1 MNNKYKELYN
11 YLLDNKMTSLDEN
24 SFYDEYSQNDEKF
37 SKLYS
42 YLQTNKMTSLDPETF
57 KLEYFGTPI
66 IKKKS
71 QVEST
76 ESDSEVGSLEPSS
89 TTTTGQLE
97 PSIYILPN
105 NPGALYRKKGDSW
118 LKKIGENY
126 IPLSKGDVRARER
139 ILDKQAVL
147 ASDFQADWYSNQPKE
162 IPESQYATQEQ
173 VNKAYPD
180 LPKER
185 WKGAT
190 VTPIDQTIPTEKT
203 RAFEQEEAKDS
214 ILPEEK
220 IEPAT
225 YKEKLY
231 MLQEGKD
238 NENFYKNPVTEETYL
253 YWLDNNGKP
262 REGLDPIKSQEA
274 VDLAANIIGE
284 SQMKQLSKINKIDK
298 IDLNKRDVDKFLK
311 KELYGSNFG
320 FNQEGNELTINSYF
334 PGMNGDDEGLE
345 NSITIDLSKSNSSSI
360 AKEFLRY
367 NLFTKKENES
377 LENIKD
383 TESYIDAMINSNG
396 KIKMT
401 SDRVD
406 VISEW
411 ARTESMAIEN
421 DLKRNEVDVID
432 KDIKSYEEKTK
443 LFKKRVASGNMTQ
456 QEFDKENDDLSKL
469 YKDISI
475 KQKRAQEL
483 SNRAQKLISAEEL
496 IQTKGTPEEKG
507 NTIGALVKSFTSGM
521 SNLAL
526 TGLDYSLAAGNLI
539 MGDEKFSKLIDG
551 NYGAKKAK
559 GLTDAQIANAAQA
572 TVKDFAKEKYDLG
585 WENITGTNKEYIRS
599 KNRGMIPQALNAVAE
614 SFGTAA
620 TGGALGKVGSTAAF
634 FSMSYNAMEDQM
646 RGPDF
651 DHLNE
656 NEKKLISVPYGLVI
670 GQMEKWGFD
679 VAVGAGK
686 NPLFNKFANY
696 IVTKTFKNLPKNA
709 GLIELNSAIQKNIG
723 ASIAKGLIKI
733 TGAGVSEGN
742 VEFMQQEFEG
752 IQKFAVNEILK
763 NDNFNEEYFKDAPDL
778 SKAGGWSELMGQ
790 GVDAFKL
797 GFLAGGMTSAG
808 ASVKDN
814 ITDISSNN
822 KFDIYKSFVL
832 NTESRNGWIASIK
845 EDQKNG
851 KISPEEMNKKIDE
864 LNKSY
869 SVLTKIPASLTTQSQ
884 REAFSLLQERE
895 IIQNEIKD
903 KDPNLVVKETNR
915 IKEINES
922 LKTTSE
928 NATKEDNIKQQEGT
942 AEGGISEYQGT
953 GEGQQE
959 VGVSQGGQRET
970 TINEADSGDSTV
982 ASKVQQE
989 EQVAT
994 YRTEE
999 QAELLKAIPKIES
1012 YKVNGEID
1020 KTLMPK
1026 TVLAKYNKIYDKYDN
1041 LITPLLETTGEVAID
1056 KPIITTNTT
1065 AEVQRVKSLTPE
1077 SEDGATFNIDGT
1089 KYEGVGLVVPVDS
1102 MNTTTEELTPE
1113 MVADFVAERQKM
1125 IGDAGVVK
1133 AGIYKFPNSNQVSI
1147 DLSVVVPETSREQ
1160 ALEFARLAGQESLF
1174 DLETFENI
1182 KTGATGE
1189 NPMKFTPEQHREISK
1204 ALKEGRM
1211 PNVFGTTAETTKNL
1225 LTKENVKEVEIKQTT
1240 PKNKLIVK
1248 AAKMVLNAIPGVK
1261 IYIHNNGQEMA
1272 SAIEASKKQ
1281 LTKEEKTGL
1290 TESSGLYVDGNI
1302 HINLES
1308 ATIGTV
1314 YHEAFHALIEKNGI
1328 KSGSILLM
1336 AKGLKN
1342 IISDKGIKQ
1351 RLDDFVSQ
1359 YNEDEK
1365 AEEYISELGGIL
1377 SEAEQELTTTKLQQ
1391 FKTLINNIA
1400 KKLGLPVIFSAS
1412 ATAQDAADFINT
1424 MSKKLRTG
1432 EEIKDLSA
1440 EGKDGKIK
1448 RQVEKLFL
1456 GETPKFKSLD
1466 DVSKYIQSWVN
1477 ENKLF
1482 DKSIEEVSDQ
1492 VVIDKFSE
1500 HVLNEIR
1507 AWESIKGSE
1516 YVGFYNEDI
1525 PQRLNPELQKFAKQR
1540 YGREL
1545 TGEEVSLYHM
1555 VSAFASPS
1563 ADPHFDSSK
1572 GLEVFDKYMMTGN
1585 LSAYGTEQATIWDT
1599 DSKGKRYDTGKL
1611 KFDDKSNPVYKQVA
1625 KAYATTSLEKFN
1637 NIVNNFNG
1645 DVSKAVNWVLSN
1657 HSFDDASKMMG
1668 KPTTGAKANQLDE
1681 NEYFTKEN
1689 GGTGVFAITGA
1700 KLGSYI
1706 LNRIGNYSTVTKDMW
1721 YARTLARLAGES
1733 LTEKGKAIKSPWASN
1748 TKQGLRKRKLA
1759 DKAFEIVAKELGTS
1773 PADVQQ
1779 KIWDFEKRLYEKLGA
1794 VEKTSYASEGLKSK
1808 AKQILS
1814 QQPSK
1819 IKFQKNKTDK
1829 LTAPVAGNK
1838 LFNEPLKQAL
1848 DIAKSYM
1855 KSIGKEY
1862 IPVEKITKLD
1872 EGLSKRISDAYDQMK
1887 DDPTDPEVKAAYE
1900 AMAKETLDQYDA
1912 ITAKGYKVEI
1922 NNNEPYSSSEDMI
1935 NDLRDNNRMK
1945 IFSTESGFG
1954 EEPITEKQREENILL
1969 KDSGRKDANGETL
1982 LVNDVFRFVHD
1993 FFGHAKLGNSFGPIG
2008 EENAWRVHSEMYS
2021 PEAKKAMTS
2030 ETRGQNSWVNFSGVN
2045 DAAFKKREKARQL
2058 RKEGKIDQANQMV
2071 GEVYDEM
2078 KFADQKIGLLPS
2090 FAVEEGKQIKKQK
2103 VLTSDIG
2110 INRSEIPLDKSS
2122 ENISIGKMTS
2132 SNGNI
2137 LELSAK
2143 EINLSYPGKK
2153 KFVRRIEAI
2162 DKDGKK
2168 AIISFWR
2175 DKSDVLEK
2183 DNMII
2188 LHVEG
2193 VNGYGTDL
2201 INTLIS
2207 ESKEDGVKKIIADD
2221 VLSLNAAKYWEDKLG
2236 FSKDPDD
2243 RSIRV
2248 LDLDSSKKQLT
2259 QNWVATPV
2267 KSMKDSPIAKN
2278 SDNLRSVAID
2288 LAKGKINQGEYADA
2302 VKKYSPIGSIGT
2314 LFAPS
2319 TLSHMITALGKKAD
2333 KLMAPVVDELGKK
2346 IKRVGLR
2353 LDIPSYLHHNAWIVT
2368 VHDGRVK
2375 DGNVISYRNAAR
2387 LKNVEFTTDPR
2398 VALNIAAGFN
2408 TKTTFARMVGEM
2420 VDIPGETAEEQG
2432 LNGQAMVEEIMNDP
2446 SWVQVGMNPFR
2457 HSFFW
2462 NRANGAPVVSADEV
2476 IQVGGLVYAKN
2487 VIEASPNSDRFT
2499 VYGKYDEAKNKVVA
2513 SEGPLLDKSG
2523 SKIKFQKP
2531 AQERRMDDEA
2541 EAIFKK
2547 SLDRGVSWNVAVQ
2560 NVIDYIQISKWYE
2573 NASDIDREQKIRD
2586 FRQSKKQKLK
2596 KAPSVDKILGTPKP
2610 STVTVIEKTALKD
2623 QIKLEAR
2630 TAREAK
2636 GDLNQKRKLLSTA
2649 IKGLVKLGK
2658 LTARQ
2663 AGIIIERVGY
2673 VNLDNQVMV
2682 DRLADYAAR
2691 VFEKADYQERLSRAF
2706 LFRKGIR
2713 KLLKGDIQAEV
2724 VGMAKKFSKID
2735 PSMVDDIEKYL
2746 EMAEIVKNA
2755 IKPSRVN
2762 RKDLDVNMRES
2773 MNIDSVSEFTNDAI
2787 ENQEAIL
2794 KEELLAVHSE
2804 LVDAGVIDDKMSL
2817 KDIESIINS
2826 LKEEADDADYESDIL
2841 TFLSRRIDTMS
2852 AIIKDI
2858 LIFKINP
2865 MTGEDVALTEKNID
2879 LISRMLNIDINNVS
2893 IKEAIF
2899 IAEAMDNFIN
2909 NNITSSVE
2917 AVIEKQEGATELENL
2932 IADKVVASPLRK
2944 YFSTYA
2950 GQFFS
2955 EQVASMPIL
2964 FEKLFVGAKKGL
2976 MVAKKMGWT
2985 ALINGV
2991 NKAEKMFNT
3000 TVDVYFK
3007 QYKNTKPNGK
3017 SFNDAENVYERGML
3031 AFLSRNV
3038 SGTVTQQAEE
3048 LKRRVEV
3055 LKESVKSLLEGSSKE
3070 QKMGELYQK
3079 IYDKL
3084 NVESGD
3090 IDVIHAN
3097 ADKINRSAVGWWIN
3111 QWGTTYSDLSD
3122 ISLSVYNT
3130 MLSSDTSYSTDRYKL
3145 LDKANLEEII
3155 EPKNIGAFGRDIEFL
3170 DKNKT
3175 GVLMESN
3182 RPSASKVSKANRYI
3196 SLDFDIN
3203 NSSAYKAALIDV
3215 NTAAAIRRIDGFINS
3230 KNFNK
3235 LIPTKE
3241 DRDIFRKRI
3250 SEYIQAAKNKRVEPS
3265 DTMRLLDQLT
3275 NFLGGVGVAKALG
3288 GIDQVVKQTLPIAL
3302 STFVNSG
3309 RFDLVM
3315 PGSSASVWIDSLG
3328 MAISNRGQESQ
3339 STIESVDRRLE
3350 KASGLI
3356 DKSTK
3361 AFVDVQ
3367 QFWLKYFL
3375 SKPDVFIAKSSF
3387 ISYYK
3392 QYLSNNNQS
3401 TDIDWATHNVNQD
3414 AADYA
3419 MIMVDRQQNVSDT
3432 KMAGKIFSSQD
3443 STKKIMRK
3451 IFLPFASFSLNQK
3464 SRMVSDIKVLGM
3476 NSGASKQDKA
3486 IAARSLASLPF
3497 EMALYQSMSLAIR
3510 LGYLAIAKGII
3521 GAVADDDDEEK
3532 EKLLGMEISKELKN
3546 ATKYPLRSMITDF
3559 LSPAPVL
3566 DNLVVG
3572 GANALLRQSEDKEMI
3587 DDAVDK
3593 KNLMLEVLGK
3603 DKMNEDQKEKF
3614 IKKFKKDHEYQ
3625 LFNDEQKSY
3634 GTIGIGIDL
3643 SKEIMDNAKTAYTGQ
3658 YTDDYMGK
3666 ESERFLLPKDQDNI
3680 KNAVIFETLFALGL
3694 LPRDVNTVTKNI
3706 IKLSKKNS
3714 LTEKQYEKYEAV
3726 GKETGAKVTGW
3737 KMDLTK
3743 SKSKLETTV
3752 SEIEWIEK
3760 HGGLNEKQGK
3770 EYVKLSSVVDEVSYR
3785 DLQRIQSGKTA
3796 DQIINSYSKK

>member
-1 MNNKYKELYN
+1 MNAKYKNLYQEIVSR
-11 YLLDNKMTSLDEN
+11 DMTDLDEDL
-24 SFYDEYSQNDEKF
+24 FYNEYSTNDEKF
-37 SKLYS
+37 ANLYS
-42 YLQTNKMTSLDPETF
+42 YALDNNLTSLDPKTF
-57 KLEYFGTPI
+57 QSEYFGVNTVEKKNPDVTELPSEDGLSERFTDQTTKDPVRDSWNRPESDEWFGFNPDTKKYTEGPNKGLTGSDVYSNSGAYI
-66 IKKKS
+66 LESNPEVLYKKNGQHWLKQVGGRYVPLTKGDIKAREKILNEQAVKASQFQIDWIKNNPKQVEIKYESVSDAKMEEKFPGITKITEEETKRWQEENKKKPIDTRKPTS
-71 QVEST
+71 ETVELAI
-76 ESDSEVGSLEPSS
+76 V
-89 TTTTGQLE
+89 
-97 PSIYILPN
+97 
-105 NPGALYRKKGDSW
+105 
-118 LKKIGENY
+118 GENIY
-126 IPLSKGDVRARER
+126 
-139 ILDKQAVL
+139 
-147 ASDFQADWYSNQPKE
+147 
-162 IPESQYATQEQ
+162 
-173 VNKAYPD
+173 D
-180 LPKER
+180 L
-185 WKGAT
+185 
-190 VTPIDQTIPTEKT
+190 
-203 RAFEQEEAKDS
+203 QEEKS
-214 ILPEEK
+214 K
-220 IEPAT
+220 
-225 YKEKLY
+225 KE
-231 MLQEGKD
+231 
-238 NENFYKNPVTEETYL
+238 FYKSPVTSESFI
-253 YWLDNNGKP
+253 YWLDAAGKP
-262 REGLDPIKSQEA
+262 RQGLDPVKSQQA
-274 VDLAANIIGE
+274 LDFAKRLIGE
-284 SQMKQLSKINKIDK
+284 PELAQLSKIDKLGKIN
-298 IDLNKRDVDKFLK
+298 LNVPSADKFLN
-311 KELYGSNFG
+311 KEFYNSNFS
-320 FNQEGNELTINSYF
+320 FEQDGNELIINSYL
-334 PGMNGDDEGLE
+334 PGAKYDEDFGAGDVE
-345 NSITIDLSKSNSSSI
+345 NTISIDLSSKNSGTIIKQFLKDNLFYKVDVDRFNEAAKNPEKYIDFILSSSSKLKMTDDRKNI
-360 AKEFLRY
+360 LRDWQQQESAK
-367 NLFTKKENES
+367 
-377 LENIKD
+377 
-383 TESYIDAMINSNG
+383 IDAD
-396 KIKMT
+396 IK
-401 SDRVD
+401 R
-406 VISEW
+406 
-411 ARTESMAIEN
+411 N
-421 DLKRNEVDVID
+421 DLSNLD
-432 KDIKSYEEKTK
+432 KEIKLYESAVL
-443 LFKKRVASGNMTQ
+443 LFNKKVASGNKDITLGKKNLEDQAKILESKQKEYSKSVDEFNKLSQSSRMTQ
-456 QEFDKENDDLSKL
+456 AEFDLGKKNLEDQAKILESKQKEYSKSVDEFNKLSQSSRMTQAEFDKENDNISNQ
-469 YKDISI
+469 YKKILKKQEISSGLLERI
-475 KQKRAQEL
+475 TRLEEAQNLLEITYPIE
-483 SNRAQKLISAEEL
+483 A
-496 IQTKGTPEEKG
+496 KGSILGSQLRTFVQSVVATPLK
-507 NTIGALVKSFTSGM
+507 
-521 SNLAL
+521 
-526 TGLDYSLAAGNLI
+526 TGLDISLAAGNLM
-539 MGDEKFSKLIDG
+539 MGDEKFAKFIDG
-551 NYGAKKAK
+551 NYDVKKLR
-559 GLTDAQIANAAQA
+559 GLTDKEIANSAQA
-572 TVKDFAKEKYDLG
+572 KVKELNIGLTDLALG
-585 WENITGTNKEYIRS
+585 QVTGTNKEYYQDPNNS
-599 KNRGMIPQALNAVAE
+599 MIFQALNAVIE
-614 SFGTAA
+614 SVGTAQ
-620 TGGALGKVGSTAAF
+620 TGGGSKLLTTAAF
-634 FSMSYNAMEDQM
+634 FSLSYNAMEDQM

-651 DHLNE
+651 DHLSE

-778 SKAGGWSELMGQ
+778 SKAGGWSELMDQ

-797 GFLAGGMTSAG
+797 GFLAGGMTTGGSM
-808 ASVKDN
+808 VKNN
-814 ITDISSNN
+814 IVDIRSNN
-822 KFDIYKSFVL
+822 KFDIYKSLVL
-832 NTESRNGWIASIK
+832 NKEAREGWIASIQK
-845 EDQKNG
+845 EKDNG
-851 KISPEEMNKKIDE
+851 TISFEEMNKKIDE
-864 LNKSY
+864 INRSY
-869 SVLTKIPASLTTQSQ
+869 STLIKIPASLTTQSQ

-895 IIQNEIKD
+895 NIENEIKD
-903 KDPNLVVKETNR
+903 KEPNLVVKETNR
-915 IKEINES
+915 IKEINEA

-928 NATKEDNIKQQEGT
+928 NATKEDNIVQQEGS
-942 AEGGISEYQGT
+942 ISEYQGT
-953 GEGQQE
+953 NIVQENNPRKPGYKNTIVKKEESTTKSGVTEYKTYAVDENGNEKLMHSGGIRTTVGELAAASQNSSLFYAEDENGDLTILKLDPNTE
-959 VGVSQGGQRET
+959 VLIQRTSEGNDSRGNYEQRTSVRLIDGVFEHGANSSDFLT
-970 TINEADSGDSTV
+970 TKDIFSTPIYKTNTTTTNEKVPEVSSKTQTDSTV

-994 YRTEE
+994 LRAEE

-1041 LITPLLETTGEVAID
+1041 LISPLLETTGEVAID
-1056 KPIITTNTT
+1056 KPVITTNTT

-1113 MVADFVAERQKM
+1113 MVADFVAERQEM

-1182 KTGATGE
+1182 KTGATGQ
-1189 NPMKFTPEQHREISK
+1189 NPMKFTSEQHREISK
-1204 ALKEGRM
+1204 ALKEGRI
-1211 PNVFGTTAETTKNL
+1211 PNVFGATAETTNNL
-1225 LTKENVKEVEIKQTT
+1225 LTKENVKEFASKQKTT
-1240 PKNKLIVK
+1240 AHKLIVK

-1261 IYIHNNGQEMA
+1261 IYMHNNGQEMA

-1290 TESSGLYVDGNI
+1290 KESSGLYVDGDI

-1432 EEIKDLSA
+1432 ENILA
-1440 EGKDGKIK
+1440 DGFQTNIISDKIK
-1448 RQVEKLFL
+1448 SQIPVKVNKNQKLTFVKQSDIIDIKSLVDDIVSKNETVWFWVADQLGRGVYFDSVINGNHYLDAGPSYALDPENRSKNIIWASGANPKTLNNNIDRSDYIFIISGSPQSSKLFNKKVS
-1456 GETPKFKSLD
+1456 GIVRSRIEDKVDFNEFK
-1466 DVSKYIQSWVN
+1466 
-1477 ENKLF
+1477 
-1482 DKSIEEVSDQ
+1482 KSILNSKPTKQILNIIKKHNSYDELFNGSDRKAVLISINEQ
-1492 VVIDKFSE
+1492 KSKNTKLNKVLESYDAFID
-1500 HVLNEIR
+1500 LNELR
-1507 AWESIKGSE
+1507 D
-1516 YVGFYNEDI
+1516 GFYKENDFK
-1525 PQRLNPELQKFAKQR
+1525 LGDVMLVLKPEKI
-1540 YGREL
+1540 G
-1545 TGEEVSLYHM
+1545 
-1555 VSAFASPS
+1555 
-1563 ADPHFDSSK
+1563 
-1572 GLEVFDKYMMTGN
+1572 
-1585 LSAYGTEQATIWDT
+1585 
-1599 DSKGKRYDTGKL
+1599 
-1611 KFDDKSNPVYKQVA
+1611 DKSNHSTYETDIIGSVIGVPDLVI
-1625 KAYATTSLEKFN
+1625 N
-1637 NIVNNFNG
+1637 
-1645 DVSKAVNWVLSN
+1645 
-1657 HSFDDASKMMG
+1657 SFDLM
-1668 KPTTGAKANQLDE
+1668 TDE
-1681 NEYFTKEN
+1681 VKNKYKNNLER
-1689 GGTGVFAITGA
+1689 V
-1700 KLGSYI
+1700 
-1706 LNRIGNYSTVTKDMW
+1706 
-1721 YARTLARLAGES
+1721 
-1733 LTEKGKAIKSPWASN
+1733 
-1748 TKQGLRKRKLA
+1748 QQQQ
-1759 DKAFEIVAKELGTS
+1759 IVAPYGMGVKN
-1773 PADVQQ
+1773 
-1779 KIWDFEKRLYEKLGA
+1779 I
-1794 VEKTSYASEGLKSK
+1794 
-1808 AKQILS
+1808 
-1814 QQPSK
+1814 SK

-1862 IPVEKITKLD
+1862 SPVEKITKLD
-1872 EGLSKRISDAYDQMK
+1872 EGLSKRISDAYDKMK
-1887 DDPTDPEVKAAYE
+1887 DDPTNPEVKAAYE
-1900 AMAKETLDQYDA
+1900 VMAKETLDQYDA
-1912 ITAKGYKVEI
+1912 ITAKGYKLEI

-1954 EEPITEKQREENILL
+1954 EEPITDKQREENILL

-2090 FAVEEGKQIKKQK
+2090 FAVEEG
-2103 VLTSDIG
+2103 
-2110 INRSEIPLDKSS
+2110 
-2122 ENISIGKMTS
+2122 
-2132 SNGNI
+2132 
-2137 LELSAK
+2137 
-2143 EINLSYPGKK
+2143 
-2153 KFVRRIEAI
+2153 
-2162 DKDGKK
+2162 
-2168 AIISFWR
+2168 
-2175 DKSDVLEK
+2175 
-2183 DNMII
+2183 
-2188 LHVEG
+2188 
-2193 VNGYGTDL
+2193 
-2201 INTLIS
+2201 
-2207 ESKEDGVKKIIADD
+2207 
-2221 VLSLNAAKYWEDKLG
+2221 
-2236 FSKDPDD
+2236 
-2243 RSIRV
+2243 
-2248 LDLDSSKKQLT
+2248 
-2259 QNWVATPV
+2259 
-2267 KSMKDSPIAKN
+2267 
-2278 SDNLRSVAID
+2278 
-2288 LAKGKINQGEYADA
+2288 
-2302 VKKYSPIGSIGT
+2302 
-2314 LFAPS
+2314 AP
-2319 TLSHMITALGKKAD
+2319 
-2333 KLMAPVVDELGKK
+2333 
-2346 IKRVGLR
+2346 
-2353 LDIPSYLHHNAWIVT
+2353 
-2368 VHDGRVK
+2368 
-2375 DGNVISYRNAAR
+2375 
-2387 LKNVEFTTDPR
+2387 
-2398 VALNIAAGFN
+2398 
-2408 TKTTFARMVGEM
+2408 
-2420 VDIPGETAEEQG
+2420 
-2432 LNGQAMVEEIMNDP
+2432 
-2446 SWVQVGMNPFR
+2446 
-2457 HSFFW
+2457 
-2462 NRANGAPVVSADEV
+2462 
-2476 IQVGGLVYAKN
+2476 
-2487 VIEASPNSDRFT
+2487 
-2499 VYGKYDEAKNKVVA
+2499 
-2513 SEGPLLDKSG
+2513 
-2523 SKIKFQKP
+2523 SKIKFQKTR
-2531 AQERRMDDEA
+2531 QETRMDNEA

-2547 SLDRGVSWNVAVQ
+2547 SLDRGVAWNTAIQ

-2573 NASDIDREQKIRD
+2573 EASDIDREQKIRN

-2610 STVTVIEKTALKD
+2610 SMVTVKEKTALKD

-2630 TAREAK
+2630 AAREAK
-2636 GDLNQKRKLLSTA
+2636 VDLNQKRKLLSTA

-2658 LTARQ
+2658 LTTRQ

-2673 VNLDNQVMV
+2673 VNLDDQVMV
-2682 DRLADYAAR
+2682 NRLADYAAR

-2706 LFRKGIR
+2706 SFKKGIR

-2755 IKPSRVN
+2755 IKPSRIN
-2762 RKDLDVNMRES
+2762 RKDGDVKMRES

-2817 KDIESIINS
+2817 SDIESIINS
-2826 LKEEADDADYESDIL
+2826 LKEKEDGADYEGDIL
-2841 TFLSRRIDTMS
+2841 TFLSNRIDTMS
-2852 AIIKDI
+2852 EIIKDI
-2858 LIFKINP
+2858 LTYKINP

-2893 IKEAIF
+2893 IKETIF

-2917 AVIEKQEGATELENL
+2917 AVIEKHEGATELENL

-2944 YFSTYA
+2944 YFSNKI
-2950 GQFFS
+2950 GQYMS
-2955 EQVASMPIL
+2955 EQIASMPIL
-2964 FEKLFVGAKKGL
+2964 FEKLFVGAKNAL

-3007 QYKNTKPNGK
+3007 QYSKTKPNGK

-3055 LKESVKSLLEGSSKE
+3055 LKESVKNLLEGSTKE
-3070 QKMGELYQK
+3070 QKMGEIYQK

-3090 IDVIHAN
+3090 IDIISAN
-3097 ADKINRSAVGWWIN
+3097 VDKINKSAVNWWIN
-3111 QWGTTYSDLSD
+3111 QWGTTYNDLSD

-3196 SLDFDIN
+3196 SLDFDVN

-3241 DRDIFRKRI
+3241 DRDIFRRRI
-3250 SEYIQAAKNKRVEPS
+3250 SEYIQAAKNKRVGPS
-3265 DTMRLLDQLT
+3265 DTMHYLDQLT
-3275 NFLGGVGVAKALG
+3275 NFLGGIGVGKALG
-3288 GIDQVVKQTLPIAL
+3288 GIDQIVKQTLPIAL
-3302 STFVNSG
+3302 STFTNSG
-3309 RFDLVM
+3309 RLDILT
-3315 PGSSASVWIDSLG
+3315 PASNAWIDSLG

-3339 STIESVDRRLE
+3339 STIESIDRRLD
-3350 KASGLI
+3350 KANSGAKVVSNFI
-3356 DKSTK
+3356 
-3361 AFVDVQ
+3361 VDAQ
-3367 QFWLKYFL
+3367 QMWLKWCL

-3392 QYLSNNNQS
+3392 QYLSKNNQS

-3419 MIMVDRQQNVSDT
+3419 MLMVDRQQNVSDA
-3432 KMAGKIFSSQD
+3432 KMAGKVFNSQN
-3443 STKKIMRK
+3443 STTKIMRK
-3451 IFLPFASFSLNQK
+3451 LLLPFASFSLNQK
-3464 SRMVSDIKVLGM
+3464 SRMVSDIKVLGI
-3476 NSGASKQDKA
+3476 NSGASKQDKI
-3486 IAARSLASLPF
+3486 IAARSLLSLPL
-3497 EMALYQSMSLAIR
+3497 EMVLYQSIGLAIR

-3521 GAVADDDDEEK
+3521 GAVLDDDDEEK
-3532 EKLLGMEISKELKN
+3532 EKLLGMEISKEMKN
-3546 ATKYPLRSMITDF
+3546 ATKYPLRSMVTDF
-3559 LSPAPVL
+3559 LSPIPIA
-3566 DNLVVG
+3566 DNTVVG
-3572 GANALLRQSEDKEMI
+3572 GANYLLSQLSVDQDMI
-3587 DDAVDK
+3587 DEAVSK
-3593 KNLMLEVLGK
+3593 KNLMLEVSGK
-3603 DKMNEDQKEKF
+3603 EKMNDKEKQNF
-3614 IKKFKKDHEYQ
+3614 IEKYKQDREYQ
-3625 LFNDEQKSY
+3625 LFNDEKKSY
-3634 GTIGIGIDL
+3634 GTIGIGYDTY
-3643 SKEIMDNAKTAYTGQ
+3643 KELMGNINTAYTGK
-3658 YTDDYMGK
+3658 YTQDYMGNK
-3666 ESERFLLPKDQDNI
+3666 SERFLLPKDQDNI
-3680 KNAVIFETLFALGL
+3680 KNAVIFEALFALGIV
-3694 LPRDVNTVTKNI
+3694 PRDVNTVTNNI

-3714 LTEKQYEKYEAV
+3714 LTETQYEKYKAV
-3726 GKETGAKVTGW
+3726 GKETGGKVTGW
-3737 KMDLTK
+3737 KMDLVK
-3743 SKSKLETTV
+3743 SKSKTESTLE
-3752 SEIEWIEK
+3752 ELEWIK
-3760 HGGLNEKQGK
+3760 GYGGLTEKQGQ
-3770 EYVKLSSVVDEVSYR
+3770 EYIKLSKLVDEVSYMQLM
-3785 DLQRIQSGKTA
+3785 DLQSGMTA
-3796 DQIINSYSKK
+3796 DKIIKSY

>member
-24 SFYDEYSQNDEKF
+24 SFYNEYSQNDNKF
-37 SKLYS
+37 SELYS

-76 ESDSEVGSLEPSS
+76 ESDLEDGSLERLS
-89 TTTTGQLE
+89 TTTTRQLE
-97 PSIYILPN
+97 PSIYILPS

-162 IPESQYATQEQ
+162 IPESEYATQEQ

-180 LPKER
+180 LPKES

-225 YKEKLY
+225 YEGKLY
-231 MLQEGKD
+231 MLEEGKD

-284 SQMKQLSKINKIDK
+284 SQMNQLSKINKIDK

-421 DLKRNEVDVID
+421 DIKRNEVDVID

-496 IQTKGTPEEKG
+496 IQKKVTPEEKG
-507 NTIGALVKSFTSGM
+507 STLGALVKSFTSGM

-551 NYGAKKAK
+551 NYGEKKAK

-585 WENITGTNKEYIRS
+585 WENITETNKEYIRS
-599 KNRGMIPQALNAVAE
+599 ENRGMIPQALNAVAE

-778 SKAGGWSELMGQ
+778 SKAGGWSALLDQ

-797 GFLAGGMTSAG
+797 GFLAGGMTSTG

-845 EDQKNG
+845 EDEKNG

-915 IKEINES
+915 IKEINEA

-953 GEGQQE
+953 GEGQQKD
-959 VGVSQGGQRET
+959 GVSEGGQREA
-970 TINEADSGDSTV
+970 TINETDRSDSTV

-989 EQVAT
+989 VAT
-994 YRTEE
+994 
-999 QAELLKAIPKIES
+999 
-1012 YKVNGEID
+1012 
-1020 KTLMPK
+1020 
-1026 TVLAKYNKIYDKYDN
+1026 
-1041 LITPLLETTGEVAID
+1041 EVVID

-1211 PNVFGTTAETTKNL
+1211 PNVFGATTETTKNL
-1225 LTKENVKEVEIKQTT
+1225 LTKENVNEVTSKQTT

-1272 SAIEASKKQ
+1272 SAIESSKKQ

-1290 TESSGLYVDGNI
+1290 TESSGLYVDGDI

-1314 YHEAFHALIEKNGI
+1314 YHEAFHALIEKNGM

-1342 IISDKGIKQ
+1342 IISDKGVKQ

-1432 EEIKDLSA
+1432 EKIKDLSA
-1440 EGKDGKIK
+1440 EGEDSKIK
-1448 RQVEKLFL
+1448 KQAV
-1456 GETPKFKSLD
+1456 
-1466 DVSKYIQSWVN
+1466 
-1477 ENKLF
+1477 
-1482 DKSIEEVSDQ
+1482 
-1492 VVIDKFSE
+1492 
-1500 HVLNEIR
+1500 
-1507 AWESIKGSE
+1507 
-1516 YVGFYNEDI
+1516 DI
-1525 PQRLNPELQKFAKQR
+1525 
-1540 YGREL
+1540 
-1545 TGEEVSLYHM
+1545 M
-1555 VSAFASPS
+1555 
-1563 ADPHFDSSK
+1563 
-1572 GLEVFDKYMMTGN
+1572 
-1585 LSAYGTEQATIWDT
+1585 
-1599 DSKGKRYDTGKL
+1599 KGKE
-1611 KFDDKSNPVYKQVA
+1611 
-1625 KAYATTSLEKFN
+1625 SLEKFGLKKGK
-1637 NIVNNFNG
+1637 NITR
-1645 DVSKAVNWVLSN
+1645 K
-1657 HSFDDASKMMG
+1657 
-1668 KPTTGAKANQLDE
+1668 
-1681 NEYFTKEN
+1681 
-1689 GGTGVFAITGA
+1689 I
-1700 KLGSYI
+1700 
-1706 LNRIGNYSTVTKDMW
+1706 
-1721 YARTLARLAGES
+1721 GES
-1733 LTEKGKAIKSPWASN
+1733 LEARQRSKYGTISQKDNSPEARKKISNWMVDEVKYFIELMGDKSGKGWYGKLYQKSLDRMSKIFPEMKTDQNARDLFTMLVAITSDGQKVMSNFKLASFAYDYYNKNGVMPKTLPGQRVASFEANLKRINDLLNKYNGDIAAIKKDLMEVKSISEINKERKIEGLKPLETSWPVSFKAPFAASVFGPKLGMFYSNLSGNEAYPTLDRWWSRTFNRYRGTLIPSINKGFNKKGEAIGLDRFKKLLEIPGMSNEEALLAVKSYRDSYASKGYKNGTEIEKAAN
-1748 TKQGLRKRKLA
+1748 TIYKT
-1759 DKAFEIVAKELGTS
+1759 AFENLNDAPFGKNDRQFMYDTVSDAVNKLNKEGYDLS
-1773 PADVQQ
+1773 IADVQA
-1779 KIWDFEKRLYEKLGA
+1779 ILWYFEKNLYKTLGVQAKIEGISYEDAANYTYENWKSAGEKFNYDIKA
-1794 VEKTSYASEGLKSK
+1794 EEEGSSV
-1808 AKQILS
+1808 QNEDIED
-1814 QQPSK
+1814 QPSK

-1872 EGLSKRISDAYDQMK
+1872 EDRAKNISDAFDEMK
-1887 DDPTDPEVKAAYE
+1887 DDPTIPEVKAAYE

-1912 ITAKGYKVEI
+1912 ITAKGYKLEI

-1954 EEPITEKQREENILL
+1954 EKPITDKQREEDIRL
-1969 KDSGRKDANGETL
+1969 KDSGRKDVNGETL

-2021 PEAKKAMTS
+2021 PEAKKAMTT

-2058 RKEGKIDQANQMV
+2058 REEGKIDQANQMV

-2090 FAVEEGKQIKKQK
+2090 FAVEEGA
-2103 VLTSDIG
+2103 
-2110 INRSEIPLDKSS
+2110 P
-2122 ENISIGKMTS
+2122 
-2132 SNGNI
+2132 
-2137 LELSAK
+2137 
-2143 EINLSYPGKK
+2143 
-2153 KFVRRIEAI
+2153 
-2162 DKDGKK
+2162 
-2168 AIISFWR
+2168 
-2175 DKSDVLEK
+2175 
-2183 DNMII
+2183 
-2188 LHVEG
+2188 
-2193 VNGYGTDL
+2193 
-2201 INTLIS
+2201 
-2207 ESKEDGVKKIIADD
+2207 SKI
-2221 VLSLNAAKYWEDKLG
+2221 
-2236 FSKDPDD
+2236 
-2243 RSIRV
+2243 
-2248 LDLDSSKKQLT
+2248 KKQLT
-2259 QNWVATPV
+2259 TDKYAKPGAKLALDELGETNDQREAWRKNNKVNQKQKRNPIVEQAV
-2267 KSMKDSPIAKN
+2267 KDYYN
-2278 SDNLRSVAID
+2278 E
-2288 LAKGKINQGEYADA
+2288 KINQEQYLDIVAKNQPIKPFKTVPALPSLEDITNSLDISKVATGIIGLTKNLENGEKVA
-2302 VKKYSPIGSIGT
+2302 S
-2314 LFAPS
+2314 
-2319 TLSHMITALGKKAD
+2319 
-2333 KLMAPVVDELGKK
+2333 
-2346 IKRVGLR
+2346 R
-2353 LDIPSYLHHNAWIVT
+2353 LDIPAYEDYDTWVVSL
-2368 VHDGRVK
+2368 HDGNKEGKSIAYGQTAV
-2375 DGNVISYRNAAR
+2375 
-2387 LKNVEFTTDPR
+2387 LKNVDFKTFPGSAIRIAMGTQNKSTIGRMFGDWVNEDPEL
-2398 VALNIAAGFN
+2398 VH
-2408 TKTTFARMVGEM
+2408 ARAKEL
-2420 VDIPGETAEEQG
+2420 I
-2432 LNGQAMVEEIMNDP
+2432 NDP
-2446 SWVQVGMNPFR
+2446 AWTQVGMNPFR
-2457 HSFFW
+2457 YSWFYDKSD
-2462 NRANGAPVVSADEV
+2462 GMPVASADEV
-2476 IQVGGLVYAKN
+2476 IQVGALVLAKN
-2487 VIEASPNSDRFT
+2487 AKKVLPSDPIFET
-2499 VYGKYDEAKNKVVA
+2499 KSAK
-2513 SEGPLLDKSG
+2513 GG
-2523 SKIKFQKP
+2523 KIKFQ
-2531 AQERRMDDEA
+2531 
-2541 EAIFKK
+2541 
-2547 SLDRGVSWNVAVQ
+2547 
-2560 NVIDYIQISKWYE
+2560 
-2573 NASDIDREQKIRD
+2573 
-2586 FRQSKKQKLK
+2586 K

-2610 STVTVIEKTALKD
+2610 STVTVKEKTALKD

-2630 TAREAK
+2630 AAREAK

-2658 LTARQ
+2658 LTTRQ
-2663 AGIIIERVGY
+2663 AAIIIDRIGY

-2682 DRLADYAAR
+2682 GRLADYAAR

-2706 LFRKGIR
+2706 SFRKGIR

-2787 ENQEAIL
+2787 ENQERIL

-2817 KDIESIINS
+2817 SEIESTISS
-2826 LKEEADDADYESDIL
+2826 LKEKEDNANYKADIL
-2841 TFLSRRIDTMS
+2841 TFLSKRIDTMS

-2917 AVIEKQEGATELENL
+2917 AVIEKHEGATELENL

-2944 YFSTYA
+2944 YFVPKA
-2950 GQFFS
+2950 GQYSGEAFS
-2955 EQVASMPIL
+2955 TMTIL
-2964 FEKLFVGAKKGL
+2964 FEKLFVGTTKAL
-2976 MVAKKMGWT
+2976 MIAKKMGWT
-2985 ALINGV
+2985 ALVNGA
-2991 NKAEKMFNT
+2991 NKAEKLWNT
-3000 TVDVYFK
+3000 AIDTYFR
-3007 QYKNTKPNGK
+3007 QYSKTNPNGK

-3048 LKRRVEV
+3048 FKRRIEV
-3055 LKESVKSLLEGSSKE
+3055 LKESIKSLLEGSTKE
-3070 QKMGELYQK
+3070 QKMGKIYQK
-3079 IYDKL
+3079 VYDKL

-3130 MLSSDTSYSTDRYKL
+3130 VLSSDTSYTTDRYKL
-3145 LDKANLEEII
+3145 LGKSTSEEII
-3155 EPKNIGAFGRDIEFL
+3155 DPKTGSFGRDIEFL
-3170 DKNKT
+3170 DKNKA
-3175 GVLMESN
+3175 GVMMPSTK
-3182 RPSASKVSKANRYI
+3182 PSASAVSNASRYI
-3196 SLDFDIN
+3196 SLDFDVN
-3203 NSSAYKAALIDV
+3203 NTSAYKGALIDI
-3215 NTAAAIRRIDGFINS
+3215 NTAAAIRKIDGFINS
-3230 KNFNK
+3230 DNLAK
-3235 LIPTKE
+3235 LIPVEK
-3241 DRDIFRKRI
+3241 DRKIFTGRI
-3250 SEYIQAAKNKRVEPS
+3250 KDYILAIKNKRVSEIDS
-3265 DTMRLLDQLT
+3265 SEYLDQLA
-3275 NFLGGVGVAKALG
+3275 NFLGGIGVGKALG
-3288 GIDQVVKQTLPIAL
+3288 SMDQVVKQTLPIAL
-3302 STFVNSG
+3302 STLANSG
-3309 RFDLVM
+3309 RLDVVT
-3315 PGSSASVWIDSLG
+3315 PASAAWINSLG
-3328 MAISNRGQESQ
+3328 MELSNRGQESQ
-3339 STIESVDRRLE
+3339 STIESVDRRLDQAVSGV
-3350 KASGLI
+3350 KIASRAI
-3356 DKSTK
+3356 
-3361 AFVDVQ
+3361 VDLQ
-3367 QFWLKYFL
+3367 QAWLKFSL
-3375 SKPDVFIAKSSF
+3375 SKPDVWIAYSSF

-3392 QYLSNNNQS
+3392 QYLSDNNQS

-3419 MIMVDRQQNVSDT
+3419 MWMVNRQQNVSDT
-3432 KMAGKIFSSQD
+3432 KTQGKIFT
-3443 STKKIMRK
+3443 STNSYTKVGRK
-3451 IFLPFASFSLNQK
+3451 MLLPFASFSLNQK
-3464 SRMVSDIKVLGM
+3464 SRMISDIKTLGFY
-3476 NSGASKQDKA
+3476 SGASKQDRA
-3486 IAARSLASLPF
+3486 IAARSLFSLPF
-3497 EMALYQSMSLAIR
+3497 EMALYQGIGLTIR
-3510 LGYLAIAKGII
+3510 LSWLALAGYIV
-3521 GAVADDDDEEK
+3521 GAVSGDDDDEEK
-3532 EKLLGMEISKELKN
+3532 ERLLGIEMSKEMKN
-3546 ATKYPLRSMITDF
+3546 ATKYPLRSLITDF
-3559 LSPAPVL
+3559 LSPVPPA
-3566 DNLVVG
+3566 DQFVVG
-3572 GANALLRQSEDKEMI
+3572 AANYLLRQLPLDKEML
-3587 DDAVDK
+3587 DDAIDK

-3603 DKMNEDQKEKF
+3603 DKMDEDQKEKF
-3614 IKKFKKDHEYQ
+3614 IKKYKEDHEYQ
-3625 LFNDEQKSY
+3625 LRNDEFKTW
-3634 GTIGIGIDL
+3634 GTIGIGYDVYSEIIDN
-3643 SKEIMDNAKTAYTGQ
+3643 SITASTGQ
-3658 YTDDYMGK
+3658 YTQDYMGNK
-3666 ESERFLLPKDQDNI
+3666 SQRFLLPKDQENI
-3680 KNAVIFETLFALGL
+3680 GKANIVEWLYGVGL
-3694 LPRDVNTVTKNI
+3694 LPRDLSTLAKNV

-3714 LTEKQYEKYEAV
+3714 LTENQYEKYKAV

-3752 SEIEWIEK
+3752 SEIEWIEE
-3760 HGGLNEKQGK
+3760 HGGLTEKQGK
-3770 EYVKLSSVVDEVSYR
+3770 EYVKLSKAVDEVSYR
-3785 DLQRIQSGKTA
+3785 ELQKIQSGKTA
-3796 DQIINSYSKK
+3796 DQIINAYSKK

>member
-11 YLLDNKMTSLDEN
+11 YLLGNNMTSLDEN
-24 SFYDEYSQNDEKF
+24 SFYNEYSQNDEKF

-76 ESDSEVGSLEPSS
+76 ESGLEDGSLEPSS

-162 IPESQYATQEQ
+162 IPESEYATQEQ

-284 SQMKQLSKINKIDK
+284 SQMNQLSKINKIDK

-367 NLFTKKENES
+367 NLFTKREKEG

-411 ARTESMAIEN
+411 ARTEAMAVEN
-421 DLKRNEVDVID
+421 DIKRNEVDVID

-456 QEFDKENDDLSKL
+456 EEFDKENDDLSKL

-483 SNRAQKLISAEEL
+483 SKRAQKLISAEEL

-507 NTIGALVKSFTSGM
+507 STVGALVKSFTSGM

-551 NYGAKKAK
+551 NYGAKKVK

-599 KNRGMIPQALNAVAE
+599 ENRGMIPQALNAVAE

-733 TGAGVSEGN
+733 AGGGVSEGN

-763 NDNFNEEYFKDAPDL
+763 NDNFNEEYFKDAEDL
-778 SKAGGWSELMGQ
+778 TKAGGWSALLGQ
-790 GVDAFKL
+790 GWDAFKL
-797 GFLAGGMTSAG
+797 GALAGGMTSAG
-808 ASVKDN
+808 ASVKNN
-814 ITDISSNN
+814 IVNILSNN
-822 KFDIYKSFVL
+822 KFDIYKSLVL

-851 KISPEEMNKKIDE
+851 KISPEEMNKQIDE

-884 REAFSLLQERE
+884 REAFSLIQERE

-928 NATKEDNIKQQEGT
+928 NATKENNIKQQEGT

-953 GEGQQE
+953 GEGQQKD
-959 VGVSQGGQRET
+959 GVSEGGQREAT
-970 TINEADSGDSTV
+970 VNEADSGDSTV

-989 EQVAT
+989 EQVAA
-994 YRTEE
+994 YREQE
-999 QAELLKAIPKIES
+999 QAELLKAIPKIEK
-1012 YKVNGEID
+1012 YKVDGKID

-1026 TVLAKYNKIYDKYDN
+1026 TVLAKYNSIYNKYDK
-1041 LITPLLETTGEVAID
+1041 LISPLLETTGEVAID
-1056 KPIITTNTT
+1056 KPVITTNTT
-1065 AEVQRVKSLTPE
+1065 AEVERVKSLSFE
-1077 SEDGATFNIDGT
+1077 AEDGATFNIDGT
-1089 KYEGVGLVVPVDS
+1089 KYEGVGLVVAVDS

-1174 DLETFENI
+1174 DLATFENI

-1211 PNVFGTTAETTKNL
+1211 PNVFGATTETTNNL
-1225 LTKENVKEVEIKQTT
+1225 LTKENVREFASKQKTT
-1240 PKNKLIVK
+1240 AHKLIVK
-1248 AAKMVLNAIPGVK
+1248 AAKMVLNAIPGIK
-1261 IYIHNNGQEMA
+1261 IYIHNNGQEMV
-1272 SAIEASKKQ
+1272 SAVDSLKKQSSKQQ
-1281 LTKEEKTGL
+1281 LTKEEKTGIA
-1290 TESSGLYVDGNI
+1290 ESSGIYVDGAI
-1302 HINLES
+1302 HIDLES
-1308 ATIGTV
+1308 ATIKTV
-1314 YHEAFHALIEKNGI
+1314 YHEAFHALTEKMGM
-1328 KSGSILLM
+1328 SSEATLLM

-1342 IISDKGIKQ
+1342 IISNKDLKQ
-1351 RLDDFVSQ
+1351 ELENFISQ
-1359 YNEDEK
+1359 YETVKEKFKEEIEKENKKRIASGKAAMNEKETDEYVVYLNDLLK
-1365 AEEYISELGGIL
+1365 SDEFLAELTGIL

-1432 EEIKDLSA
+1432 KEIDINDPGDGGEVGTFNIPKVKFRKAKSVSEDSRDFIRKFVEDLDIRELNGEKFITNMYDFTNAGKTDLGNGFEINMLGGKNYVPLMMSLNNKKIGEVSNLAAFNTKAQAETFVRNAEMSGAKIFAPHSGTLSNSWQFQQHTFAELSSLVLDNEILTKDKLIDVFNDAIKTNKSNQKEFNQFA
-1440 EGKDGKIK
+1440 EKYGENIK
-1448 RQVEKLFL
+1448 NFDS
-1456 GETPKFKSLD
+1456 FKSDPKKIIELLD
-1466 DVSKYIQSWVN
+1466 IKNNYSPNLRKALNNAISA
-1477 ENKLF
+1477 NKEF
-1482 DKSIEEVSDQ
+1482 QKAIG
-1492 VVIDKFSE
+1492 
-1500 HVLNEIR
+1500 
-1507 AWESIKGSE
+1507 IKNKQE
-1516 YVGFYNEDI
+1516 FYNRIMDPLNQGMTGGEIMNIVKFDPNTFEIVQTKESDI
-1525 PQRLNPELQKFAKQR
+1525 DNHPSFGWTLLAKINGIYQPTELYKSSDITETYTK
-1540 YGREL
+1540 YNKG
-1545 TGEEVSLYHM
+1545 GEEVSRKSEEPKFEQKN
-1555 VSAFASPS
+1555 VSSS
-1563 ADPHFDSSK
+1563 AGAIPK
-1572 GLEVFDKYMMTGN
+1572 
-1585 LSAYGTEQATIWDT
+1585 
-1599 DSKGKRYDTGKL
+1599 
-1611 KFDDKSNPVYKQVA
+1611 VA
-1625 KAYATTSLEKFN
+1625 EF
-1637 NIVNNFNG
+1637 
-1645 DVSKAVNWVLSN
+1645 
-1657 HSFDDASKMMG
+1657 
-1668 KPTTGAKANQLDE
+1668 
-1681 NEYFTKEN
+1681 KE
-1689 GGTGVFAITGA
+1689 T
-1700 KLGSYI
+1700 
-1706 LNRIGNYSTVTKDMW
+1706 
-1721 YARTLARLAGES
+1721 
-1733 LTEKGKAIKSPWASN
+1733 
-1748 TKQGLRKRKLA
+1748 
-1759 DKAFEIVAKELGTS
+1759 
-1773 PADVQQ
+1773 
-1779 KIWDFEKRLYEKLGA
+1779 
-1794 VEKTSYASEGLKSK
+1794 
-1808 AKQILS
+1808 
-1814 QQPSK
+1814 PSK
-1819 IKFQKNKTDK
+1819 IKFQKSSGVGYRSGDLINKAETKGKFEGGNRSTGHFGTGFYFFGTKKKADEYSNRETSSIDLSGYNLANGTIK
-1829 LTAPVAGNK
+1829 LH
-1838 LFNEPLKQAL
+1838 
-1848 DIAKSYM
+1848 D
-1855 KSIGKEY
+1855 
-1862 IPVEKITKLD
+1862 
-1872 EGLSKRISDAYDQMK
+1872 
-1887 DDPTDPEVKAAYE
+1887 
-1900 AMAKETLDQYDA
+1900 
-1912 ITAKGYKVEI
+1912 
-1922 NNNEPYSSSEDMI
+1922 
-1935 NDLRDNNRMK
+1935 
-1945 IFSTESGFG
+1945 
-1954 EEPITEKQREENILL
+1954 LL
-1969 KDSGRKDANGETL
+1969 KD
-1982 LVNDVFRFVHD
+1982 VNTY
-1993 FFGHAKLGNSFGPIG
+1993 AIG
-2008 EENAWRVHSEMYS
+2008 TQKENDSLKYS
-2021 PEAKKAMTS
+2021 IENIIRYFNK
-2030 ETRGQNSWVNFSGVN
+2030 
-2045 DAAFKKREKARQL
+2045 
-2058 RKEGKIDQANQMV
+2058 
-2071 GEVYDEM
+2071 
-2078 KFADQKIGLLPS
+2078 
-2090 FAVEEGKQIKKQK
+2090 
-2103 VLTSDIG
+2103 
-2110 INRSEIPLDKSS
+2110 
-2122 ENISIGKMTS
+2122 NISI
-2132 SNGNI
+2132 NNI
-2137 LELSAK
+2137 KDLNDQNNNIKSIVDK
-2143 EINLSYPGKK
+2143 INNST
-2153 KFVRRIEAI
+2153 I
-2162 DKDGKK
+2162 DSPSTVVMK
-2168 AIISFWR
+2168 ALGF
-2175 DKSDVLEK
+2175 
-2183 DNMII
+2183 
-2188 LHVEG
+2188 
-2193 VNGYGTDL
+2193 
-2201 INTLIS
+2201 
-2207 ESKEDGVKKIIADD
+2207 DGVDSRGTELDNAQYGSVIYSLKKSEEGAP
-2221 VLSLNAAKYWEDKLG
+2221 
-2236 FSKDPDD
+2236 SK
-2243 RSIRV
+2243 I
-2248 LDLDSSKKQLT
+2248 KKQLT

-2267 KSMKDSPIAKN
+2267 KSMMNSPIAKN

-2319 TLSHMITALGKKAD
+2319 TLSHMITALGKKAG

-2353 LDIPSYLHHNAWIVT
+2353 LDIPSYLHNNAWIVT

-2375 DGNVISYRNAAR
+2375 NGNVISYRNAAR
-2387 LKNVEFTTDPR
+2387 LKNVEFTTDPK

-2408 TKTTFARMVGEM
+2408 SKGTFARMEGEM

-2432 LNGQAMVEEIMNDP
+2432 LNAQAMIEEIMNDP

-2462 NRANGAPVVSADEV
+2462 NRANGAPVISADEV

-2487 VIEASPNSDRFT
+2487 AIEASPNSDRFT
-2499 VYGKYDEAKNKVVA
+2499 VYGKYDEATNKVVK
-2513 SEGPLLDKSG
+2513 SDEPLLDKSG
-2523 SKIKFQKP
+2523 SKIKFQKTTTK
-2531 AQERRMDDEA
+2531 Q
-2541 EAIFKK
+2541 EAIQKAKDKYELSVEKRGNSHQQGVTASLGDLQK
-2547 SLDRGVSWNVAVQ
+2547 SDWYVNADDTAREDAV
-2560 NVIDYIQISKWYE
+2560 
-2573 NASDIDREQKIRD
+2573 REIKA
-2586 FRQSKKQKLK
+2586 FFGEKLK
-2596 KAPSVDKILGTPKP
+2596 KAPSVSKILGKPKP
-2610 STVTVIEKTALKD
+2610 ETQTKTVNALRKEFFTAWNKS
-2623 QIKLEAR
+2623 
-2630 TAREAK
+2630 AREAK
-2636 GDLNQKRKLLSTA
+2636 GDLNQKRKMLAAT
-2649 IKGLVKLGK
+2649 IKGLVKLGR
-2658 LTARQ
+2658 LTVKQ
-2663 AGIIIERVGY
+2663 AATIINRVSV

-2682 DRLADYAAR
+2682 GRLADYAAK

-2706 LFRKGIR
+2706 SFRKGIR

-2787 ENQEAIL
+2787 ENQERIL
-2794 KEELLAVHSE
+2794 KEELLAVHNE

-2817 KDIESIINS
+2817 SDIESIINS
-2826 LKEEADDADYESDIL
+2826 LKEEADNADYEADIL
-2841 TFLSRRIDTMS
+2841 TFLSKRIDTMS
-2852 AIIKDI
+2852 AIIKDM

-2865 MTGEDVALTEKNID
+2865 MTGEEVALTEKNID
-2879 LISRMLNIDINNVS
+2879 VISRMLNIDINNVS

-2917 AVIEKQEGATELENL
+2917 AVIEKKEGETELENL
-2932 IADKVVASPLRK
+2932 IDDKVVASPLRK
-2944 YFSTYA
+2944 YFSPYL
-2950 GQFFS
+2950 GQFMS

-3007 QYKNTKPNGK
+3007 QYSKTKPNGK

-3070 QKMGELYQK
+3070 QKMGEIYQK
-3079 IYDKL
+3079 VYDKL

-3090 IDVIHAN
+3090 IDIIHAN

-3196 SLDFDIN
+3196 SLDFDVN

-3250 SEYIQAAKNKRVEPS
+3250 AEYIQAAKNKRVEQS
-3265 DTMRLLDQLT
+3265 DKMRLLDQLT
-3275 NFLGGVGVAKALG
+3275 NFLGGIGVSKALG

-3315 PGSSASVWIDSLG
+3315 PGSSASIWIDSLG

-3350 KASGLI
+3350 KASGII
-3356 DKSTK
+3356 DKSTN

-3419 MIMVDRQQNVSDT
+3419 MTMVDRQQNISDT
-3432 KMAGKIFSSQD
+3432 KMAGKIFSSQN
-3443 STKKIMRK
+3443 SSIKIMRK

-3476 NSGASKQDKA
+3476 NSGASKQDRKIA
-3486 IAARSLASLPF
+3486 IRSLASLPF

-3532 EKLLGMEISKELKN
+3532 ERLLGIEISKELKN

-3559 LSPAPVL
+3559 FSPAPIL
-3566 DNLVVG
+3566 DHLVVG
-3572 GANALLRQSEDKEMI
+3572 GANALLSQLEDKEMI
-3587 DDAVDK
+3587 NDAVDK
-3593 KNLMLEVLGK
+3593 KNMMLEVLGK
-3603 DKMNEDQKEKF
+3603 DKMDEDQKEKF

-3625 LFNDEQKSY
+3625 LFNDEKKSY
-3634 GTIGIGIDL
+3634 GTIGIGTDL
-3643 SKEIMDNAKTAYTGQ
+3643 YYEVIDNAKTAYTGK
-3658 YTDDYMGK
+3658 YTQDYMGN
-3666 ESERFLLPKDQDNI
+3666 ESERYLLPKDRENI
-3680 KNAVIFETLFALGL
+3680 QNAVIFETLFALGI

-3714 LTEKQYEKYEAV
+3714 LTETQYEKYKAI
-3726 GKETGAKVTGW
+3726 GKETGGKVTGW
-3737 KMDLTK
+3737 KMDLAK
-3743 SKSKLETTV
+3743 SKSKTESTLE
-3752 SEIEWIEK
+3752 ELEWIKEY
-3760 HGGLNEKQGK
+3760 GGLTEKQGQ
-3770 EYVKLSSVVDEVSYR
+3770 EYVKLSKLVDEVSYMQLM
-3785 DLQRIQSGKTA
+3785 DLQSGKTA
-3796 DQIINSYSKK
+3796 DKIIKSY

>member
-24 SFYDEYSQNDEKF
+24 SFYNEYSQNDNKF
-37 SKLYS
+37 SELYS

-76 ESDSEVGSLEPSS
+76 ESDLEDGSLERLS
-89 TTTTGQLE
+89 TTTTRQLE
-97 PSIYILPN
+97 PSIYILPS

-147 ASDFQADWYSNQPKE
+147 ASDFQSDWYSNQPKE
-162 IPESQYATQEQ
+162 IPESQYVTQEQ

-180 LPKER
+180 LPKES

-214 ILPEEK
+214 ILPETK

-225 YKEKLY
+225 FEGKLY
-231 MLQEGKD
+231 MLEEGKD

-262 REGLDPIKSQEA
+262 KERLDPIKSQEA
-274 VDLAANIIGE
+274 VDMAANIIGE

-334 PGMNGDDEGLE
+334 PGMNGDNEGLE

-367 NLFTKKENES
+367 NLFTKREKES

-421 DLKRNEVDVID
+421 DIKRNEVDVID

-496 IQTKGTPEEKG
+496 IQKKVTPEEKG
-507 NTIGALVKSFTSGM
+507 STLGALVKSFTSGM

-551 NYGAKKAK
+551 NYGEKKAK

-585 WENITGTNKEYIRS
+585 WENITETNKEYIRS
-599 KNRGMIPQALNAVAE
+599 ENRGMIPQALNAVAE

-778 SKAGGWSELMGQ
+778 SKAGGWSTLLDQ

-797 GFLAGGMTSAG
+797 GFLAGGMTSTG

-845 EDQKNG
+845 EDEKNG

-970 TINEADSGDSTV
+970 TINEADSSDSTIP
-982 ASKVQQE
+982 SKVQQE
-989 EQVAT
+989 VAT
-994 YRTEE
+994 
-999 QAELLKAIPKIES
+999 
-1012 YKVNGEID
+1012 
-1020 KTLMPK
+1020 
-1026 TVLAKYNKIYDKYDN
+1026 
-1041 LITPLLETTGEVAID
+1041 EVVID

-1102 MNTTTEELTPE
+1102 MNTTTEELTSE

-1225 LTKENVKEVEIKQTT
+1225 LTKENVNEVTSKQTT

-1290 TESSGLYVDGNI
+1290 TESSGLYVDGDI

-1314 YHEAFHALIEKNGI
+1314 YHEAFHALIEKNGM

-1342 IISDKGIKQ
+1342 IISDKGVKQ

-1611 KFDDKSNPVYKQVA
+1611 KFDDKGNPVYKQVA

-1814 QQPSK
+1814 QQSSK

-1829 LTAPVAGNK
+1829 
-1838 LFNEPLKQAL
+1838 
-1848 DIAKSYM
+1848 
-1855 KSIGKEY
+1855 
-1862 IPVEKITKLD
+1862 
-1872 EGLSKRISDAYDQMK
+1872 
-1887 DDPTDPEVKAAYE
+1887 
-1900 AMAKETLDQYDA
+1900 
-1912 ITAKGYKVEI
+1912 
-1922 NNNEPYSSSEDMI
+1922 
-1935 NDLRDNNRMK
+1935 
-1945 IFSTESGFG
+1945 
-1954 EEPITEKQREENILL
+1954 
-1969 KDSGRKDANGETL
+1969 
-1982 LVNDVFRFVHD
+1982 
-1993 FFGHAKLGNSFGPIG
+1993 
-2008 EENAWRVHSEMYS
+2008 
-2021 PEAKKAMTS
+2021 
-2030 ETRGQNSWVNFSGVN
+2030 
-2045 DAAFKKREKARQL
+2045 
-2058 RKEGKIDQANQMV
+2058 
-2071 GEVYDEM
+2071 
-2078 KFADQKIGLLPS
+2078 
-2090 FAVEEGKQIKKQK
+2090 
-2103 VLTSDIG
+2103 
-2110 INRSEIPLDKSS
+2110 
-2122 ENISIGKMTS
+2122 
-2132 SNGNI
+2132 
-2137 LELSAK
+2137 
-2143 EINLSYPGKK
+2143 
-2153 KFVRRIEAI
+2153 
-2162 DKDGKK
+2162 
-2168 AIISFWR
+2168 
-2175 DKSDVLEK
+2175 
-2183 DNMII
+2183 
-2188 LHVEG
+2188 
-2193 VNGYGTDL
+2193 
-2201 INTLIS
+2201 
-2207 ESKEDGVKKIIADD
+2207 
-2221 VLSLNAAKYWEDKLG
+2221 
-2236 FSKDPDD
+2236 
-2243 RSIRV
+2243 
-2248 LDLDSSKKQLT
+2248 LT

-2319 TLSHMITALGKKAD
+2319 TLSHMIKALGKKAG

-2353 LDIPSYLHHNAWIVT
+2353 LDIPSYLHNNAWIVT

-2375 DGNVISYRNAAR
+2375 NGNVISYRNAAR
-2387 LKNVEFTTDPR
+2387 LKNVDFTTDPR

-2408 TKTTFARMVGEM
+2408 SKGTFARMEGEM

-2432 LNGQAMVEEIMNDP
+2432 LNAQAMVEEIMNDP

-2499 VYGKYDEAKNKVVA
+2499 VYGKYDETTNKVVK
-2513 SEGPLLDKSG
+2513 SDEPLLDKSG
-2523 SKIKFQKP
+2523 SKIKFQKTTTK
-2531 AQERRMDDEA
+2531 Q
-2541 EAIFKK
+2541 EAIQKAKDKYELSVEKRGNSHQQGVTASLGDLQK
-2547 SLDRGVSWNVAVQ
+2547 SDWYVNADDTAREDAV
-2560 NVIDYIQISKWYE
+2560 
-2573 NASDIDREQKIRD
+2573 REIKA
-2586 FRQSKKQKLK
+2586 FFGEKLK
-2596 KAPSVDKILGTPKP
+2596 KAPSVAKIMGTPKS
-2610 STVTVIEKTALKD
+2610 STVTVTEKTALKD

-2630 TAREAK
+2630 AAREAK
-2636 GDLNQKRKLLSTA
+2636 GDLNQKRKMLAAT
-2649 IKGLVKLGK
+2649 IKGLVKLGR
-2658 LTARQ
+2658 LTVKQ
-2663 AGIIIERVGY
+2663 AATIINRVSV

-2682 DRLADYAAR
+2682 NRLADYAAR

-2706 LFRKGIR
+2706 SFRKGIR

-2817 KDIESIINS
+2817 SDIESIINS
-2826 LKEEADDADYESDIL
+2826 LKEEADGADYEADIL

-2858 LIFKINP
+2858 LTYKINP

-2917 AVIEKQEGATELENL
+2917 AVIEKHEGAAELENL
-2932 IADKVVASPLRK
+2932 IADKVVSSPLRK
-2944 YFSTYA
+2944 YFSNKA
-2950 GQFFS
+2950 GQYMS
-2955 EQVASMPIL
+2955 EQIASMPIL

-3038 SGTVTQQAEE
+3038 SGTVAQQAEE

-3055 LKESVKSLLEGSSKE
+3055 LKESVKNLLEGSTKE
-3070 QKMGELYQK
+3070 QKMGEIYQK

-3090 IDVIHAN
+3090 IDIISAN
-3097 ADKINRSAVGWWIN
+3097 VDKINRSAVDWWIN
-3111 QWGTTYSDLSD
+3111 QWGTTYNDLSD

-3196 SLDFDIN
+3196 SLDFDVN

-3241 DRDIFRKRI
+3241 DRDIFRRRI
-3250 SEYIQAAKNKRVEPS
+3250 SEYIQAAKNKRVGPS
-3265 DTMRLLDQLT
+3265 DTMHYLDQLT
-3275 NFLGGVGVAKALG
+3275 NFLGGIGVGKALG

-3302 STFVNSG
+3302 STFTNSG
-3309 RFDLVM
+3309 RLDILT
-3315 PGSSASVWIDSLG
+3315 PASNAWIDSLG

-3339 STIESVDRRLE
+3339 STIESIDRRLD
-3350 KASGLI
+3350 KANSGAKVVSNFI
-3356 DKSTK
+3356 
-3361 AFVDVQ
+3361 VDAQ
-3367 QFWLKYFL
+3367 QIWLKWCL

-3419 MIMVDRQQNVSDT
+3419 MLMVDRQQNVSDA
-3432 KMAGKIFSSQD
+3432 KMAGKVFNSQN
-3443 STKKIMRK
+3443 STTKIMRK
-3451 IFLPFASFSLNQK
+3451 LFLPFASFTLNQK
-3464 SRMVSDIKVLGM
+3464 SRMVSDIKVLGI
-3476 NSGASKQDKA
+3476 NSGASKQDRA
-3486 IAARSLASLPF
+3486 IAFRSLASLPL
-3497 EMALYQSMSLAIR
+3497 EMALYQSIGLAIR

-3521 GAVADDDDEEK
+3521 GAVVDDDDEEK
-3532 EKLLGMEISKELKN
+3532 EKILGMEISKEMKN
-3546 ATKYPLRSMITDF
+3546 ATKYPLRSMVTDF
-3559 LSPAPVL
+3559 LSPIPIA
-3566 DNLVVG
+3566 DNTVVG
-3572 GANALLRQSEDKEMI
+3572 GANYLLSQLSVDQDMI
-3587 DDAVDK
+3587 DEAVSK
-3593 KNLMLEVLGK
+3593 KNLMLEVSGK
-3603 DKMNEDQKEKF
+3603 EKMNDKEKQNF
-3614 IKKFKKDHEYQ
+3614 IEKYKQDREYQ
-3625 LFNDEQKSY
+3625 LFNDEKKSY
-3634 GTIGIGIDL
+3634 GTIGIGYDTY
-3643 SKEIMDNAKTAYTGQ
+3643 KELMGNINTAYTGK
-3658 YTDDYMGK
+3658 YTQDYMGN

-3680 KNAVIFETLFALGL
+3680 KNAVIFETLFALGI
-3694 LPRDVNTVTKNI
+3694 LPRDVNTISKNI

-3714 LTEKQYEKYEAV
+3714 LTETQYEKYKAV
-3726 GKETGAKVTGW
+3726 GKETGGKVTGW
-3737 KMDLTK
+3737 KMDLVK
-3743 SKSKLETTV
+3743 SKSKTESTLE
-3752 SEIEWIEK
+3752 ELEWIKEY
-3760 HGGLNEKQGK
+3760 GGLTEKQGQ
-3770 EYVKLSSVVDEVSYR
+3770 EYVKLSKVIGKISYMKLI
-3785 DLQRIQSGKTA
+3785 DLQSGKTA
-3796 DQIINSYSKK
+3796 DQIIKYYSKK

>member
-1 MNNKYKELYN
+1 
-11 YLLDNKMTSLDEN
+11 
-24 SFYDEYSQNDEKF
+24 
-37 SKLYS
+37 
-42 YLQTNKMTSLDPETF
+42 
-57 KLEYFGTPI
+57 
-66 IKKKS
+66 
-71 QVEST
+71 
-76 ESDSEVGSLEPSS
+76 
-89 TTTTGQLE
+89 
-97 PSIYILPN
+97 
-105 NPGALYRKKGDSW
+105 
-118 LKKIGENY
+118 
-126 IPLSKGDVRARER
+126 
-139 ILDKQAVL
+139 
-147 ASDFQADWYSNQPKE
+147 
-162 IPESQYATQEQ
+162 
-173 VNKAYPD
+173 
-180 LPKER
+180 
-185 WKGAT
+185 
-190 VTPIDQTIPTEKT
+190 
-203 RAFEQEEAKDS
+203 
-214 ILPEEK
+214 
-220 IEPAT
+220 
-225 YKEKLY
+225 
-231 MLQEGKD
+231 
-238 NENFYKNPVTEETYL
+238 
-253 YWLDNNGKP
+253 
-262 REGLDPIKSQEA
+262 
-274 VDLAANIIGE
+274 
-284 SQMKQLSKINKIDK
+284 
-298 IDLNKRDVDKFLK
+298 
-311 KELYGSNFG
+311 
-320 FNQEGNELTINSYF
+320 
-334 PGMNGDDEGLE
+334 
-345 NSITIDLSKSNSSSI
+345 
-360 AKEFLRY
+360 
-367 NLFTKKENES
+367 
-377 LENIKD
+377 
-383 TESYIDAMINSNG
+383 
-396 KIKMT
+396 
-401 SDRVD
+401 
-406 VISEW
+406 
-411 ARTESMAIEN
+411 
-421 DLKRNEVDVID
+421 
-432 KDIKSYEEKTK
+432 
-443 LFKKRVASGNMTQ
+443 
-456 QEFDKENDDLSKL
+456 
-469 YKDISI
+469 
-475 KQKRAQEL
+475 
-483 SNRAQKLISAEEL
+483 
-496 IQTKGTPEEKG
+496 
-507 NTIGALVKSFTSGM
+507 
-521 SNLAL
+521 
-526 TGLDYSLAAGNLI
+526 
-539 MGDEKFSKLIDG
+539 
-551 NYGAKKAK
+551 
-559 GLTDAQIANAAQA
+559 
-572 TVKDFAKEKYDLG
+572 
-585 WENITGTNKEYIRS
+585 
-599 KNRGMIPQALNAVAE
+599 
-614 SFGTAA
+614 
-620 TGGALGKVGSTAAF
+620 
-634 FSMSYNAMEDQM
+634 
-646 RGPDF
+646 
-651 DHLNE
+651 
-656 NEKKLISVPYGLVI
+656 
-670 GQMEKWGFD
+670 MEKWGFE
-679 VAVGAGK
+679 VAAGAGK

-696 IVTKTFKNLPKNA
+696 IVTKTFKSLPKNA
-709 GLIELNSAIQKNIG
+709 GLIELNSAIQKNVG

-733 TGAGVSEGN
+733 TGASVSEGN
-742 VEFMQQEFEG
+742 VELLQQEFEG

-763 NDNFNEEYFKDAPDL
+763 NDNFNEEYFKDAEDL
-778 SKAGGWSELMGQ
+778 TKAGGWSALLGQ

-814 ITDISSNN
+814 IVDISSNN
-822 KFDIYKSFVL
+822 KFDIYKNFVL

-915 IKEINES
+915 IKEINEA

-959 VGVSQGGQRET
+959 VGVSEGGQREA
-970 TINEADSGDSTV
+970 TINEADRSDSTV

-989 EQVAT
+989 EQVAA
-994 YRTEE
+994 YRAEE
-999 QAELLKAIPKIES
+999 QSELLKAIPKIEK
-1012 YKVNGEID
+1012 YKVDGKID

-1026 TVLAKYNKIYDKYDN
+1026 TVLAKYNSIYNKYDN
-1041 LITPLLETTGEVAID
+1041 LISPLLETTGEIVID
-1056 KPIITTNTT
+1056 KPVITTNTT
-1065 AEVQRVKSLTPE
+1065 AEVSRVKSLTPE

-1174 DLETFENI
+1174 DLATFENI

-1189 NPMKFTPEQHREISK
+1189 NPMSFSPEQHREISK

-1211 PNVFGTTAETTKNL
+1211 PNVFGATAETTNNL
-1225 LTKENVKEVEIKQTT
+1225 LTKENIKEVEIKQTT

-1261 IYIHNNGQEMA
+1261 IYMHNNGQEMA

-1290 TESSGLYVDGNI
+1290 TESSGLYVDGDI

-1314 YHEAFHALIEKNGI
+1314 YHEAFHALIEKNGM

-1432 EEIKDLSA
+1432 EEIENIVTDGIQLNVVNPTGIKKQIEFKNDYKLSFVKKEDIINIEELIKNISESGQKVWFWMADQLGRGYVFDEVSGEEHYLDAGPSFALDPKNRSKRIIWASGKTAKDIQKLINNSDYIFLVSGNPETA
-1440 EGKDGKIK
+1440 
-1448 RQVEKLFL
+1448 KLF
-1456 GETPKFKSLD
+1456 
-1466 DVSKYIQSWVN
+1466 
-1477 ENKLF
+1477 NK
-1482 DKSIEEVSDQ
+1482 
-1492 VVIDKFSE
+1492 
-1500 HVLNEIR
+1500 
-1507 AWESIKGSE
+1507 A
-1516 YVGFYNEDI
+1516 
-1525 PQRLNPELQKFAKQR
+1525 
-1540 YGREL
+1540 
-1545 TGEEVSLYHM
+1545 
-1555 VSAFASPS
+1555 
-1563 ADPHFDSSK
+1563 
-1572 GLEVFDKYMMTGN
+1572 VFDLYTK
-1585 LSAYGTEQATIWDT
+1585 
-1599 DSKGKRYDTGKL
+1599 KL
-1611 KFDDKSNPVYKQVA
+1611 
-1625 KAYATTSLEKFN
+1625 
-1637 NIVNNFNG
+1637 G
-1645 DVSKAVNWVLSN
+1645 DYNSFKKEVLSN
-1657 HSFDDASKMMG
+1657 KPRKEISEVLNAHDSWETLREDSSVDNTKTG
-1668 KPTTGAKANQLDE
+1668 KI
-1681 NEYFTKEN
+1681 
-1689 GGTGVFAITGA
+1689 GTGRKKFLMVLNDVVNKPNATLNKILKDKNAIIDIN
-1700 KLGSYI
+1700 SI
-1706 LNRIGNYSTVTKDMW
+1706 RDDF
-1721 YARTLARLAGES
+1721 YADNGFKQNDIMLVL
-1733 LTEKGKAIKSPWASN
+1733 KA
-1748 TKQGLRKRKLA
+1748 
-1759 DKAFEIVAKELGTS
+1759 
-1773 PADVQQ
+1773 
-1779 KIWDFEKRLYEKLGA
+1779 EKLG
-1794 VEKTSYASEGLKSK
+1794 GKSDHSTYENDLIGDVVGVPDK
-1808 AKQILS
+1808 KINAYDILS
-1814 QQPSK
+1814 DEDKARYKDASNSDRNKQQSITAPYGSGIRNVQPSK
-1819 IKFQKNKTDK
+1819 IKFRKNKTDK

-1862 IPVEKITKLD
+1862 TPVEKITNLD
-1872 EGLSKRISDAYDQMK
+1872 EGLSKRISDAYDKMK

-1900 AMAKETLDQYDA
+1900 VMAKETLDQYDA
-1912 ITAKGYKVEI
+1912 ITAKGYKLEI

-1954 EEPITEKQREENILL
+1954 ETPITEKQREEDIRL

-2078 KFADQKIGLLPS
+2078 KFAEQKIGLLPS
-2090 FAVEEGKQIKKQK
+2090 FAVEEGA
-2103 VLTSDIG
+2103 
-2110 INRSEIPLDKSS
+2110 P
-2122 ENISIGKMTS
+2122 
-2132 SNGNI
+2132 
-2137 LELSAK
+2137 
-2143 EINLSYPGKK
+2143 
-2153 KFVRRIEAI
+2153 
-2162 DKDGKK
+2162 
-2168 AIISFWR
+2168 
-2175 DKSDVLEK
+2175 
-2183 DNMII
+2183 
-2188 LHVEG
+2188 
-2193 VNGYGTDL
+2193 
-2201 INTLIS
+2201 
-2207 ESKEDGVKKIIADD
+2207 SKI
-2221 VLSLNAAKYWEDKLG
+2221 
-2236 FSKDPDD
+2236 
-2243 RSIRV
+2243 
-2248 LDLDSSKKQLT
+2248 KKQLT

-2267 KSMKDSPIAKN
+2267 KSMMNSPIAKN

-2288 LAKGKINQGEYADA
+2288 LAKGKINQGEYVDA

-2319 TLSHMITALGKKAD
+2319 TLSHMITALGKKAS

-2375 DGNVISYRNAAR
+2375 NGNVISYRNAAR
-2387 LKNVEFTTDPR
+2387 LKNVEFTTDPK

-2408 TKTTFARMVGEM
+2408 SKGTFARMEGEM

-2432 LNGQAMVEEIMNDP
+2432 LNAQAMIEEIMNDP

-2462 NRANGAPVVSADEV
+2462 NRANGAPVISADEV

-2487 VIEASPNSDRFT
+2487 AIEASPNSDRFT
-2499 VYGKYDEAKNKVVA
+2499 VYGKYDEATNKVVK
-2513 SEGPLLDKSG
+2513 SDEPLLDKSG
-2523 SKIKFQKP
+2523 SKIKFQK
-2531 AQERRMDDEA
+2531 
-2541 EAIFKK
+2541 
-2547 SLDRGVSWNVAVQ
+2547 
-2560 NVIDYIQISKWYE
+2560 
-2573 NASDIDREQKIRD
+2573 
-2586 FRQSKKQKLK
+2586 
-2596 KAPSVDKILGTPKP
+2596 KAPSVDKILGAPKP
-2610 STVTVIEKTALKD
+2610 STVTVTEKTALKD
-2623 QIKLEAR
+2623 QIRLEAR
-2630 TAREAK
+2630 AAREAK
-2636 GDLNQKRKLLSTA
+2636 GDLNQKRKILSTA

-2663 AGIIIERVGY
+2663 AAIIIDRVGY

-2706 LFRKGIR
+2706 AFRKGIR

-2755 IKPSRVN
+2755 IKPSRIN

-2787 ENQEAIL
+2787 ENQERIL

-2817 KDIESIINS
+2817 SDIESIINS
-2826 LKEEADDADYESDIL
+2826 LKEEADDADYEADIL

-2858 LIFKINP
+2858 LTYKINP
-2865 MTGEDVALTEKNID
+2865 MTGEEVALTEKNID

-2917 AVIEKQEGATELENL
+2917 AVIEKHEGAIELENL

-2944 YFSTYA
+2944 YFSNKV
-2950 GQFFS
+2950 GQYMS
-2955 EQVASMPIL
+2955 EQIASMPIL

-3000 TVDVYFK
+3000 TVDVYFN
-3007 QYKNTKPNGK
+3007 QYAKTKPNGK

-3055 LKESVKSLLEGSSKE
+3055 LKESIKSLLEGSTKE

-3250 SEYIQAAKNKRVEPS
+3250 AEYIQAAKNKRVGPS
-3265 DTMRLLDQLT
+3265 DTMHYLDQLT
-3275 NFLGGVGVAKALG
+3275 NFLGGIGVGKALG
-3288 GIDQVVKQTLPIAL
+3288 GIDQIVKQTLPIAL
-3302 STFVNSG
+3302 STFTNSG
-3309 RFDLVM
+3309 RLDILT
-3315 PGSSASVWIDSLG
+3315 PASNAWIDSLG

-3339 STIESVDRRLE
+3339 STIESIDRRLD
-3350 KASGLI
+3350 KANSGAKVVSNFI
-3356 DKSTK
+3356 
-3361 AFVDVQ
+3361 VDAQ
-3367 QFWLKYFL
+3367 QIWLKWCL

-3419 MIMVDRQQNVSDT
+3419 MLMVDRQQNVSDA
-3432 KMAGKIFSSQD
+3432 KMAGKVFNSQN
-3443 STKKIMRK
+3443 STTKIMRK
-3451 IFLPFASFSLNQK
+3451 LFLPFASFSLNQK
-3464 SRMVSDIKVLGM
+3464 SRMVSDIKVLGI
-3476 NSGASKQDKA
+3476 NSGASKQDKI
-3486 IAARSLASLPF
+3486 IAARSLLSLPL
-3497 EMALYQSMSLAIR
+3497 EMLLYQSIGLSIR

-3532 EKLLGMEISKELKN
+3532 EKLLGVEISKEMKN
-3546 ATKYPLRSMITDF
+3546 ATKYPLRSMATDF
-3559 LSPAPVL
+3559 LSPIAIA
-3566 DNLVVG
+3566 DNTVVG
-3572 GANALLRQSEDKEMI
+3572 GVNYLLSQLSVDQDMI
-3587 DDAVDK
+3587 DEAVSK
-3593 KNLMLEVLGK
+3593 KNLMLEVSGK
-3603 DKMNEDQKEKF
+3603 EKMNDKEKQSF
-3614 IKKFKKDHEYQ
+3614 IEKYKQDREYQ
-3625 LFNDEQKSY
+3625 LFNDEKKSY
-3634 GTIGIGIDL
+3634 GTIGIGYDTYKELIDN
-3643 SKEIMDNAKTAYTGQ
+3643 MNTAYTGK
-3658 YTDDYMGK
+3658 YTQDYMGN
-3666 ESERFLLPKDQDNI
+3666 ESERYLLPKDQDNI
-3680 KNAVIFETLFALGL
+3680 KNAVIFETLFALGIV
-3694 LPRDVNTVTKNI
+3694 PRDVNTVTKNI

-3714 LTEKQYEKYEAV
+3714 ITETQYEKYKAV
-3726 GKETGAKVTGW
+3726 GKETGTKVTGW
-3737 KMDLTK
+3737 KMDLSK

-3770 EYVKLSSVVDEVSYR
+3770 EYVKLSAAFDEVSYR

>member
-1 MNNKYKELYN
+1 MNAKYKNLYQEIVSR
-11 YLLDNKMTSLDEN
+11 DMTDLDEDL
-24 SFYDEYSQNDEKF
+24 FYNEYSKNDEKF
-37 SKLYS
+37 GELYS
-42 YLQTNKMTSLDPETF
+42 YLESNEMTDLDPETF
-57 KLEYFGTPI
+57 KSEYFGVNTVE
-66 IKKKS
+66 KKNPD
-71 QVEST
+71 VT
-76 ESDSEVGSLEPSS
+76 ELPSEDGLSGRLTDQTTKDPVRDSRGRPEGDEWFGFDPDKKRYTEGPNKGLTSSDVYSNSG
-89 TTTTGQLE
+89 T
-97 PSIYILPN
+97 YILES
-105 NPGALYRKKGDSW
+105 NPGVLYKKNGQNW
-118 LKKIGENY
+118 LKQVGGRYVPLTKGNIQEREKILNE
-126 IPLSKGDVRARER
+126 
-139 ILDKQAVL
+139 QAVK
-147 ASDFQADWYSNQPKE
+147 ASQFQIDRIKNTPKE
-162 IPESQYATQEQ
+162 VKIEYGSVSDPEILT
-173 VNKAYPD
+173 K
-180 LPKER
+180 KR
-185 WKGAT
+185 WEGAT
-190 VTPIDQTIPTEKT
+190 VSPINQLTPTDKQIEREK
-203 RAFEQEEAKDS
+203 EEASDLKM
-214 ILPEEK
+214 PETK

-225 YKEKLY
+225 FEGKLY
-231 MLQEGKD
+231 ILEEGKD
-238 NENFYKNPVTEETYL
+238 NENFYKNPVTSETFT
-253 YWLDNNGKP
+253 YWLDATGKP
-262 REGLDPIKSQEA
+262 RQGLDPVKSQQA
-274 VDLAANIIGE
+274 VDFAKRLIGE
-284 SQMKQLSKINKIDK
+284 PELAQLSKIDKLSKIN
-298 IDLNKRDVDKFLK
+298 LNVPSADKFLN
-311 KELYGSNFG
+311 KEFYNSNFS
-320 FNQEGNELTINSYF
+320 FEQDGNELIINSYL
-334 PGMNGDDEGLE
+334 PGAKNNEDFGAGDVE
-345 NSITIDLSKSNSSSI
+345 NTISIDLSSKNSGATIKQFLKDNLFYKVDVDRFNEAAENPEKYIDFILSSSN
-360 AKEFLRY
+360 KL
-367 NLFTKKENES
+367 
-377 LENIKD
+377 
-383 TESYIDAMINSNG
+383 
-396 KIKMT
+396 KMT
-401 SDRVD
+401 DDRKNILRD
-406 VISEW
+406 W
-411 ARTESMAIEN
+411 QQQESAIIEADIQRN
-421 DLKRNEVDVID
+421 DLNNLD
-432 KDIKSYEEKTK
+432 KEIKLYENTV
-443 LFKKRVASGNMTQ
+443 LSFNKKVASGKMS
-456 QEFDKENDDLSKL
+456 QEDFDKENDNISSQ
-469 YKDISI
+469 YKKILKKQEISSGLLERTI
-475 KQKRAQEL
+475 RLEEAQNLLEITYPIE
-483 SNRAQKLISAEEL
+483 A
-496 IQTKGTPEEKG
+496 KGSILGSQLRTFVQGVIATPLK
-507 NTIGALVKSFTSGM
+507 
-521 SNLAL
+521 
-526 TGLDYSLAAGNLI
+526 TGLDISLAAGNLM
-539 MGDEKFSKLIDG
+539 MGDEKFAKFIDG
-551 NYGAKKAK
+551 NYDVKKSR
-559 GLTDAQIANAAQA
+559 GLTDKEIANSAQA
-572 TVKDFAKEKYDLG
+572 KVKELNIGLTDLALG
-585 WENITGTNKEYIRS
+585 QVTGTNKEYYQDPNNSLIF
-599 KNRGMIPQALNAVAE
+599 QALNAVTE
-614 SFGTAA
+614 SVGTAVS
-620 TGGALGKVGSTAAF
+620 GGGSKLLTTAAF
-634 FSMSYNAMEDQM
+634 FSLSYNAMEDQM

-651 DHLNE
+651 DHLSE

-670 GQMEKWGFD
+670 GQMEKFGFK
-679 VAVGAGK
+679 VAAGAGR
-686 NPLFNKFANY
+686 NPLFNKFANSV
-696 IVTKTFKNLPKNA
+696 ITTAFKSLPKNA
-709 GLIELNSAIQKNIG
+709 GLVELNSAIQKNIG
-723 ASIAKGLIKI
+723 ASIAKGLIKVV
-733 TGAGVSEGN
+733 GGGVSEGS
-742 VEFMQQEFEG
+742 VEFGQQIFEG
-752 IQKFAVNEILK
+752 VEKFAVNEILK

-778 SKAGGWSELMGQ
+778 TKAGGISSLIDQ
-790 GVDAFKL
+790 GWDAFKL
-797 GFLAGGMTSAG
+797 GFLAGGMTTGGSM
-808 ASVKDN
+808 VKNN
-814 ITDISSNN
+814 IVDIRSNN
-822 KFDIYKSFVL
+822 KFDIYKNLVL
-832 NTESRNGWIASIK
+832 HNQARAGWIASIK
-845 EDQKNG
+845 EDQKSG
-851 KISPEEMNKKIDE
+851 TISFEEMNNKIDE
-864 LNKSY
+864 INRSY
-869 SVLTKIPASLTTQSQ
+869 STLIKIPASLTTQSQ

-895 IIQNEIKD
+895 NIENEIKD
-903 KDPNLVVKETNR
+903 KEPNLVVKETNR
-915 IKEINES
+915 IKEINEA

-928 NATKEDNIKQQEGT
+928 NATKEDNIEQQEGT

-953 GEGQQE
+953 GEGQPE
-959 VGVSQGGQRET
+959 VGQVEGGQRET
-970 TINEADSGDSTV
+970 TINEADSSDSTV

-989 EQVAT
+989 ELDAVNNRIVKIEAAAARGELLEDSKPGELKKLKDRKKELESTPEAKIERRREEDLSAYNEEELNEVYLVGSDQTKGEFINAKYDAELAALGTTQKSDQVAT
-994 YRTEE
+994 LRAEE
-999 QAELLKAIPKIES
+999 QVELLKAIPKIEK
-1012 YKVNGEID
+1012 YKVDGKID

-1026 TVLAKYNKIYDKYDN
+1026 TVLAKYNKIYDKYDK
-1041 LITPLLETTGEVAID
+1041 LISPLLEPTGEVAID
-1056 KPIITTNTT
+1056 KPVITTNTT
-1065 AEVQRVKSLTPE
+1065 AEVQRVKSLSFE
-1077 SEDGATFNIDGT
+1077 AEDGATFNIDGT
-1089 KYEGVGLVVPVDS
+1089 KYEGVGLVVAVDS

-1174 DLETFENI
+1174 DLATFENI

-1211 PNVFGTTAETTKNL
+1211 PNVFGATTETTNNL
-1225 LTKENVKEVEIKQTT
+1225 LTKENVREFASKQKTMAH
-1240 PKNKLIVK
+1240 KLIVK
-1248 AAKMVLNAIPGVK
+1248 AAKMVLNAMPGVK
-1261 IYIHNNGQEMA
+1261 IYIHNNGQELV
-1272 SAIEASKKQ
+1272 SAVNSLKKQSSKQQ
-1281 LTKEEKTGL
+1281 LTKEEKTGIA
-1290 TESSGLYVDGNI
+1290 ESSGIYVDGAI

-1314 YHEAFHALIEKNGI
+1314 YHEAFHALTEKMGM
-1328 KSGSILLM
+1328 SSEATLLM

-1342 IISDKGIKQ
+1342 IISNKDLKQ
-1351 RLDDFVSQ
+1351 KLENFISQ
-1359 YNEDEK
+1359 YETAKEKFKEEIEKENKKRIASGKAAMNEKETDEYVVYLNDLLK
-1365 AEEYISELGGIL
+1365 SDEFLAELTGIL

-1432 EEIKDLSA
+1432 ENILA
-1440 EGKDGKIK
+1440 DGFQTNIISDKIK
-1448 RQVEKLFL
+1448 SQIPVKVNKNQKLTFVKQSDIIDIKSLVDDIVSKNETVWFWVADQLGRGVYFDSVINGNHYLDAGPSYALDPENRSKNIIWASGANPKTLNNNIDRSDYIFIISGSPQSSKLFNKKVS
-1456 GETPKFKSLD
+1456 GIVRSRIEDKVDFNEFK
-1466 DVSKYIQSWVN
+1466 
-1477 ENKLF
+1477 
-1482 DKSIEEVSDQ
+1482 KSILNSKPTKQILNIINKHNSYDDLFNGSDRKAVLISINEQ
-1492 VVIDKFSE
+1492 KSKNTKLNKVLESYDAFID
-1500 HVLNEIR
+1500 LNELR
-1507 AWESIKGSE
+1507 D
-1516 YVGFYNEDI
+1516 GFYKENDFK
-1525 PQRLNPELQKFAKQR
+1525 LGDVMLVLKPEKI
-1540 YGREL
+1540 G
-1545 TGEEVSLYHM
+1545 
-1555 VSAFASPS
+1555 
-1563 ADPHFDSSK
+1563 
-1572 GLEVFDKYMMTGN
+1572 
-1585 LSAYGTEQATIWDT
+1585 
-1599 DSKGKRYDTGKL
+1599 
-1611 KFDDKSNPVYKQVA
+1611 DKSNHSTYETDIIGSVIGVPDLVI
-1625 KAYATTSLEKFN
+1625 N
-1637 NIVNNFNG
+1637 
-1645 DVSKAVNWVLSN
+1645 
-1657 HSFDDASKMMG
+1657 SFDLM
-1668 KPTTGAKANQLDE
+1668 TDE
-1681 NEYFTKEN
+1681 VKNKYKNNLE
-1689 GGTGVFAITGA
+1689 
-1700 KLGSYI
+1700 
-1706 LNRIGNYSTVTKDMW
+1706 RI
-1721 YARTLARLAGES
+1721 
-1733 LTEKGKAIKSPWASN
+1733 
-1748 TKQGLRKRKLA
+1748 QQQQ
-1759 DKAFEIVAKELGTS
+1759 IVAPYGMGVKN
-1773 PADVQQ
+1773 
-1779 KIWDFEKRLYEKLGA
+1779 I
-1794 VEKTSYASEGLKSK
+1794 
-1808 AKQILS
+1808 
-1814 QQPSK
+1814 SK

-1862 IPVEKITKLD
+1862 SPVEKITKLD
-1872 EGLSKRISDAYDQMK
+1872 EGLSKRISDAYDKMK

-1900 AMAKETLDQYDA
+1900 VMAKETLDQYDA
-1912 ITAKGYKVEI
+1912 ITAKGYKLEI

-1954 EEPITEKQREENILL
+1954 EEPITDKQREENILL

-2090 FAVEEGKQIKKQK
+2090 FAVEEG
-2103 VLTSDIG
+2103 S
-2110 INRSEIPLDKSS
+2110 P
-2122 ENISIGKMTS
+2122 
-2132 SNGNI
+2132 
-2137 LELSAK
+2137 
-2143 EINLSYPGKK
+2143 
-2153 KFVRRIEAI
+2153 
-2162 DKDGKK
+2162 
-2168 AIISFWR
+2168 
-2175 DKSDVLEK
+2175 
-2183 DNMII
+2183 
-2188 LHVEG
+2188 
-2193 VNGYGTDL
+2193 
-2201 INTLIS
+2201 
-2207 ESKEDGVKKIIADD
+2207 SKI
-2221 VLSLNAAKYWEDKLG
+2221 
-2236 FSKDPDD
+2236 
-2243 RSIRV
+2243 
-2248 LDLDSSKKQLT
+2248 KKQLT

-2267 KSMKDSPIAKN
+2267 KSMNDSPIAKN

-2288 LAKGKINQGEYADA
+2288 LVKGKINQGEYADA

-2319 TLSHMITALGKKAD
+2319 TLSHMITALGKKAG

-2375 DGNVISYRNAAR
+2375 NGNVISYRNAAR

-2408 TKTTFARMVGEM
+2408 SKGTFARMEGEM

-2432 LNGQAMVEEIMNDP
+2432 LNAQAMVEEIMNDP

-2499 VYGKYDEAKNKVVA
+2499 VYGKYNEATNKVVA
-2513 SEGPLLDKSG
+2513 SDEPLLDKSG
-2523 SKIKFQKP
+2523 SSIKFQKTR
-2531 AQERRMDDEA
+2531 QETRMDSEA

-2547 SLDRGVSWNVAVQ
+2547 SLDRGVAWNTAIQ

-2573 NASDIDREQKIRD
+2573 EASDIDREQKIRD

-2610 STVTVIEKTALKD
+2610 SMVTVKEKTALKD

-2630 TAREAK
+2630 AAREAK
-2636 GDLNQKRKLLSTA
+2636 GDLNQKRKMLAAT
-2649 IKGLVKLGK
+2649 IKGLVKLGR
-2658 LTARQ
+2658 LTVKQ
-2663 AGIIIERVGY
+2663 AATIINRVSV

-2682 DRLADYAAR
+2682 NRLADYAAR

-2706 LFRKGIR
+2706 SFRKGIR

-2787 ENQEAIL
+2787 ENQERIL

-2817 KDIESIINS
+2817 SDIESIINS
-2826 LKEEADDADYESDIL
+2826 LKEEADDADYEADIL

-2858 LIFKINP
+2858 LMFKINP

-2879 LISRMLNIDINNVS
+2879 VMSRIINIDINNVS

-2917 AVIEKQEGATELENL
+2917 AVIEKQEGETELENL
-2932 IADKVVASPLRK
+2932 IDDKVVASPLRK
-2944 YFSTYA
+2944 YFSPKA
-2950 GQFFS
+2950 GQYMS
-2955 EQVASMPIL
+2955 EQIASMPIL
-2964 FEKLFVGAKKGL
+2964 FEKLFVGAKNGL

-3007 QYKNTKPNGK
+3007 QYSKIKPNGK

-3048 LKRRVEV
+3048 FKRRVEV
-3055 LKESVKSLLEGSSKE
+3055 LKESVKSLLEGSTKE
-3070 QKMGELYQK
+3070 QKMGEIYQK

-3090 IDVIHAN
+3090 IDVINAN
-3097 ADKINRSAVGWWIN
+3097 ADKINRSAVDWWIN
-3111 QWGTTYSDLSD
+3111 QWGTTYNDLSD

-3196 SLDFDIN
+3196 SLDFDVN

-3241 DRDIFRKRI
+3241 DRDIFRRRV
-3250 SEYIQAAKNKRVEPS
+3250 SEYIQAAKNKRVGPS
-3265 DTMRLLDQLT
+3265 DTMHYLDQLT
-3275 NFLGGVGVAKALG
+3275 NFLGGIGVGKALG
-3288 GIDQVVKQTLPIAL
+3288 GIDQIVKQTLPIAL
-3302 STFVNSG
+3302 STFTNSG
-3309 RFDLVM
+3309 RLDMLT
-3315 PGSSASVWIDSLG
+3315 PASNAWIDSLG

-3339 STIESVDRRLE
+3339 STIESIDRRLD
-3350 KASGLI
+3350 KANSGAKVVSNFI
-3356 DKSTK
+3356 
-3361 AFVDVQ
+3361 VDAQ
-3367 QFWLKYFL
+3367 QIWLKWCL

-3419 MIMVDRQQNVSDT
+3419 MLMVDRQQNVSDA
-3432 KMAGKIFSSQD
+3432 KMAGKVFNSQN
-3443 STKKIMRK
+3443 STTKIMRK
-3451 IFLPFASFSLNQK
+3451 LFLPFASFSLNQK
-3464 SRMVSDIKVLGM
+3464 SRMVSDIKVLGI
-3476 NSGASKQDKA
+3476 NSGASKQDKI
-3486 IAARSLASLPF
+3486 IAARSLLSLPL
-3497 EMALYQSMSLAIR
+3497 EMLLYQSIGLSIR

-3532 EKLLGMEISKELKN
+3532 EKLLGMEISKEMKN
-3546 ATKYPLRSMITDF
+3546 ATKYPLRSMVTDF
-3559 LSPAPVL
+3559 LSPIAIA
-3566 DNLVVG
+3566 DNTVVE
-3572 GANALLRQSEDKEMI
+3572 GANYLLSQLSVDQDMI
-3587 DDAVDK
+3587 DEAVSK
-3593 KNLMLEVLGK
+3593 KNLMLKASGK
-3603 DKMNEDQKEKF
+3603 EKMNDKEKQNF
-3614 IKKFKKDHEYQ
+3614 IEKYKQDREYQ
-3625 LFNDEQKSY
+3625 LFNDEKKSY
-3634 GTIGIGIDL
+3634 GTIGIGYDTYKELIDN
-3643 SKEIMDNAKTAYTGQ
+3643 MNTAYTGQ

-3666 ESERFLLPKDQDNI
+3666 KSERFLLPKDQENI
-3680 KNAVIFETLFALGL
+3680 KNAVIFEALFALGIV
-3694 LPRDVNTVTKNI
+3694 PRDVNTVTNNI

-3714 LTEKQYEKYEAV
+3714 LTETQYEKYKAV
-3726 GKETGAKVTGW
+3726 GKETGGKVTGW
-3737 KMDLTK
+3737 KMDLVK
-3743 SKSKLETTV
+3743 SKSKTESTLE
-3752 SEIEWIEK
+3752 ELEWIK
-3760 HGGLNEKQGK
+3760 GYGGLTEKQGQ
-3770 EYVKLSSVVDEVSYR
+3770 EYIKLSKLVDEVSYMQLM
-3785 DLQRIQSGKTA
+3785 DLQSGMTA
-3796 DQIINSYSKK
+3796 DKIIKSY

>member
-1 MNNKYKELYN
+1 MNAKYKNLYQELVSR
-11 YLLDNKMTSLDEN
+11 DMTDLDEN
-24 SFYDEYSQNDEKF
+24 SFYNEYSQNDNKF
-37 SKLYS
+37 SELYS
-42 YLQTNKMTSLDPETF
+42 YLDSNELTDLDPETF

-76 ESDSEVGSLEPSS
+76 DSSLEVGSSERLS
-89 TTTTGQLE
+89 TTTTRQLE
-97 PSIYILPN
+97 PSIYILPS

-147 ASDFQADWYSNQPKE
+147 ASDFQSDWYSNQPKE
-162 IPESQYATQEQ
+162 IPESQYVTQEQ

-180 LPKER
+180 LPKES

-214 ILPEEK
+214 ILPETK

-225 YKEKLY
+225 FEGKLY
-231 MLQEGKD
+231 MLEEGKD

-262 REGLDPIKSQEA
+262 KERLDPIKSQEA
-274 VDLAANIIGE
+274 VDMAANIIGE

-334 PGMNGDDEGLE
+334 PGMNGDNEGLE

-367 NLFTKKENES
+367 NLFTKREKES

-421 DLKRNEVDVID
+421 DIKRNEVDVID

-496 IQTKGTPEEKG
+496 IQKKVTPEEKG
-507 NTIGALVKSFTSGM
+507 STLGALVKSFTSGM

-551 NYGAKKAK
+551 NYGEKKAK

-585 WENITGTNKEYIRS
+585 WENITETNKEYIRS
-599 KNRGMIPQALNAVAE
+599 ENRGMIPQALNAVAE

-778 SKAGGWSELMGQ
+778 SKAGGWSTLLDQ

-797 GFLAGGMTSAG
+797 GFLAGGMTSTG

-845 EDQKNG
+845 EDEKNG

-970 TINEADSGDSTV
+970 TINEADSSDSTIP
-982 ASKVQQE
+982 SKVQQE
-989 EQVAT
+989 VAT
-994 YRTEE
+994 
-999 QAELLKAIPKIES
+999 
-1012 YKVNGEID
+1012 
-1020 KTLMPK
+1020 
-1026 TVLAKYNKIYDKYDN
+1026 
-1041 LITPLLETTGEVAID
+1041 EVVID

-1102 MNTTTEELTPE
+1102 MNTTTEELTSE

-1225 LTKENVKEVEIKQTT
+1225 LTKENVNEVTSKQTT

-1290 TESSGLYVDGNI
+1290 TESSGLYVDGDI

-1314 YHEAFHALIEKNGI
+1314 YHEAFHALIEKNGM

-1342 IISDKGIKQ
+1342 IISDKGVKQ

-1432 EEIKDLSA
+1432 ENILA
-1440 EGKDGKIK
+1440 DGFQTNIISDKIK
-1448 RQVEKLFL
+1448 SQIPVKVNKNQKLTFVKQSDIIDIKSLVDDIVSKNETVWFWVADQLGRGVYFDSVINGNHYLDAGPSYALDPENRSKNIIWASGANPKTLNNNIDRSDYIFIISGSPQSSKLFNKKVS
-1456 GETPKFKSLD
+1456 GIVRSRIEDKVDFNEFK
-1466 DVSKYIQSWVN
+1466 
-1477 ENKLF
+1477 
-1482 DKSIEEVSDQ
+1482 KSILNSKPTKQILNIIKKHNSYDELFNGSDRKAVLISINEQ
-1492 VVIDKFSE
+1492 KSKNTKLNKVLESYDAFID
-1500 HVLNEIR
+1500 LNELR
-1507 AWESIKGSE
+1507 D
-1516 YVGFYNEDI
+1516 GFYKENDFK
-1525 PQRLNPELQKFAKQR
+1525 LGDVMLVLKPEKI
-1540 YGREL
+1540 G
-1545 TGEEVSLYHM
+1545 
-1555 VSAFASPS
+1555 
-1563 ADPHFDSSK
+1563 
-1572 GLEVFDKYMMTGN
+1572 
-1585 LSAYGTEQATIWDT
+1585 
-1599 DSKGKRYDTGKL
+1599 
-1611 KFDDKSNPVYKQVA
+1611 DKSNHSTYETDIIGSVIGVPDLVI
-1625 KAYATTSLEKFN
+1625 N
-1637 NIVNNFNG
+1637 
-1645 DVSKAVNWVLSN
+1645 
-1657 HSFDDASKMMG
+1657 SFDLM
-1668 KPTTGAKANQLDE
+1668 TDE
-1681 NEYFTKEN
+1681 VKNKYKNNLER
-1689 GGTGVFAITGA
+1689 V
-1700 KLGSYI
+1700 
-1706 LNRIGNYSTVTKDMW
+1706 
-1721 YARTLARLAGES
+1721 
-1733 LTEKGKAIKSPWASN
+1733 
-1748 TKQGLRKRKLA
+1748 QQQQ
-1759 DKAFEIVAKELGTS
+1759 IVAPYGMGVKN
-1773 PADVQQ
+1773 
-1779 KIWDFEKRLYEKLGA
+1779 I
-1794 VEKTSYASEGLKSK
+1794 
-1808 AKQILS
+1808 
-1814 QQPSK
+1814 SK

-1872 EGLSKRISDAYDQMK
+1872 EGLSKRISDAYDKMK
-1887 DDPTDPEVKAAYE
+1887 DNPTNPEVKAAYE

-1912 ITAKGYKVEI
+1912 ITAKGYKLEI

-1954 EEPITEKQREENILL
+1954 EEPITDKQREENILL

-2090 FAVEEGKQIKKQK
+2090 FAVEEG
-2103 VLTSDIG
+2103 
-2110 INRSEIPLDKSS
+2110 
-2122 ENISIGKMTS
+2122 
-2132 SNGNI
+2132 
-2137 LELSAK
+2137 
-2143 EINLSYPGKK
+2143 
-2153 KFVRRIEAI
+2153 
-2162 DKDGKK
+2162 
-2168 AIISFWR
+2168 
-2175 DKSDVLEK
+2175 
-2183 DNMII
+2183 
-2188 LHVEG
+2188 
-2193 VNGYGTDL
+2193 
-2201 INTLIS
+2201 
-2207 ESKEDGVKKIIADD
+2207 
-2221 VLSLNAAKYWEDKLG
+2221 
-2236 FSKDPDD
+2236 
-2243 RSIRV
+2243 
-2248 LDLDSSKKQLT
+2248 
-2259 QNWVATPV
+2259 
-2267 KSMKDSPIAKN
+2267 
-2278 SDNLRSVAID
+2278 
-2288 LAKGKINQGEYADA
+2288 
-2302 VKKYSPIGSIGT
+2302 
-2314 LFAPS
+2314 AP
-2319 TLSHMITALGKKAD
+2319 
-2333 KLMAPVVDELGKK
+2333 
-2346 IKRVGLR
+2346 
-2353 LDIPSYLHHNAWIVT
+2353 
-2368 VHDGRVK
+2368 
-2375 DGNVISYRNAAR
+2375 
-2387 LKNVEFTTDPR
+2387 
-2398 VALNIAAGFN
+2398 
-2408 TKTTFARMVGEM
+2408 
-2420 VDIPGETAEEQG
+2420 
-2432 LNGQAMVEEIMNDP
+2432 
-2446 SWVQVGMNPFR
+2446 
-2457 HSFFW
+2457 
-2462 NRANGAPVVSADEV
+2462 
-2476 IQVGGLVYAKN
+2476 
-2487 VIEASPNSDRFT
+2487 
-2499 VYGKYDEAKNKVVA
+2499 
-2513 SEGPLLDKSG
+2513 
-2523 SKIKFQKP
+2523 SKIKFQ
-2531 AQERRMDDEA
+2531 
-2541 EAIFKK
+2541 
-2547 SLDRGVSWNVAVQ
+2547 
-2560 NVIDYIQISKWYE
+2560 
-2573 NASDIDREQKIRD
+2573 
-2586 FRQSKKQKLK
+2586 K

-2610 STVTVIEKTALKD
+2610 SMVTVKEKTALKD

-2630 TAREAK
+2630 AAREAK
-2636 GDLNQKRKLLSTA
+2636 GDLNQKRKMLADT
-2649 IKGLVKLGK
+2649 IKGLVKLGR
-2658 LTARQ
+2658 LTVKQ
-2663 AGIIIERVGY
+2663 AATIINRVSV

-2682 DRLADYAAR
+2682 GRLADYAAR

-2706 LFRKGIR
+2706 SFRKGIR

-2787 ENQEAIL
+2787 ENQERIL

-2804 LVDAGVIDDKMSL
+2804 LVDAGVIDKSMSL
-2817 KDIESIINS
+2817 SDIELTINS
-2826 LKEEADDADYESDIL
+2826 LKEKKDGADYEGDIL
-2841 TFLSRRIDTMS
+2841 TFLSKRIDTMS

-2858 LIFKINP
+2858 LTYKINP

-2944 YFSTYA
+2944 YFINKL
-2950 GQFFS
+2950 GQYMS
-2955 EQVASMPIL
+2955 EQIASMPIL
-2964 FEKLFVGAKKGL
+2964 FEKLFVGAKNGL

-3007 QYKNTKPNGK
+3007 QYSKTKPNGK

-3048 LKRRVEV
+3048 FKRRVEV
-3055 LKESVKSLLEGSSKE
+3055 LKESVKSLLEGSSRE

-3084 NVESGD
+3084 NVDSRD
-3090 IDVIHAN
+3090 IDIISAN
-3097 ADKINRSAVGWWIN
+3097 VDKINRSAVGWWIN
-3111 QWGTTYSDLSD
+3111 QWGTTYNDLSD

-3145 LDKANLEEII
+3145 LDKVKLEEII
-3155 EPKNIGAFGRDIEFL
+3155 EPKNVGAFGRDIEFL

-3175 GVLMESN
+3175 GVLIESN
-3182 RPSASKVSKANRYI
+3182 RPSASKVSKASRYV
-3196 SLDFDIN
+3196 SLDFDVN
-3203 NSSAYKAALIDV
+3203 NTSAYKGALIDI

-3230 KNFNK
+3230 DNLAK
-3235 LIPTKE
+3235 LIPTKK
-3241 DRDIFRKRI
+3241 DRDIFTGRI
-3250 SEYIQAAKNKRVEPS
+3250 AHYIQAAKNKRVGPS
-3265 DTMRLLDQLT
+3265 DTSDYLDQLT
-3275 NFLGGVGVAKALG
+3275 NFLGGIGVGKALG
-3288 GIDQVVKQTLPIAL
+3288 GIDQIVKQTLPIAL
-3302 STFVNSG
+3302 STFTNSG
-3309 RFDLVM
+3309 RLDILN
-3315 PGSSASVWIDSLG
+3315 PASNAWIDSLG

-3339 STIESVDRRLE
+3339 STIESIDRRLD
-3350 KASGLI
+3350 KANSGAKVVSNFI
-3356 DKSTK
+3356 
-3361 AFVDVQ
+3361 VDAQ
-3367 QFWLKYFL
+3367 QIWLKWCL

-3401 TDIDWATHNVNQD
+3401 TDIDWATHNVNQA

-3419 MIMVDRQQNVSDT
+3419 MLMVDRQQNVSDA
-3432 KMAGKIFSSQD
+3432 KMAGKAFSSQN
-3443 STKKIMRK
+3443 STTKVMRK

-3464 SRMVSDIKVLGM
+3464 SRMVSDIKVLGI
-3476 NSGASKQDKA
+3476 NSGASKQDKI
-3486 IAARSLASLPF
+3486 IAARSLLSLPL
-3497 EMALYQSMSLAIR
+3497 EMALYQSIGLAIR
-3510 LGYLAIAKGII
+3510 WGYLATAKGII
-3521 GAVADDDDEEK
+3521 GAVVDDDDEEK
-3532 EKLLGMEISKELKN
+3532 EKLLGMEISKEMKN
-3546 ATKYPLRSMITDF
+3546 ATKYPLRSMVTDF
-3559 LSPAPVL
+3559 LSPIPIA
-3566 DNLVVG
+3566 DHAVVG
-3572 GANALLRQSEDKEMI
+3572 GANYLLSQLSVDQDMI
-3587 DDAVDK
+3587 DEAVSK
-3593 KNLMLEVLGK
+3593 KNLMLEVSGK
-3603 DKMNEDQKEKF
+3603 EKMNDKEKQNF
-3614 IKKFKKDHEYQ
+3614 IEKYKQDREYQ
-3625 LFNDEQKSY
+3625 LFNDEKKSY
-3634 GTIGIGIDL
+3634 GTIGIGYDTY
-3643 SKEIMDNAKTAYTGQ
+3643 KELMGNINTAYTGK
-3658 YTDDYMGK
+3658 YTQDYMGNK
-3666 ESERFLLPKDQDNI
+3666 SERYLLPKDKDNI
-3680 KNAVIFETLFALGL
+3680 KNAVIFEALFALGIV
-3694 LPRDVNTVTKNI
+3694 PRDVNTVTNNI

-3726 GKETGAKVTGW
+3726 GKETGTKVTGW

-3752 SEIEWIEK
+3752 SEIEWIEE
-3760 HGGLNEKQGK
+3760 HGGLTEKQGK
-3770 EYVKLSSVVDEVSYR
+3770 EYVKLSKAVDEVSYR
-3785 DLQRIQSGKTA
+3785 ELQKIQSGKTA
-3796 DQIINSYSKK
+3796 DQIINAYSKK

>member
-1 MNNKYKELYN
+1 MNAKYKNLYQELVSRE
-11 YLLDNKMTSLDEN
+11 MTDLDEN
-24 SFYDEYSQNDEKF
+24 SFYNEYSQNDNKF
-37 SKLYS
+37 SELYS
-42 YLQTNKMTSLDPETF
+42 YLDSNELTDLDPETF
-57 KLEYFGTPI
+57 KLEYFETPI

-76 ESDSEVGSLEPSS
+76 ESNLEVGSSERLS
-89 TTTTGQLE
+89 TTTTRQLE
-97 PSIYILPN
+97 PSIYILPS
-105 NPGALYRKKGDSW
+105 NPGALYRKEGDSW

-126 IPLSKGDVRARER
+126 IPLSKGDVRAREK

-147 ASDFQADWYSNQPKE
+147 ASDFQADWYSNQAKE
-162 IPESQYATQEQ
+162 IPESEYATKEQ

-225 YKEKLY
+225 FEGKLY

-262 REGLDPIKSQEA
+262 KERLDPIKSQEA
-274 VDLAANIIGE
+274 VDMAANIIGE

-298 IDLNKRDVDKFLK
+298 IDFNKRDVDKFLK

-367 NLFTKKENES
+367 NLFTKREKEG

-411 ARTESMAIEN
+411 ARTEAMAVEN
-421 DLKRNEVDVID
+421 DIKRNEVDVID

-443 LFKKRVASGNMTQ
+443 LFKKRVASGKMTQ

-469 YKDISI
+469 YKDINI

-507 NTIGALVKSFTSGM
+507 STVGALVKSFASGM

-551 NYGAKKAK
+551 NYGEKKVK

-599 KNRGMIPQALNAVAE
+599 ENRGMIPQALNAVAE

-763 NDNFNEEYFKDAPDL
+763 NDNFNEEYFKAAPDL
-778 SKAGGWSELMGQ
+778 SKAGGWAELMGQ

-814 ITDISSNN
+814 IVDISSNN
-822 KFDIYKSFVL
+822 KFDIYKNFVL

-845 EDQKNG
+845 EDEKNG
-851 KISPEEMNKKIDE
+851 KISSEEMNKKIDE

-903 KDPNLVVKETNR
+903 KEPNLVVKETNR
-915 IKEINES
+915 IKEINEA

-953 GEGQQE
+953 GEGQPE
-959 VGVSQGGQRET
+959 VGVSEGGQRET
-970 TINEADSGDSTV
+970 TVNEADRSDSTV
-982 ASKVQQE
+982 ASKIQQE
-989 EQVAT
+989 EQVAA
-994 YRTEE
+994 YREQE
-999 QAELLKAIPKIES
+999 QAELLKAIPKIEK
-1012 YKVNGEID
+1012 YKVNGKID
-1020 KTLMPK
+1020 KTIMPK
-1026 TVLAKYNKIYDKYDN
+1026 TVLAKYNSIYNKYDN
-1041 LITPLLETTGEVAID
+1041 LISPLLEPTGEVVID
-1056 KPIITTNTT
+1056 KPVITTNTT
-1065 AEVQRVKSLTPE
+1065 AEVDRVKSLTPE

-1174 DLETFENI
+1174 DLATFENI

-1189 NPMKFTPEQHREISK
+1189 NPMSFTPEQHREISK

-1211 PNVFGTTAETTKNL
+1211 PNVFGATTETTNNL
-1225 LTKENVKEVEIKQTT
+1225 LTKENVREFASKQTT

-1261 IYIHNNGQEMA
+1261 IYMHNNGQEMA

-1290 TESSGLYVDGNI
+1290 TESSGLYVDGDI

-1314 YHEAFHALIEKNGI
+1314 YHEAFHALIEKNGM

-1432 EEIKDLSA
+1432 DEIEINDP
-1440 EGKDGKIK
+1440 GDG
-1448 RQVEKLFL
+1448 
-1456 GETPKFKSLD
+1456 GEVGTFNIPKVKFKKAKSVSEDSRDFIIEFVEDLDIRELNGEKFITNMYDFTNAGKTDLGNGFEINMLGGKNYVPLMMSL
-1466 DVSKYIQSWVN
+1466 N
-1477 ENKLF
+1477 NK
-1482 DKSIEEVSDQ
+1482 KIGEVSNLAAFNTKAQ
-1492 VVIDKFSE
+1492 AETFVRNAEMSGAKIFAPHSGTLSNSWQFQQHTFAE
-1500 HVLNEIR
+1500 LSSLVLDNEILTKDKLIDVFND
-1507 AWESIKGSE
+1507 AIKTNKSNQKEFNQFAEKYGENIKNFDSFKSDPKKIIE
-1516 YVGFYNEDI
+1516 LLDIKNNYSPNLRKALNNAISANKEFQKAIGIKNKQEFYNRIMDPLNQGMTGGEIMNIVKFDPNTFKIVQTKESDI
-1525 PQRLNPELQKFAKQR
+1525 DNHPSFGWTLLAKINGIYQPTELYKSSDITDTYTK
-1540 YGREL
+1540 YNKG
-1545 TGEEVSLYHM
+1545 GEEVSRKSEEPKFEQKN
-1555 VSAFASPS
+1555 VSSS
-1563 ADPHFDSSK
+1563 AGAIPK
-1572 GLEVFDKYMMTGN
+1572 
-1585 LSAYGTEQATIWDT
+1585 
-1599 DSKGKRYDTGKL
+1599 
-1611 KFDDKSNPVYKQVA
+1611 VA
-1625 KAYATTSLEKFN
+1625 EF
-1637 NIVNNFNG
+1637 
-1645 DVSKAVNWVLSN
+1645 
-1657 HSFDDASKMMG
+1657 
-1668 KPTTGAKANQLDE
+1668 
-1681 NEYFTKEN
+1681 KE
-1689 GGTGVFAITGA
+1689 
-1700 KLGSYI
+1700 S
-1706 LNRIGNYSTVTKDMW
+1706 
-1721 YARTLARLAGES
+1721 
-1733 LTEKGKAIKSPWASN
+1733 
-1748 TKQGLRKRKLA
+1748 
-1759 DKAFEIVAKELGTS
+1759 
-1773 PADVQQ
+1773 
-1779 KIWDFEKRLYEKLGA
+1779 
-1794 VEKTSYASEGLKSK
+1794 
-1808 AKQILS
+1808 
-1814 QQPSK
+1814 SK

-1862 IPVEKITKLD
+1862 TPVEKITKLD
-1872 EGLSKRISDAYDQMK
+1872 EDRAKNISDAYDKMK

-1900 AMAKETLDQYDA
+1900 VMAKETLDQYDA
-1912 ITAKGYKVEI
+1912 ITAKGYKLEI

-1954 EEPITEKQREENILL
+1954 EEPITDKQREENILL

-2090 FAVEEGKQIKKQK
+2090 FAVEEG
-2103 VLTSDIG
+2103 S
-2110 INRSEIPLDKSS
+2110 P
-2122 ENISIGKMTS
+2122 
-2132 SNGNI
+2132 
-2137 LELSAK
+2137 
-2143 EINLSYPGKK
+2143 
-2153 KFVRRIEAI
+2153 
-2162 DKDGKK
+2162 
-2168 AIISFWR
+2168 
-2175 DKSDVLEK
+2175 
-2183 DNMII
+2183 
-2188 LHVEG
+2188 
-2193 VNGYGTDL
+2193 
-2201 INTLIS
+2201 
-2207 ESKEDGVKKIIADD
+2207 SKI
-2221 VLSLNAAKYWEDKLG
+2221 
-2236 FSKDPDD
+2236 
-2243 RSIRV
+2243 
-2248 LDLDSSKKQLT
+2248 KKQLT

-2267 KSMKDSPIAKN
+2267 KSMMNSPIAKN

-2288 LAKGKINQGEYADA
+2288 LAKGKINQGEYVDA

-2319 TLSHMITALGKKAD
+2319 TLSHMITALGKKAS

-2375 DGNVISYRNAAR
+2375 NGNVISYRNAAR
-2387 LKNVEFTTDPR
+2387 LKNVEFTTDPK

-2408 TKTTFARMVGEM
+2408 SKGTFARMEGEM

-2432 LNGQAMVEEIMNDP
+2432 LNAQAMIEEIMNDP

-2462 NRANGAPVVSADEV
+2462 NRANGAPVISADEV

-2487 VIEASPNSDRFT
+2487 AIEASPNSDRFT
-2499 VYGKYDEAKNKVVA
+2499 VYGKYDEATNKVV
-2513 SEGPLLDKSG
+2513 K
-2523 SKIKFQKP
+2523 
-2531 AQERRMDDEA
+2531 
-2541 EAIFKK
+2541 
-2547 SLDRGVSWNVAVQ
+2547 
-2560 NVIDYIQISKWYE
+2560 
-2573 NASDIDREQKIRD
+2573 
-2586 FRQSKKQKLK
+2586 
-2596 KAPSVDKILGTPKP
+2596 
-2610 STVTVIEKTALKD
+2610 
-2623 QIKLEAR
+2623 
-2630 TAREAK
+2630 
-2636 GDLNQKRKLLSTA
+2636 
-2649 IKGLVKLGK
+2649 
-2658 LTARQ
+2658 
-2663 AGIIIERVGY
+2663 
-2673 VNLDNQVMV
+2673 
-2682 DRLADYAAR
+2682 
-2691 VFEKADYQERLSRAF
+2691 
-2706 LFRKGIR
+2706 
-2713 KLLKGDIQAEV
+2713 
-2724 VGMAKKFSKID
+2724 
-2735 PSMVDDIEKYL
+2735 
-2746 EMAEIVKNA
+2746 
-2755 IKPSRVN
+2755 
-2762 RKDLDVNMRES
+2762 
-2773 MNIDSVSEFTNDAI
+2773 
-2787 ENQEAIL
+2787 
-2794 KEELLAVHSE
+2794 
-2804 LVDAGVIDDKMSL
+2804 
-2817 KDIESIINS
+2817 
-2826 LKEEADDADYESDIL
+2826 
-2841 TFLSRRIDTMS
+2841 SRRPLQTVS
-2852 AIIKDI
+2852 R
-2858 LIFKINP
+2858 
-2865 MTGEDVALTEKNID
+2865 
-2879 LISRMLNIDINNVS
+2879 LISM
-2893 IKEAIF
+2893 
-2899 IAEAMDNFIN
+2899 M
-2909 NNITSSVE
+2909 
-2917 AVIEKQEGATELENL
+2917 
-2932 IADKVVASPLRK
+2932 
-2944 YFSTYA
+2944 Y
-2950 GQFFS
+2950 
-2955 EQVASMPIL
+2955 
-2964 FEKLFVGAKKGL
+2964 
-2976 MVAKKMGWT
+2976 
-2985 ALINGV
+2985 NG
-2991 NKAEKMFNT
+2991 
-3000 TVDVYFK
+3000 
-3007 QYKNTKPNGK
+3007 
-3017 SFNDAENVYERGML
+3017 
-3031 AFLSRNV
+3031 SR
-3038 SGTVTQQAEE
+3038 
-3048 LKRRVEV
+3048 
-3055 LKESVKSLLEGSSKE
+3055 
-3070 QKMGELYQK
+3070 
-3079 IYDKL
+3079 
-3084 NVESGD
+3084 
-3090 IDVIHAN
+3090 
-3097 ADKINRSAVGWWIN
+3097 
-3111 QWGTTYSDLSD
+3111 
-3122 ISLSVYNT
+3122 
-3130 MLSSDTSYSTDRYKL
+3130 
-3145 LDKANLEEII
+3145 
-3155 EPKNIGAFGRDIEFL
+3155 
-3170 DKNKT
+3170 
-3175 GVLMESN
+3175 
-3182 RPSASKVSKANRYI
+3182 
-3196 SLDFDIN
+3196 
-3203 NSSAYKAALIDV
+3203 
-3215 NTAAAIRRIDGFINS
+3215 
-3230 KNFNK
+3230 
-3235 LIPTKE
+3235 
-3241 DRDIFRKRI
+3241 
-3250 SEYIQAAKNKRVEPS
+3250 
-3265 DTMRLLDQLT
+3265 
-3275 NFLGGVGVAKALG
+3275 
-3288 GIDQVVKQTLPIAL
+3288 
-3302 STFVNSG
+3302 
-3309 RFDLVM
+3309 
-3315 PGSSASVWIDSLG
+3315 
-3328 MAISNRGQESQ
+3328 
-3339 STIESVDRRLE
+3339 
-3350 KASGLI
+3350 
-3356 DKSTK
+3356 
-3361 AFVDVQ
+3361 
-3367 QFWLKYFL
+3367 
-3375 SKPDVFIAKSSF
+3375 
-3387 ISYYK
+3387 
-3392 QYLSNNNQS
+3392 
-3401 TDIDWATHNVNQD
+3401 
-3414 AADYA
+3414 
-3419 MIMVDRQQNVSDT
+3419 
-3432 KMAGKIFSSQD
+3432 
-3443 STKKIMRK
+3443 
-3451 IFLPFASFSLNQK
+3451 
-3464 SRMVSDIKVLGM
+3464 
-3476 NSGASKQDKA
+3476 
-3486 IAARSLASLPF
+3486 
-3497 EMALYQSMSLAIR
+3497 
-3510 LGYLAIAKGII
+3510 
-3521 GAVADDDDEEK
+3521 
-3532 EKLLGMEISKELKN
+3532 
-3546 ATKYPLRSMITDF
+3546 
-3559 LSPAPVL
+3559 
-3566 DNLVVG
+3566 
-3572 GANALLRQSEDKEMI
+3572 
-3587 DDAVDK
+3587 
-3593 KNLMLEVLGK
+3593 
-3603 DKMNEDQKEKF
+3603 
-3614 IKKFKKDHEYQ
+3614 
-3625 LFNDEQKSY
+3625 
-3634 GTIGIGIDL
+3634 
-3643 SKEIMDNAKTAYTGQ
+3643 
-3658 YTDDYMGK
+3658 
-3666 ESERFLLPKDQDNI
+3666 
-3680 KNAVIFETLFALGL
+3680 
-3694 LPRDVNTVTKNI
+3694 
-3706 IKLSKKNS
+3706 
-3714 LTEKQYEKYEAV
+3714 
-3726 GKETGAKVTGW
+3726 
-3737 KMDLTK
+3737 
-3743 SKSKLETTV
+3743 
-3752 SEIEWIEK
+3752 
-3760 HGGLNEKQGK
+3760 
-3770 EYVKLSSVVDEVSYR
+3770 
-3785 DLQRIQSGKTA
+3785 
-3796 DQIINSYSKK
+3796 

>member
-1 MNNKYKELYN
+1 M
-11 YLLDNKMTSLDEN
+11 
-24 SFYDEYSQNDEKF
+24 EKF
-37 SKLYS
+37 
-42 YLQTNKMTSLDPETF
+42 
-57 KLEYFGTPI
+57 
-66 IKKKS
+66 
-71 QVEST
+71 
-76 ESDSEVGSLEPSS
+76 
-89 TTTTGQLE
+89 
-97 PSIYILPN
+97 
-105 NPGALYRKKGDSW
+105 
-118 LKKIGENY
+118 
-126 IPLSKGDVRARER
+126 
-139 ILDKQAVL
+139 
-147 ASDFQADWYSNQPKE
+147 
-162 IPESQYATQEQ
+162 
-173 VNKAYPD
+173 
-180 LPKER
+180 
-185 WKGAT
+185 
-190 VTPIDQTIPTEKT
+190 
-203 RAFEQEEAKDS
+203 
-214 ILPEEK
+214 
-220 IEPAT
+220 
-225 YKEKLY
+225 
-231 MLQEGKD
+231 
-238 NENFYKNPVTEETYL
+238 
-253 YWLDNNGKP
+253 
-262 REGLDPIKSQEA
+262 
-274 VDLAANIIGE
+274 
-284 SQMKQLSKINKIDK
+284 
-298 IDLNKRDVDKFLK
+298 
-311 KELYGSNFG
+311 
-320 FNQEGNELTINSYF
+320 
-334 PGMNGDDEGLE
+334 
-345 NSITIDLSKSNSSSI
+345 
-360 AKEFLRY
+360 
-367 NLFTKKENES
+367 
-377 LENIKD
+377 
-383 TESYIDAMINSNG
+383 
-396 KIKMT
+396 
-401 SDRVD
+401 
-406 VISEW
+406 
-411 ARTESMAIEN
+411 
-421 DLKRNEVDVID
+421 
-432 KDIKSYEEKTK
+432 
-443 LFKKRVASGNMTQ
+443 
-456 QEFDKENDDLSKL
+456 
-469 YKDISI
+469 
-475 KQKRAQEL
+475 
-483 SNRAQKLISAEEL
+483 
-496 IQTKGTPEEKG
+496 
-507 NTIGALVKSFTSGM
+507 
-521 SNLAL
+521 
-526 TGLDYSLAAGNLI
+526 
-539 MGDEKFSKLIDG
+539 
-551 NYGAKKAK
+551 
-559 GLTDAQIANAAQA
+559 
-572 TVKDFAKEKYDLG
+572 
-585 WENITGTNKEYIRS
+585 
-599 KNRGMIPQALNAVAE
+599 
-614 SFGTAA
+614 
-620 TGGALGKVGSTAAF
+620 
-634 FSMSYNAMEDQM
+634 
-646 RGPDF
+646 
-651 DHLNE
+651 
-656 NEKKLISVPYGLVI
+656 
-670 GQMEKWGFD
+670 GFD
-679 VAVGAGK
+679 VAAGAGK

-696 IVTKTFKNLPKNA
+696 IVTKSFKSLPKNA
-709 GLIELNSAIQKNIG
+709 GLVELNSAIQKNVG
-723 ASIAKGLIKI
+723 ASIAKGLIKVI
-733 TGAGVSEGN
+733 GGGVSEGS
-742 VEFMQQEFEG
+742 VEFGQQIFEG
-752 IQKFAVNEILK
+752 VEKFAVNEILK
-763 NDNFNEEYFKDAPDL
+763 NDNFNQEYFKDGQDL
-778 SKAGGWSELMGQ
+778 TKEGGWKTLIDQ
-790 GVDAFKL
+790 GWDAFKL
-797 GFLAGGMTSAG
+797 GFLAGGMTTGGSM
-808 ASVKDN
+808 VKN
-814 ITDISSNN
+814 KIVDIRSNN
-822 KFDIYKSFVL
+822 KFDIYKNLVL
-832 NTESRNGWIASIK
+832 NKEAREGWIASIK

-851 KISPEEMNKKIDE
+851 TISFEEMNKKTDE
-864 LNKSY
+864 INRSY
-869 SVLTKIPASLTTQSQ
+869 STLIKIPASLTTQSQ

-895 IIQNEIKD
+895 NIENEIKD
-903 KDPNLVVKETNR
+903 KEPNLVVKETNR
-915 IKEINES
+915 IKEINEA

-959 VGVSQGGQRET
+959 VGVSQGGQREA
-970 TINEADSGDSTV
+970 TINEADRSDSTV
-982 ASKVQQE
+982 ESKVQQE
-989 EQVAT
+989 VASKDDVERRREEDLSAYNEEELNEVYSAGSDQTVGEFINAKYDAELAALEQTPTTKSTDAKADVDYYESPYGTIAADYLFTGGKGVILSTDYLLQALTAVFPYSGKIIDNIRNKYANKLGDIKVDMNTDTYNSVMQEIRNAINNTYGNEKANEIFEKILKNATGFTLSREGNQVNSEAEKLNAELADLGTTQKSDQVAT
-994 YRTEE
+994 YRAEE
-999 QAELLKAIPKIES
+999 QAELLKAIPKIEK
-1012 YKVNGEID
+1012 YKVNGKID

-1026 TVLAKYNKIYDKYDN
+1026 TVLAKYNSIYNKYDK
-1041 LITPLLETTGEVAID
+1041 LISPLLETTGEVAID
-1056 KPIITTNTT
+1056 KPVITTNTT
-1065 AEVQRVKSLTPE
+1065 TEVERVKSLSFE
-1077 SEDGATFNIDGT
+1077 AEDGATFNIDGT
-1089 KYEGVGLVVPVDS
+1089 KYEGVGLVVAVDS

-1174 DLETFENI
+1174 DLATFENI

-1189 NPMKFTPEQHREISK
+1189 NPMSFSPEQHREISK

-1211 PNVFGTTAETTKNL
+1211 PNVFGTTAETTNNL
-1225 LTKENVKEVEIKQTT
+1225 LTKENVREFASKQKTT
-1240 PKNKLIVK
+1240 AHKLIVK
-1248 AAKMVLNAIPGVK
+1248 AAKMVLNAIPGIK
-1261 IYIHNNGQEMA
+1261 IYIHNNGQEMV

-1281 LTKEEKTGL
+1281 LTKEEKTGIA
-1290 TESSGLYVDGNI
+1290 ESSGIYVDGAI
-1302 HINLES
+1302 HIDLES
-1308 ATIGTV
+1308 ATIKTV
-1314 YHEAFHALIEKNGI
+1314 FHEAFHALTEKMGM
-1328 KSGSILLM
+1328 SSEATLLM

-1342 IISDKGIKQ
+1342 IISDKKIKAK
-1351 RLDDFVSQ
+1351 LIDFISQ
-1359 YNEDEK
+1359 YETAKEEFKKEIEKENKKRIASGKAAMNEKETDEYVVYLNDLLK
-1365 AEEYISELGGIL
+1365 SDEFLAELTGIL

-1412 ATAQDAADFINT
+1412 ANAQDAADFINA

-1611 KFDDKSNPVYKQVA
+1611 KFDDKGNPIYKQVA

-1862 IPVEKITKLD
+1862 TPVEKITKLD
-1872 EGLSKRISDAYDQMK
+1872 EGLSKRISDAYDKMK

-1900 AMAKETLDQYDA
+1900 VMAKETLDQYDA
-1912 ITAKGYKVEI
+1912 ITAKGYKLEI

-1954 EEPITEKQREENILL
+1954 DTPITDKQREENILL

-2030 ETRGQNSWVNFSGVN
+2030 ETRGQNSFVNFSGVN

-2090 FAVEEGKQIKKQK
+2090 FAVEEGA
-2103 VLTSDIG
+2103 
-2110 INRSEIPLDKSS
+2110 P
-2122 ENISIGKMTS
+2122 
-2132 SNGNI
+2132 
-2137 LELSAK
+2137 
-2143 EINLSYPGKK
+2143 
-2153 KFVRRIEAI
+2153 
-2162 DKDGKK
+2162 
-2168 AIISFWR
+2168 
-2175 DKSDVLEK
+2175 
-2183 DNMII
+2183 
-2188 LHVEG
+2188 
-2193 VNGYGTDL
+2193 
-2201 INTLIS
+2201 
-2207 ESKEDGVKKIIADD
+2207 SKI
-2221 VLSLNAAKYWEDKLG
+2221 
-2236 FSKDPDD
+2236 
-2243 RSIRV
+2243 
-2248 LDLDSSKKQLT
+2248 KKQLT
-2259 QNWVATPV
+2259 TDKKVNPGYEAALKELGETKEQREAWRKNNKVNQKQKRNPIVEQAV
-2267 KSMKDSPIAKN
+2267 KDYYN
-2278 SDNLRSVAID
+2278 E
-2288 LAKGKINQGEYADA
+2288 KINQEQYLEIVAKNQPIKPFKEVPTLPSLEDITNSLDISKVATGIIGLTKNLEDGEKVA
-2302 VKKYSPIGSIGT
+2302 S
-2314 LFAPS
+2314 
-2319 TLSHMITALGKKAD
+2319 
-2333 KLMAPVVDELGKK
+2333 
-2346 IKRVGLR
+2346 R
-2353 LDIPSYLHHNAWIVT
+2353 LDIPAYEDYDTWVVSL
-2368 VHDGRVK
+2368 HDGNKEGKSIAYGQTAV
-2375 DGNVISYRNAAR
+2375 
-2387 LKNVEFTTDPR
+2387 LKNVDFKTFPGSAIRIAMGTQNKSTIGRMFGDWVNEDPKA
-2398 VALNIAAGFN
+2398 VH
-2408 TKTTFARMVGEM
+2408 ARAKE
-2420 VDIPGETAEEQG
+2420 
-2432 LNGQAMVEEIMNDP
+2432 LMNDP
-2446 SWVQVGMNPFR
+2446 AWTQVGMNPFR
-2457 HSFFW
+2457 YSWFYDKSD
-2462 NRANGAPVVSADEV
+2462 GMPVASADEV
-2476 IQVGGLVYAKN
+2476 IQVGALVLAKN
-2487 VIEASPNSDRFT
+2487 AKKVLPSDPIFET
-2499 VYGKYDEAKNKVVA
+2499 KSAK
-2513 SEGPLLDKSG
+2513 G
-2523 SKIKFQKP
+2523 SKIKFQK
-2531 AQERRMDDEA
+2531 
-2541 EAIFKK
+2541 
-2547 SLDRGVSWNVAVQ
+2547 
-2560 NVIDYIQISKWYE
+2560 
-2573 NASDIDREQKIRD
+2573 
-2586 FRQSKKQKLK
+2586 
-2596 KAPSVDKILGTPKP
+2596 KAPSVAKIMGTPKP
-2610 STVTVIEKTALKD
+2610 STVTVTEKTALKD
-2623 QIKLEAR
+2623 QIRLEAR
-2630 TAREAK
+2630 AAREAK

-2649 IKGLVKLGK
+2649 IKGLVKLGR
-2658 LTARQ
+2658 LTAKQ
-2663 AGIIIERVGY
+2663 AATIINRVSV

-2682 DRLADYAAR
+2682 NRLADYAAR

-2706 LFRKGIR
+2706 SFRKGIR

-2755 IKPSRVN
+2755 IKPSRIN

-2817 KDIESIINS
+2817 SDIESIINS
-2826 LKEEADDADYESDIL
+2826 LKEEADDADYEADIL

-2858 LIFKINP
+2858 LTYNINP

-2879 LISRMLNIDINNVS
+2879 IISRMLNIDINNVS

-2917 AVIEKQEGATELENL
+2917 AVIEKQEGETELENL
-2932 IADKVVASPLRK
+2932 IANKVVASPLRK
-2944 YFSTYA
+2944 YFSNKV
-2950 GQFFS
+2950 GQYMS
-2955 EQVASMPIL
+2955 EQIASMPIL

-3007 QYKNTKPNGK
+3007 QYSKTKPNGK

-3038 SGTVTQQAEE
+3038 SGTATQQAEE

-3055 LKESVKSLLEGSSKE
+3055 LKESVKSLLEGSTKE
-3070 QKMGELYQK
+3070 QKMGEIYQK

-3090 IDVIHAN
+3090 IDVIRAN
-3097 ADKINRSAVGWWIN
+3097 VDKINKSAVGWWIN
-3111 QWGTTYSDLSD
+3111 QWGTTYNDLSD

-3196 SLDFDIN
+3196 SLDFDVN

-3250 SEYIQAAKNKRVEPS
+3250 AEYIQAAKNKRVGPS
-3265 DTMRLLDQLT
+3265 DTMHYLDQLT
-3275 NFLGGVGVAKALG
+3275 NFLGGIGVGKALG
-3288 GIDQVVKQTLPIAL
+3288 GIDQIVKQTLPIAL
-3302 STFVNSG
+3302 STFTNSG
-3309 RFDLVM
+3309 RLNILT
-3315 PGSSASVWIDSLG
+3315 PASNAWIDSLG

-3339 STIESVDRRLE
+3339 STIESIDRRLD
-3350 KASGLI
+3350 KANSGARVVSNFI
-3356 DKSTK
+3356 
-3361 AFVDVQ
+3361 VDAQ
-3367 QFWLKYFL
+3367 QVWLKWCL

-3419 MIMVDRQQNVSDT
+3419 MLMVDRQQNVSDA
-3432 KMAGKIFSSQD
+3432 KMAGKVFNSQN
-3443 STKKIMRK
+3443 STTKIMRK
-3451 IFLPFASFSLNQK
+3451 LFLPFASFSLNQK
-3464 SRMVSDIKVLGM
+3464 SRMVSDIKVLGI
-3476 NSGASKQDKA
+3476 NSGASKQDKI
-3486 IAARSLASLPF
+3486 IAARSLLSLPL
-3497 EMALYQSMSLAIR
+3497 EMALYQSIGLAIR

-3532 EKLLGMEISKELKN
+3532 EKLLGMEMSKEMKN
-3546 ATKYPLRSMITDF
+3546 ATKYPLRSMVTDF
-3559 LSPAPVL
+3559 LSPIPIA
-3566 DNLVVG
+3566 DNTVVG
-3572 GANALLRQSEDKEMI
+3572 GANLLLSQLSVDQDMI
-3587 DDAVDK
+3587 DEAVSK
-3593 KNLMLEVLGK
+3593 KNLMLKASGK
-3603 DKMNEDQKEKF
+3603 EKMNDEEKQKF
-3614 IKKFKKDHEYQ
+3614 IKKFKKDQEYQ
-3625 LFNDEQKSY
+3625 LFNDEKKSY
-3634 GTIGIGIDL
+3634 GTIGIGYDTYKELIDN
-3643 SKEIMDNAKTAYTGQ
+3643 MNTAYTGQ
-3658 YTDDYMGK
+3658 YTQDYMGN

-3680 KNAVIFETLFALGL
+3680 KNAVIFEALFALGIV
-3694 LPRDVNTVTKNI
+3694 PRDVNTVTKNI

-3714 LTEKQYEKYEAV
+3714 LTENQYEKYKAV
-3726 GKETGAKVTGW
+3726 GKETGSKVTGW

-3760 HGGLNEKQGK
+3760 HGGLTEEQGK
-3770 EYVKLSSVVDEVSYR
+3770 EYVKLSSAFDEVSYR

>member
-76 ESDSEVGSLEPSS
+76 ESDLEDGSLEPSS

-162 IPESQYATQEQ
+162 IPESEYATQEQ

-284 SQMKQLSKINKIDK
+284 SQMNQLSKINKIDK

-411 ARTESMAIEN
+411 ARTEAMAVEN
-421 DLKRNEVDVID
+421 DIKRNEVDVID

-483 SNRAQKLISAEEL
+483 SIRAQKLISAEEL
-496 IQTKGTPEEKG
+496 IQTKGTSEEKG
-507 NTIGALVKSFTSGM
+507 STIGALVKSFTSGM

-585 WENITGTNKEYIRS
+585 WGNITGTNKEYIRS
-599 KNRGMIPQALNAVAE
+599 ENRGMIPQALNAVAE

-651 DHLNE
+651 DHLSE

-763 NDNFNEEYFKDAPDL
+763 NDNFNEEYFKDAEDL
-778 SKAGGWSELMGQ
+778 TKAGGWTSLLGQ
-790 GVDAFKL
+790 GWDAFKL
-797 GFLAGGMTSAG
+797 GALAGGMTSAG
-808 ASVKDN
+808 ASVKNN
-814 ITDISSNN
+814 IVDILSNN
-822 KFDIYKSFVL
+822 KFDIYKSLVL

-851 KISPEEMNKKIDE
+851 KITPEEMNKKIDE

-928 NATKEDNIKQQEGT
+928 NATKEDNIVQQEGT

-994 YRTEE
+994 YRAEE

-1041 LITPLLETTGEVAID
+1041 LISPLLETTGEVAID
-1056 KPIITTNTT
+1056 KPVITTNTT
-1065 AEVQRVKSLTPE
+1065 AEVERVKSLTAE

-1113 MVADFVAERQKM
+1113 MVANFVAERQKM
-1125 IGDAGVVK
+1125 IGDAGIVK

-1248 AAKMVLNAIPGVK
+1248 AAKMVLNAMPGIK

-1290 TESSGLYVDGNI
+1290 TESSGLYVDGDI

-1314 YHEAFHALIEKNGI
+1314 YHEAFHALIEKNGM

-1400 KKLGLPVIFSAS
+1400 KKLRLPVIFSAS

-1432 EEIKDLSA
+1432 ENILA
-1440 EGKDGKIK
+1440 DGFQTNIISDKIK
-1448 RQVEKLFL
+1448 SQIPVKVNKNQKLTFVKQSDIIDIKSLVDDIVSKNETVWFWVADQLGRGVYFDSVINGNHYLDAGPSYALDPENRSKNIIWASGANPKTLNNNIDRSDYIFIISGSPQSSKLFNKKVS
-1456 GETPKFKSLD
+1456 GIVRSRIEDKVDFNEFK
-1466 DVSKYIQSWVN
+1466 
-1477 ENKLF
+1477 
-1482 DKSIEEVSDQ
+1482 KSILNSKPTKQILNIIKKHNSYDELFNGSDRKAVLISINEQ
-1492 VVIDKFSE
+1492 KSKNTKLNKVLESYDAFID
-1500 HVLNEIR
+1500 LNELR
-1507 AWESIKGSE
+1507 D
-1516 YVGFYNEDI
+1516 GFYKENDFK
-1525 PQRLNPELQKFAKQR
+1525 LGDVMLVLKPEKI
-1540 YGREL
+1540 G
-1545 TGEEVSLYHM
+1545 
-1555 VSAFASPS
+1555 
-1563 ADPHFDSSK
+1563 
-1572 GLEVFDKYMMTGN
+1572 
-1585 LSAYGTEQATIWDT
+1585 
-1599 DSKGKRYDTGKL
+1599 
-1611 KFDDKSNPVYKQVA
+1611 DKSNHSTYETDIIGSVIGVPDLVI
-1625 KAYATTSLEKFN
+1625 N
-1637 NIVNNFNG
+1637 
-1645 DVSKAVNWVLSN
+1645 
-1657 HSFDDASKMMG
+1657 SFDLM
-1668 KPTTGAKANQLDE
+1668 TDE
-1681 NEYFTKEN
+1681 VKNKYKNNLER
-1689 GGTGVFAITGA
+1689 V
-1700 KLGSYI
+1700 
-1706 LNRIGNYSTVTKDMW
+1706 
-1721 YARTLARLAGES
+1721 
-1733 LTEKGKAIKSPWASN
+1733 
-1748 TKQGLRKRKLA
+1748 QQQQ
-1759 DKAFEIVAKELGTS
+1759 IVAPYGMGVKN
-1773 PADVQQ
+1773 
-1779 KIWDFEKRLYEKLGA
+1779 I
-1794 VEKTSYASEGLKSK
+1794 
-1808 AKQILS
+1808 
-1814 QQPSK
+1814 SK

-1872 EGLSKRISDAYDQMK
+1872 EGLSKRISDAYDKMK
-1887 DDPTDPEVKAAYE
+1887 DDPTNPEVKAAYE

-1912 ITAKGYKVEI
+1912 ITAKGYKLEI

-2090 FAVEEGKQIKKQK
+2090 FAVEEGAPSKIKKQLK
-2103 VLTSDIG
+2103 
-2110 INRSEIPLDKSS
+2110 
-2122 ENISIGKMTS
+2122 
-2132 SNGNI
+2132 
-2137 LELSAK
+2137 
-2143 EINLSYPGKK
+2143 
-2153 KFVRRIEAI
+2153 
-2162 DKDGKK
+2162 
-2168 AIISFWR
+2168 
-2175 DKSDVLEK
+2175 
-2183 DNMII
+2183 
-2188 LHVEG
+2188 
-2193 VNGYGTDL
+2193 
-2201 INTLIS
+2201 
-2207 ESKEDGVKKIIADD
+2207 
-2221 VLSLNAAKYWEDKLG
+2221 
-2236 FSKDPDD
+2236 
-2243 RSIRV
+2243 
-2248 LDLDSSKKQLT
+2248 

-2267 KSMKDSPIAKN
+2267 KSMMNSPIAKN

-2319 TLSHMITALGKKAD
+2319 TLSHMITALGKKAG

-2375 DGNVISYRNAAR
+2375 NGNVISYRNAAR
-2387 LKNVEFTTDPR
+2387 LKNVDFTTDPR

-2408 TKTTFARMVGEM
+2408 SKGTFARMEGEM

-2432 LNGQAMVEEIMNDP
+2432 LNAQAMIEEIMNDP

-2499 VYGKYDEAKNKVVA
+2499 VYGKYNEATNKVVA
-2513 SEGPLLDKSG
+2513 SDEPLLDKSG
-2523 SKIKFQKP
+2523 SSIKFQ
-2531 AQERRMDDEA
+2531 
-2541 EAIFKK
+2541 
-2547 SLDRGVSWNVAVQ
+2547 
-2560 NVIDYIQISKWYE
+2560 
-2573 NASDIDREQKIRD
+2573 
-2586 FRQSKKQKLK
+2586 K
-2596 KAPSVDKILGTPKP
+2596 KAPSVDKILGIPKP
-2610 STVTVIEKTALKD
+2610 SMVTVKEKTALKD

-2630 TAREAK
+2630 AAREAK

-2658 LTARQ
+2658 LTTRQ
-2663 AGIIIERVGY
+2663 AAIIIDRVGY

-2682 DRLADYAAR
+2682 NRLADYAAR

-2706 LFRKGIR
+2706 AFRKGIR

-2755 IKPSRVN
+2755 IKPSKLNKKDKSLEAPGIIKTFSKYN
-2762 RKDLDVNMRES
+2762 RKDPDVNMRES

-2787 ENQEAIL
+2787 ENQERIL

-2804 LVDAGVIDDKMSL
+2804 LVDAGVIDKSMSL
-2817 KDIESIINS
+2817 NDIESIINS
-2826 LKEEADDADYESDIL
+2826 LKEKEDGADYEGDIL

-2858 LIFKINP
+2858 LMFKINP
-2865 MTGEDVALTEKNID
+2865 MTGEDVALTEKNKD
-2879 LISRMLNIDINNVS
+2879 LMSRMLNIDINNLS
-2893 IKEAIF
+2893 IKETIF

-2917 AVIEKQEGATELENL
+2917 AVIEKYEGTTELNNL
-2932 IADKVVASPLRK
+2932 LADKVVARPLRK
-2944 YFSTYA
+2944 YFVPKA
-2950 GQFFS
+2950 GQFS
-2955 EQVASMPIL
+2955 AEQISTMTIL
-2964 FEKLFVGAKKGL
+2964 FEKLFVGTTKAL
-2976 MVAKKMGWT
+2976 MIAKKMGWT
-2985 ALINGV
+2985 ALVNGA
-2991 NKAEKMFNT
+2991 NKAEKLWNT
-3000 TVDVYFK
+3000 AIDTYFR
-3007 QYKNTKPNGK
+3007 QYSKTNPNGK

-3038 SGTVTQQAEE
+3038 SGTVTQQTVEF
-3048 LKRRVEV
+3048 KRRVEV
-3055 LKESVKSLLEGSSKE
+3055 LKESTKNLLKSKSEKE
-3070 QKMGELYQK
+3070 QKMGKIYQK

-3130 MLSSDTSYSTDRYKL
+3130 VLSSDTSYTPDRLKL
-3145 LDKANLEEII
+3145 LAKATKKEII
-3155 EPKNIGAFGRDIEFL
+3155 EDKNIGAFGRDLEL
-3170 DKNKT
+3170 DKKKA
-3175 GVLMESN
+3175 GVLMEST
-3182 RPSASKVSKANRYI
+3182 RPSAEGLSKNNRYI
-3196 SLDFDIN
+3196 SLDFDVN
-3203 NSSAYKAALIDV
+3203 NSSAYKAALVDV
-3215 NTAAAIRRIDGFINS
+3215 NTAAAIRRIDGFINAE
-3230 KNFNK
+3230 NFEE
-3235 LIPTKE
+3235 LIPVEK
-3241 DRDIFRKRI
+3241 DRNIFRGRI
-3250 SEYIQAAKNKRVEPS
+3250 KDYILAIKNKRVSEIDS
-3265 DTMRLLDQLT
+3265 SEYLDQLA
-3275 NFLGGVGVAKALG
+3275 NFLGGIGVGKALG
-3288 GIDQVVKQTLPIAL
+3288 SMDQVVKQTLPIAL
-3302 STFVNSG
+3302 STLANSG
-3309 RFDLVM
+3309 RLDVVT
-3315 PGSSASVWIDSLG
+3315 PASAAWINSLG
-3328 MAISNRGQESQ
+3328 MELSNRGQESQ
-3339 STIESVDRRLE
+3339 STIESVDRRLDQAVSGV
-3350 KASGLI
+3350 KIASRAI
-3356 DKSTK
+3356 
-3361 AFVDVQ
+3361 VDLQ
-3367 QFWLKYFL
+3367 QAWLKFSL
-3375 SKPDVFIAKSSF
+3375 SKPDIWIAYSAF

-3392 QYLSNNNQS
+3392 QYLSDNNQS
-3401 TDIDWATHNVNQD
+3401 IDIDWATHNVNQD

-3419 MIMVDRQQNVSDT
+3419 MWMVNRQQNVSDT
-3432 KMAGKIFSSQD
+3432 KTQGKIFT
-3443 STKKIMRK
+3443 STNSYTKVGRK
-3451 IFLPFASFSLNQK
+3451 MLLPFASFSLNQK
-3464 SRMVSDIKVLGM
+3464 SRMISDIKTLGIY
-3476 NSGASKQDKA
+3476 SGASKQDRI
-3486 IAARSLASLPF
+3486 IAARSLFSLPF
-3497 EMALYQSMSLAIR
+3497 EMALYQGIGLTIR
-3510 LGYLAIAKGII
+3510 LSWLALAGYIV
-3521 GAVADDDDEEK
+3521 GAVSGDDDDEEK
-3532 EKLLGMEISKELKN
+3532 ERLLGIEMSKEMKN
-3546 ATKYPLRSMITDF
+3546 ATKYPLRSLITDF
-3559 LSPAPVL
+3559 LSPVPPA
-3566 DNLVVG
+3566 DQFVVG
-3572 GANALLRQSEDKEMI
+3572 AANYLLRQLPLDKEML
-3587 DDAVDK
+3587 DDAIDK

-3603 DKMNEDQKEKF
+3603 DKMDEDQKEKF
-3614 IKKFKKDHEYQ
+3614 IKKYKEDHEYQ
-3625 LFNDEQKSY
+3625 LRNDEFKTW
-3634 GTIGIGIDL
+3634 GTIGIGYDVYSEIIDN
-3643 SKEIMDNAKTAYTGQ
+3643 SITASTGQ
-3658 YTDDYMGK
+3658 YTQDYMGNK
-3666 ESERFLLPKDQDNI
+3666 SQRFLLQKDQENI
-3680 KNAVIFETLFALGL
+3680 GKANIVEWLYGVGL
-3694 LPRDVNTVTKNI
+3694 LPRDLSTLAKNV

-3726 GKETGAKVTGW
+3726 GKETGGKVTGW
-3737 KMDLTK
+3737 KMDLSK

-3770 EYVKLSSVVDEVSYR
+3770 EYVKLSAAFDEVSYR

>member
-1 MNNKYKELYN
+1 MNAKYKNLYQELVSR
-11 YLLDNKMTSLDEN
+11 DMTDLDEN
-24 SFYDEYSQNDEKF
+24 SFYNEYSQNDNKF
-37 SKLYS
+37 SELYS
-42 YLQTNKMTSLDPETF
+42 YLDSNELTDLDPETF

-76 ESDSEVGSLEPSS
+76 DSSLEVGSSERLS
-89 TTTTGQLE
+89 TTTTRQLE
-97 PSIYILPN
+97 PSIYILPS

-147 ASDFQADWYSNQPKE
+147 ASDFQSDWYSNQPKE
-162 IPESQYATQEQ
+162 IPESQYVTQEQ

-180 LPKER
+180 LPKES

-214 ILPEEK
+214 ILPETK

-225 YKEKLY
+225 FEGKLY
-231 MLQEGKD
+231 MLEEGKD

-262 REGLDPIKSQEA
+262 KERLDPIKSQEA
-274 VDLAANIIGE
+274 VDMAANIIGE

-334 PGMNGDDEGLE
+334 PGMNGDNEGLE

-367 NLFTKKENES
+367 NLFTKREKES

-421 DLKRNEVDVID
+421 DIKRNEVDVID

-496 IQTKGTPEEKG
+496 IQKKVTPEEKG
-507 NTIGALVKSFTSGM
+507 STLGALVKSFTSGM

-551 NYGAKKAK
+551 NYGEKKAK

-585 WENITGTNKEYIRS
+585 WENITETNKEYIRS
-599 KNRGMIPQALNAVAE
+599 ENRGMIPQALNAVAE

-778 SKAGGWSELMGQ
+778 SKAGGWSTLLDQ

-797 GFLAGGMTSAG
+797 GFLAGGMTSTG

-845 EDQKNG
+845 EDEKNG

-970 TINEADSGDSTV
+970 TINEADSSDSTIP
-982 ASKVQQE
+982 SKVQQE
-989 EQVAT
+989 VAT
-994 YRTEE
+994 
-999 QAELLKAIPKIES
+999 
-1012 YKVNGEID
+1012 
-1020 KTLMPK
+1020 
-1026 TVLAKYNKIYDKYDN
+1026 
-1041 LITPLLETTGEVAID
+1041 EVVID

-1102 MNTTTEELTPE
+1102 MNTTTEELTSE

-1225 LTKENVKEVEIKQTT
+1225 LTKENVNEVTSKQTT

-1248 AAKMVLNAIPGVK
+1248 AAKMVLNAIPGIK

-1272 SAIEASKKQ
+1272 SAIESSKKE

-1290 TESSGLYVDGNI
+1290 KESSGLYVDGDI

-1314 YHEAFHALIEKNGI
+1314 YHEAFHALIEKNGM

-1342 IISDKGIKQ
+1342 IISDKGVKQ

-1432 EEIKDLSA
+1432 ENILA
-1440 EGKDGKIK
+1440 DGFQTNIISDKIK
-1448 RQVEKLFL
+1448 SQIPVKVNKNQKLTFVKQSDIIDIKSLVDDIVSKNETVWFWVADQLGRGVYFDSVINGNHYLDAGPSYALDPENRSKNIIWASGANPKTLNNNIDRSDYIFIISGSPQSSKLFNKKVS
-1456 GETPKFKSLD
+1456 GIVRSRIEDKVDFNEFK
-1466 DVSKYIQSWVN
+1466 
-1477 ENKLF
+1477 
-1482 DKSIEEVSDQ
+1482 KSILNSKPTKQILNIIKKHNSYDELFNGSDRKAVLISINEQ
-1492 VVIDKFSE
+1492 KSKNTKLNKVLESYDAFID
-1500 HVLNEIR
+1500 LNELR
-1507 AWESIKGSE
+1507 D
-1516 YVGFYNEDI
+1516 GFYKENDFK
-1525 PQRLNPELQKFAKQR
+1525 LGDVMLVLKPEKI
-1540 YGREL
+1540 G
-1545 TGEEVSLYHM
+1545 
-1555 VSAFASPS
+1555 
-1563 ADPHFDSSK
+1563 
-1572 GLEVFDKYMMTGN
+1572 
-1585 LSAYGTEQATIWDT
+1585 
-1599 DSKGKRYDTGKL
+1599 
-1611 KFDDKSNPVYKQVA
+1611 DKSNHSTYETDIIGSVIGVPDLVI
-1625 KAYATTSLEKFN
+1625 N
-1637 NIVNNFNG
+1637 
-1645 DVSKAVNWVLSN
+1645 
-1657 HSFDDASKMMG
+1657 SFDLM
-1668 KPTTGAKANQLDE
+1668 TDE
-1681 NEYFTKEN
+1681 VKNKYKNNLER
-1689 GGTGVFAITGA
+1689 V
-1700 KLGSYI
+1700 
-1706 LNRIGNYSTVTKDMW
+1706 
-1721 YARTLARLAGES
+1721 
-1733 LTEKGKAIKSPWASN
+1733 
-1748 TKQGLRKRKLA
+1748 QQQQ
-1759 DKAFEIVAKELGTS
+1759 IVAPYGMGVKN
-1773 PADVQQ
+1773 
-1779 KIWDFEKRLYEKLGA
+1779 I
-1794 VEKTSYASEGLKSK
+1794 
-1808 AKQILS
+1808 
-1814 QQPSK
+1814 SK

-1872 EGLSKRISDAYDQMK
+1872 EGLSKRISDAYDKMK
-1887 DDPTDPEVKAAYE
+1887 DNPTNPEVKAAYE

-1912 ITAKGYKVEI
+1912 ITAKGYKLEI

-1954 EEPITEKQREENILL
+1954 EEPITDKQREENILL

-2090 FAVEEGKQIKKQK
+2090 FAVEEG
-2103 VLTSDIG
+2103 
-2110 INRSEIPLDKSS
+2110 
-2122 ENISIGKMTS
+2122 
-2132 SNGNI
+2132 
-2137 LELSAK
+2137 
-2143 EINLSYPGKK
+2143 
-2153 KFVRRIEAI
+2153 
-2162 DKDGKK
+2162 
-2168 AIISFWR
+2168 
-2175 DKSDVLEK
+2175 
-2183 DNMII
+2183 
-2188 LHVEG
+2188 
-2193 VNGYGTDL
+2193 
-2201 INTLIS
+2201 
-2207 ESKEDGVKKIIADD
+2207 
-2221 VLSLNAAKYWEDKLG
+2221 
-2236 FSKDPDD
+2236 
-2243 RSIRV
+2243 
-2248 LDLDSSKKQLT
+2248 
-2259 QNWVATPV
+2259 
-2267 KSMKDSPIAKN
+2267 
-2278 SDNLRSVAID
+2278 
-2288 LAKGKINQGEYADA
+2288 
-2302 VKKYSPIGSIGT
+2302 
-2314 LFAPS
+2314 AP
-2319 TLSHMITALGKKAD
+2319 
-2333 KLMAPVVDELGKK
+2333 
-2346 IKRVGLR
+2346 
-2353 LDIPSYLHHNAWIVT
+2353 
-2368 VHDGRVK
+2368 
-2375 DGNVISYRNAAR
+2375 
-2387 LKNVEFTTDPR
+2387 
-2398 VALNIAAGFN
+2398 
-2408 TKTTFARMVGEM
+2408 
-2420 VDIPGETAEEQG
+2420 
-2432 LNGQAMVEEIMNDP
+2432 
-2446 SWVQVGMNPFR
+2446 
-2457 HSFFW
+2457 
-2462 NRANGAPVVSADEV
+2462 
-2476 IQVGGLVYAKN
+2476 
-2487 VIEASPNSDRFT
+2487 
-2499 VYGKYDEAKNKVVA
+2499 
-2513 SEGPLLDKSG
+2513 
-2523 SKIKFQKP
+2523 SKIKFQ
-2531 AQERRMDDEA
+2531 
-2541 EAIFKK
+2541 
-2547 SLDRGVSWNVAVQ
+2547 
-2560 NVIDYIQISKWYE
+2560 
-2573 NASDIDREQKIRD
+2573 
-2586 FRQSKKQKLK
+2586 K

-2610 STVTVIEKTALKD
+2610 SMVTVKEKTALKD

-2630 TAREAK
+2630 AAREAK
-2636 GDLNQKRKLLSTA
+2636 GDLNQKRKMLADT
-2649 IKGLVKLGK
+2649 IKGLVKLGR
-2658 LTARQ
+2658 LTVKQ
-2663 AGIIIERVGY
+2663 AATIINRVSV

-2682 DRLADYAAR
+2682 GRLADYAAR

-2706 LFRKGIR
+2706 SFRKGIR

-2755 IKPSRVN
+2755 IRPSRVN
-2762 RKDLDVNMRES
+2762 RKDGDVNMRES

-2787 ENQEAIL
+2787 ENQERIL

-2804 LVDAGVIDDKMSL
+2804 LVDAGVIDKSMSL
-2817 KDIESIINS
+2817 SDIELTINS
-2826 LKEEADDADYESDIL
+2826 LKEKKDGADYEGDIL
-2841 TFLSRRIDTMS
+2841 TFLSKRIDTMS

-2858 LIFKINP
+2858 LTYKINP

-2944 YFSTYA
+2944 YFINKL
-2950 GQFFS
+2950 GQYMS
-2955 EQVASMPIL
+2955 EQIASMPIL
-2964 FEKLFVGAKKGL
+2964 FEKLFVGAKNGL

-3007 QYKNTKPNGK
+3007 QYSKTKPNGK

-3048 LKRRVEV
+3048 FKRRVEV
-3055 LKESVKSLLEGSSKE
+3055 LKESVKSLLEGSSRE

-3084 NVESGD
+3084 NVDSRD
-3090 IDVIHAN
+3090 IDIISAN
-3097 ADKINRSAVGWWIN
+3097 VDKINRSAVGWWIN
-3111 QWGTTYSDLSD
+3111 QWGTTYNDLSD

-3145 LDKANLEEII
+3145 LDKVKLEEII
-3155 EPKNIGAFGRDIEFL
+3155 EPKNVGAFGRDIEFL

-3175 GVLMESN
+3175 GVLIESN
-3182 RPSASKVSKANRYI
+3182 RPSASKVSKASRYV
-3196 SLDFDIN
+3196 SLDFDVN
-3203 NSSAYKAALIDV
+3203 NTSAYKGALIDI

-3230 KNFNK
+3230 DNLAK
-3235 LIPTKE
+3235 LIPTKK
-3241 DRDIFRKRI
+3241 DRDIFTGRI
-3250 SEYIQAAKNKRVEPS
+3250 AHYIQAAKNKRVGPS
-3265 DTMRLLDQLT
+3265 DTSDYLDQLT
-3275 NFLGGVGVAKALG
+3275 NFLGGIGVGKALG
-3288 GIDQVVKQTLPIAL
+3288 GIDQIVKQTLPIAL
-3302 STFVNSG
+3302 STFTNSG
-3309 RFDLVM
+3309 RLDILT
-3315 PGSSASVWIDSLG
+3315 PASNAWIDSLG

-3339 STIESVDRRLE
+3339 STIESIDRRLD
-3350 KASGLI
+3350 KANSGAKVVSNFI
-3356 DKSTK
+3356 
-3361 AFVDVQ
+3361 VDAQ
-3367 QFWLKYFL
+3367 QIWLKWCL

-3401 TDIDWATHNVNQD
+3401 TDIDWATHNVNQA

-3419 MIMVDRQQNVSDT
+3419 MLMVDRQQNVSDA
-3432 KMAGKIFSSQD
+3432 KMAGKAFSSQN
-3443 STKKIMRK
+3443 STTKVMRK

-3464 SRMVSDIKVLGM
+3464 SRMVSDIKVLGI
-3476 NSGASKQDKA
+3476 NSGASKQDKI
-3486 IAARSLASLPF
+3486 IAARSLLSLPL
-3497 EMALYQSMSLAIR
+3497 EMALYQSIGLAIR
-3510 LGYLAIAKGII
+3510 WGYLATAKGII
-3521 GAVADDDDEEK
+3521 GAVVDDDDEEK
-3532 EKLLGMEISKELKN
+3532 EKLLGMEISKEMKN
-3546 ATKYPLRSMITDF
+3546 ATKYPLRSMVTDF
-3559 LSPAPVL
+3559 LSPIPIA
-3566 DNLVVG
+3566 DHAVVG
-3572 GANALLRQSEDKEMI
+3572 GANYLLSQLSVDQDMI
-3587 DDAVDK
+3587 DEAVSK
-3593 KNLMLEVLGK
+3593 KNLMLEVSGK
-3603 DKMNEDQKEKF
+3603 EKMNDKEKQNF
-3614 IKKFKKDHEYQ
+3614 IEKYKQDREYQ
-3625 LFNDEQKSY
+3625 LFNDEKKSY
-3634 GTIGIGIDL
+3634 GTIGIGYDTY
-3643 SKEIMDNAKTAYTGQ
+3643 KELMGNINTAYTGK
-3658 YTDDYMGK
+3658 YTQDYMGNK
-3666 ESERFLLPKDQDNI
+3666 SERYLLPKDKDNI
-3680 KNAVIFETLFALGL
+3680 KNAVIFEALFALGIV
-3694 LPRDVNTVTKNI
+3694 PRDVNTVTNNI

-3726 GKETGAKVTGW
+3726 GKETGTKVTGW

-3752 SEIEWIEK
+3752 SEIEWIEE
-3760 HGGLNEKQGK
+3760 HGGLTEKQGK
-3770 EYVKLSSVVDEVSYR
+3770 EYVKLSKAVDEVSYR
-3785 DLQRIQSGKTA
+3785 ELQKIQSGKTA
-3796 DQIINSYSKK
+3796 DQIINAYSKK

>member
-1 MNNKYKELYN
+1 MNAKYKNLYQELVSR
-11 YLLDNKMTSLDEN
+11 DMTDLDEN
-24 SFYDEYSQNDEKF
+24 SFYNEYSQNDNKF
-37 SKLYS
+37 SELYS
-42 YLQTNKMTSLDPETF
+42 YLDSNKLTDLDPETF

-71 QVEST
+71 EVEST
-76 ESDSEVGSLEPSS
+76 ESNSEVGLSERLS
-89 TTTTGQLE
+89 TTTTRQLE

-284 SQMKQLSKINKIDK
+284 SQMNQLSKINKIDK

-421 DLKRNEVDVID
+421 DIKRNEVDVID

-496 IQTKGTPEEKG
+496 IQKKVTPEEKG
-507 NTIGALVKSFTSGM
+507 STLGALVKSFTSGM

-585 WENITGTNKEYIRS
+585 WENITETNKEYIRS
-599 KNRGMIPQALNAVAE
+599 ENRGMIPQALNAVAE

-742 VEFMQQEFEG
+742 IEFMQQEFEG

-778 SKAGGWSELMGQ
+778 SKAGGWSTLLDQ

-797 GFLAGGMTSAG
+797 GFLAGGMTSTG

-845 EDQKNG
+845 EDEKNG

-970 TINEADSGDSTV
+970 TINEADSGDSTIP
-982 ASKVQQE
+982 SKVQQE
-989 EQVAT
+989 VAT
-994 YRTEE
+994 
-999 QAELLKAIPKIES
+999 
-1012 YKVNGEID
+1012 
-1020 KTLMPK
+1020 
-1026 TVLAKYNKIYDKYDN
+1026 
-1041 LITPLLETTGEVAID
+1041 EVVID

-1211 PNVFGTTAETTKNL
+1211 PNVFGTTAEITNNL
-1225 LTKENVKEVEIKQTT
+1225 LTKENIKEVEIKQTT

-1261 IYIHNNGQEMA
+1261 IYMHNNGQEMA

-1290 TESSGLYVDGNI
+1290 TESSGLYVDGDI

-1314 YHEAFHALIEKNGI
+1314 YHEAFHALIEKNGM

-1342 IISDKGIKQ
+1342 IISDKGVKQ

-1432 EEIKDLSA
+1432 EEIDINDP
-1440 EGKDGKIK
+1440 GDGGEVGTFNIPKIK
-1448 RQVEKLFL
+1448 FRKAKSVSEDSRDFIRKFVEDLDIRELNGEKFITNMYDFTNAGKTDLGNGFEINMLGGKNYVPLMMSLNNKKIGEVSNLAAFNTKAQAETFVRNAEMSGAKIFAPHSGTLSNSWQFQQHTFAELSSLVLDNEILTKDKLIDVFNDAIKTNKSNQK
-1456 GETPKFKSLD
+1456 EFNQFAEKYAKKYKEDIKNFDSFKSDPKKIIELLD
-1466 DVSKYIQSWVN
+1466 IKNNYSPKLRKALNNAISA
-1477 ENKLF
+1477 NKEF
-1482 DKSIEEVSDQ
+1482 QKAIG
-1492 VVIDKFSE
+1492 
-1500 HVLNEIR
+1500 
-1507 AWESIKGSE
+1507 IKNKQE
-1516 YVGFYNEDI
+1516 FYNRIMDPLNQGMTGGEIMNIVKFDPNTFEIIQTKQSDI
-1525 PQRLNPELQKFAKQR
+1525 DNHPSFGWTLLAKINGVYQPTELYKSSDITESYTK
-1540 YGREL
+1540 YNKG
-1545 TGEEVSLYHM
+1545 GEEVSRKAEEPKFEQKN
-1555 VSAFASPS
+1555 VSSS
-1563 ADPHFDSSK
+1563 AGAIPK
-1572 GLEVFDKYMMTGN
+1572 
-1585 LSAYGTEQATIWDT
+1585 
-1599 DSKGKRYDTGKL
+1599 
-1611 KFDDKSNPVYKQVA
+1611 VA
-1625 KAYATTSLEKFN
+1625 EF
-1637 NIVNNFNG
+1637 
-1645 DVSKAVNWVLSN
+1645 
-1657 HSFDDASKMMG
+1657 
-1668 KPTTGAKANQLDE
+1668 
-1681 NEYFTKEN
+1681 
-1689 GGTGVFAITGA
+1689 
-1700 KLGSYI
+1700 
-1706 LNRIGNYSTVTKDMW
+1706 
-1721 YARTLARLAGES
+1721 
-1733 LTEKGKAIKSPWASN
+1733 
-1748 TKQGLRKRKLA
+1748 
-1759 DKAFEIVAKELGTS
+1759 KEL
-1773 PADVQQ
+1773 
-1779 KIWDFEKRLYEKLGA
+1779 
-1794 VEKTSYASEGLKSK
+1794 
-1808 AKQILS
+1808 
-1814 QQPSK
+1814 SK

-1855 KSIGKEY
+1855 KSIGEEY
-1862 IPVEKITKLD
+1862 SPVEKITKLD
-1872 EGLSKRISDAYDQMK
+1872 EDLSKRISDAYDKMK

-1900 AMAKETLDQYDA
+1900 AMVKETLDQYDA
-1912 ITAKGYKVEI
+1912 ITAKGYKLEI

-1954 EEPITEKQREENILL
+1954 EEPITDKQREENILL

-2021 PEAKKAMTS
+2021 PEAKKAMTT

-2078 KFADQKIGLLPS
+2078 KFADQKIGLLPN
-2090 FAVEEGKQIKKQK
+2090 FAVEEGA
-2103 VLTSDIG
+2103 
-2110 INRSEIPLDKSS
+2110 P
-2122 ENISIGKMTS
+2122 
-2132 SNGNI
+2132 
-2137 LELSAK
+2137 
-2143 EINLSYPGKK
+2143 
-2153 KFVRRIEAI
+2153 
-2162 DKDGKK
+2162 
-2168 AIISFWR
+2168 
-2175 DKSDVLEK
+2175 
-2183 DNMII
+2183 
-2188 LHVEG
+2188 
-2193 VNGYGTDL
+2193 
-2201 INTLIS
+2201 
-2207 ESKEDGVKKIIADD
+2207 SKI
-2221 VLSLNAAKYWEDKLG
+2221 
-2236 FSKDPDD
+2236 
-2243 RSIRV
+2243 
-2248 LDLDSSKKQLT
+2248 KKQLT
-2259 QNWVATPV
+2259 TDKKVNPGYEAALKELGETKEQREAWRKNNKVNQKQKRNPIVEQAV
-2267 KSMKDSPIAKN
+2267 KDYYN
-2278 SDNLRSVAID
+2278 E
-2288 LAKGKINQGEYADA
+2288 KINQEQYLDIVAKNQPIKPFKTVPALPSLEDITNSLDISKVATGIIGLTKNLENGEKVA
-2302 VKKYSPIGSIGT
+2302 S
-2314 LFAPS
+2314 
-2319 TLSHMITALGKKAD
+2319 
-2333 KLMAPVVDELGKK
+2333 
-2346 IKRVGLR
+2346 R
-2353 LDIPSYLHHNAWIVT
+2353 LDIPAYEDYDTWVVSL
-2368 VHDGRVK
+2368 HDGNKEGKSIAYGQTAV
-2375 DGNVISYRNAAR
+2375 
-2387 LKNVEFTTDPR
+2387 LKNVDFKTFPGSAIRIAMGTQNKSTIGRMFGDWVNEDPEL
-2398 VALNIAAGFN
+2398 VH
-2408 TKTTFARMVGEM
+2408 ARAKEL
-2420 VDIPGETAEEQG
+2420 I
-2432 LNGQAMVEEIMNDP
+2432 NDP
-2446 SWVQVGMNPFR
+2446 AWTQVGMNPFR
-2457 HSFFW
+2457 YSWFYDKSD
-2462 NRANGAPVVSADEV
+2462 GMPVASADEV
-2476 IQVGGLVYAKN
+2476 IQVGALVLAKN
-2487 VIEASPNSDRFT
+2487 AKKVLPSDPIFET
-2499 VYGKYDEAKNKVVA
+2499 KSAK
-2513 SEGPLLDKSG
+2513 GG
-2523 SKIKFQKP
+2523 KIKFQKTTTK
-2531 AQERRMDDEA
+2531 Q
-2541 EAIFKK
+2541 EAIQKAKDKYELSVEKRGNSHQQGVTASLGDLQK
-2547 SLDRGVSWNVAVQ
+2547 SDWYVKADDTAREDAV
-2560 NVIDYIQISKWYE
+2560 
-2573 NASDIDREQKIRD
+2573 REIKA
-2586 FRQSKKQKLK
+2586 FFGEKLK
-2596 KAPSVDKILGTPKP
+2596 KAPSVAKILGKPKP
-2610 STVTVIEKTALKD
+2610 ETQTKTVDALRKEFFTAWNKS
-2623 QIKLEAR
+2623 
-2630 TAREAK
+2630 AREAK
-2636 GDLNQKRKLLSTA
+2636 GDLNQKRKMLADT
-2649 IKGLVKLGK
+2649 IKGLVKLGR
-2658 LTARQ
+2658 LTVKQ
-2663 AGIIIERVGY
+2663 AATIINRVSV

-2682 DRLADYAAR
+2682 GRLADYAAR

-2706 LFRKGIR
+2706 SFRKGIR

-2787 ENQEAIL
+2787 ENQERIL

-2804 LVDAGVIDDKMSL
+2804 LVDAGVIDKSMSL
-2817 KDIESIINS
+2817 SDIESIINS
-2826 LKEEADDADYESDIL
+2826 LKEKKDGADYEGDIL
-2841 TFLSRRIDTMS
+2841 TFLSKRIDTMS

-2858 LIFKINP
+2858 LTYKINP

-2944 YFSTYA
+2944 YFINKL
-2950 GQFFS
+2950 GQYMS
-2955 EQVASMPIL
+2955 EQIASMPIL
-2964 FEKLFVGAKKGL
+2964 FEKLFVGAKNGL
-2976 MVAKKMGWT
+2976 MVAKKMGWA

-3007 QYKNTKPNGK
+3007 QYSKTKPNGK

-3048 LKRRVEV
+3048 FKRRVEV
-3055 LKESVKSLLEGSSKE
+3055 LKESVKSLLEGSSRE

-3084 NVESGD
+3084 NVDSRD
-3090 IDVIHAN
+3090 IDIISAN
-3097 ADKINRSAVGWWIN
+3097 VDKINRSAVGWWIN
-3111 QWGTTYSDLSD
+3111 QWGTTYNDLAD

-3145 LDKANLEEII
+3145 LDKVKLEEII
-3155 EPKNIGAFGRDIEFL
+3155 EPKNVGAFGRDIEFL

-3175 GVLMESN
+3175 GVLIESN
-3182 RPSASKVSKANRYI
+3182 RPSASKVSKASRYV
-3196 SLDFDIN
+3196 SLDFDVN
-3203 NSSAYKAALIDV
+3203 NTSAYKGALIDI

-3230 KNFNK
+3230 DNLAK

-3241 DRDIFRKRI
+3241 DRDIFTGRI
-3250 SEYIQAAKNKRVEPS
+3250 ADYIQAAKNKRVGPS
-3265 DTMRLLDQLT
+3265 DTSGYLDQLT
-3275 NFLGGVGVAKALG
+3275 NFLGGIGVGKALG
-3288 GIDQVVKQTLPIAL
+3288 GIDQIVKQTLPIAL
-3302 STFVNSG
+3302 STFTNSG
-3309 RFDLVM
+3309 RLDILN
-3315 PGSSASVWIDSLG
+3315 PASNAWIDSLG

-3339 STIESVDRRLE
+3339 STIESIDRRLD
-3350 KASGLI
+3350 KANSGAKVVSNFI
-3356 DKSTK
+3356 
-3361 AFVDVQ
+3361 VDAQ
-3367 QFWLKYFL
+3367 QIWLKWCL

-3419 MIMVDRQQNVSDT
+3419 MLMVDRQQNVSDA
-3432 KMAGKIFSSQD
+3432 KMAGKAFSSQN
-3443 STKKIMRK
+3443 STTKVMRK

-3464 SRMVSDIKVLGM
+3464 SRMVSDIKVLGI
-3476 NSGASKQDKA
+3476 NSGASKQDKI
-3486 IAARSLASLPF
+3486 IAARSLLSLPL
-3497 EMALYQSMSLAIR
+3497 EMLLYQSIGLAIR

-3532 EKLLGMEISKELKN
+3532 EKLLGMEVSKEMKN
-3546 ATKYPLRSMITDF
+3546 ATKYPLKSMVTDF
-3559 LSPAPVL
+3559 LSPIAIA
-3566 DNLVVG
+3566 DHAVVG
-3572 GANALLRQSEDKEMI
+3572 GANYLLSQLSVDQDMI
-3587 DDAVDK
+3587 DEAVSK

-3603 DKMNEDQKEKF
+3603 DKMDEDQKEKF

-3625 LFNDEQKSY
+3625 LFNDEKKSY
-3634 GTIGIGIDL
+3634 GTIGIGADTYKELIDN
-3643 SKEIMDNAKTAYTGQ
+3643 MNTAYTGK
-3658 YTDDYMGK
+3658 YTQDYMGN

-3680 KNAVIFETLFALGL
+3680 KNAVIFETLFALGI
-3694 LPRDVNTVTKNI
+3694 LPRDVNTISKNI

-3714 LTEKQYEKYEAV
+3714 ITETQYEKYKAV

-3770 EYVKLSSVVDEVSYR
+3770 EYVKLSKAVDEVSYR
-3785 DLQRIQSGKTA
+3785 ELQKIQSGKTA
-3796 DQIINSYSKK
+3796 DQIINAYSKK

>member
-1 MNNKYKELYN
+1 MNAKYKNLYQEIVSR
-11 YLLDNKMTSLDEN
+11 DMTDLDEDL
-24 SFYDEYSQNDEKF
+24 FYNEYSTNDEKF
-37 SKLYS
+37 ANLYS
-42 YLQTNKMTSLDPETF
+42 YALDNNLTSLDPKTF
-57 KLEYFGTPI
+57 QSEYFGVNTVEKKNPDVTELPSEDGLSERFTDQTTKDPVRDSWNRPESDEWFGFNPDTKKYTEGPNKGLTGSDVYSNSGAYI
-66 IKKKS
+66 LESNPEVLYKKNGQHWLKQVGGRYVPLTKGDIKAREKILNEQAVKASQFQIDWIKNNPKQVEIKYESVSDAKMEEKFPGITKITEEETKRWQEENKKKPIDTRKPTS
-71 QVEST
+71 ETVELAI
-76 ESDSEVGSLEPSS
+76 V
-89 TTTTGQLE
+89 
-97 PSIYILPN
+97 
-105 NPGALYRKKGDSW
+105 
-118 LKKIGENY
+118 GENIY
-126 IPLSKGDVRARER
+126 
-139 ILDKQAVL
+139 
-147 ASDFQADWYSNQPKE
+147 
-162 IPESQYATQEQ
+162 
-173 VNKAYPD
+173 D
-180 LPKER
+180 L
-185 WKGAT
+185 
-190 VTPIDQTIPTEKT
+190 
-203 RAFEQEEAKDS
+203 QEEKS
-214 ILPEEK
+214 K
-220 IEPAT
+220 
-225 YKEKLY
+225 KE
-231 MLQEGKD
+231 
-238 NENFYKNPVTEETYL
+238 FYKSPVTSESFI
-253 YWLDNNGKP
+253 YWLDAAGKP
-262 REGLDPIKSQEA
+262 RQGLDPVKSQQA
-274 VDLAANIIGE
+274 LDFAKRLIGE
-284 SQMKQLSKINKIDK
+284 PELAQLSKIDKLGKIN
-298 IDLNKRDVDKFLK
+298 LNVPSADKFLN
-311 KELYGSNFG
+311 KEFYNSNFS
-320 FNQEGNELTINSYF
+320 FEQDGNELIINSYL
-334 PGMNGDDEGLE
+334 PGAKYDEDFGAGDVE
-345 NSITIDLSKSNSSSI
+345 NTISIDLSSKNSGTIIKQFLKDNLFYKVDVDRFNEAAKNPEKYIDFILSSSSKLKMTDDRKNI
-360 AKEFLRY
+360 LRDWQQQESAK
-367 NLFTKKENES
+367 
-377 LENIKD
+377 
-383 TESYIDAMINSNG
+383 IDAD
-396 KIKMT
+396 IK
-401 SDRVD
+401 R
-406 VISEW
+406 
-411 ARTESMAIEN
+411 N
-421 DLKRNEVDVID
+421 DLSNLD
-432 KDIKSYEEKTK
+432 KEIKLYESAVL
-443 LFKKRVASGNMTQ
+443 LFNKKVASGNKDITLGKKNLEDQAKILESKQKEYSKSVDEFNKLSQSSRMTQ
-456 QEFDKENDDLSKL
+456 AEFDLGKKNLEDQAKILESKQKEYSKSVDEFNKLSQSSRMTQAEFDKENDNISNQ
-469 YKDISI
+469 YKKILKKQEISSGLLERI
-475 KQKRAQEL
+475 TRLEEAQNLLEITYPIE
-483 SNRAQKLISAEEL
+483 A
-496 IQTKGTPEEKG
+496 KGSILGSQLRTFVQSVVATPLK
-507 NTIGALVKSFTSGM
+507 
-521 SNLAL
+521 
-526 TGLDYSLAAGNLI
+526 TGLDISLAAGNLM
-539 MGDEKFSKLIDG
+539 MGDEKFAKFIDG
-551 NYGAKKAK
+551 NYDVKKLR
-559 GLTDAQIANAAQA
+559 GLTDKEIANSAQA
-572 TVKDFAKEKYDLG
+572 KVKELNIGLTDLALG
-585 WENITGTNKEYIRS
+585 QVTGTNKEYYQDPNNS
-599 KNRGMIPQALNAVAE
+599 MIFQALNAVIE
-614 SFGTAA
+614 SVGTAQ
-620 TGGALGKVGSTAAF
+620 TGGGSKLLTTAAF
-634 FSMSYNAMEDQM
+634 FSLSYNAMEDQM

-651 DHLNE
+651 DHLSE

-778 SKAGGWSELMGQ
+778 SKAGGWSELMDQ

-797 GFLAGGMTSAG
+797 GFLAGGMTTGGSM
-808 ASVKDN
+808 VKNN
-814 ITDISSNN
+814 IVDIRSNN
-822 KFDIYKSFVL
+822 KFDIYKSLVL
-832 NTESRNGWIASIK
+832 NKEAREGWIASIQK
-845 EDQKNG
+845 EKDNG
-851 KISPEEMNKKIDE
+851 TISFEEMNKKIDE
-864 LNKSY
+864 INRSY
-869 SVLTKIPASLTTQSQ
+869 STLIKIPASLTTQSQ

-895 IIQNEIKD
+895 NIENEIKD
-903 KDPNLVVKETNR
+903 KEPNLVVKETNR
-915 IKEINES
+915 IKEINEA

-928 NATKEDNIKQQEGT
+928 NATKEDNIVQQEGS
-942 AEGGISEYQGT
+942 ISEYQGT
-953 GEGQQE
+953 NIVQENNPRKPGYKNTIVKKEESTTKSGVTEYKTYAVDENGNEKLMHSGGIRTTVGELAAASQNSSLFYAEDENGDLTILKLDPNTE
-959 VGVSQGGQRET
+959 VLIQRTSEGNDSRGNYEQRTSVRLIDGVFEHGANSSDFLT
-970 TINEADSGDSTV
+970 TKDIFSTPIYKTNTTTTNEKVPEVSSKTQTDSTV

-994 YRTEE
+994 LRAEE

-1041 LITPLLETTGEVAID
+1041 LISPLLETTGEVAID
-1056 KPIITTNTT
+1056 KPVITTNTT

-1113 MVADFVAERQKM
+1113 MVADFVAERQEM

-1182 KTGATGE
+1182 KTGATGQ
-1189 NPMKFTPEQHREISK
+1189 NPMKFTSEQHREISK
-1204 ALKEGRM
+1204 ALKEGRI
-1211 PNVFGTTAETTKNL
+1211 PNVFGATAETTNNL
-1225 LTKENVKEVEIKQTT
+1225 LTKENVKEFASKQKTT
-1240 PKNKLIVK
+1240 AHKLIVK

-1261 IYIHNNGQEMA
+1261 IYMHNNGQEMA
-1272 SAIEASKKQ
+1272 SAIEVSKKE

-1290 TESSGLYVDGNI
+1290 KESSGLYVDGDI

-1314 YHEAFHALIEKNGI
+1314 YHEAFHALIEKNGM

-1365 AEEYISELGGIL
+1365 AGEYISELGGIL

-1432 EEIKDLSA
+1432 ENILA
-1440 EGKDGKIK
+1440 DGFQTNIISDKIK
-1448 RQVEKLFL
+1448 SQIPVKVNKNQKLTSVKQSDIIDIKSLVDDIVSKNETVWFWVADQLGRGVYFDSVINGNHYLDAGPSYALDPENRSKNIIWASGANPKTLNNNIDRSDYIFIISGSPQSSKLFNKKVS
-1456 GETPKFKSLD
+1456 GIVRSRIEDKVDFNEFK
-1466 DVSKYIQSWVN
+1466 
-1477 ENKLF
+1477 
-1482 DKSIEEVSDQ
+1482 KSILNSKPTKQILNIIKKHNSYDELFNGSDRKAVLISINEQ
-1492 VVIDKFSE
+1492 KSKNTKLNKVLESYDAFID
-1500 HVLNEIR
+1500 LNELR
-1507 AWESIKGSE
+1507 D
-1516 YVGFYNEDI
+1516 GFYKENDFK
-1525 PQRLNPELQKFAKQR
+1525 LGDVMLVLKPEKI
-1540 YGREL
+1540 G
-1545 TGEEVSLYHM
+1545 
-1555 VSAFASPS
+1555 
-1563 ADPHFDSSK
+1563 
-1572 GLEVFDKYMMTGN
+1572 
-1585 LSAYGTEQATIWDT
+1585 
-1599 DSKGKRYDTGKL
+1599 
-1611 KFDDKSNPVYKQVA
+1611 DKSNHSTYETDIIGSVIGVPDLVI
-1625 KAYATTSLEKFN
+1625 N
-1637 NIVNNFNG
+1637 
-1645 DVSKAVNWVLSN
+1645 
-1657 HSFDDASKMMG
+1657 SFDLM
-1668 KPTTGAKANQLDE
+1668 TDE
-1681 NEYFTKEN
+1681 VKNKYKNNLER
-1689 GGTGVFAITGA
+1689 V
-1700 KLGSYI
+1700 
-1706 LNRIGNYSTVTKDMW
+1706 
-1721 YARTLARLAGES
+1721 
-1733 LTEKGKAIKSPWASN
+1733 
-1748 TKQGLRKRKLA
+1748 QQQQ
-1759 DKAFEIVAKELGTS
+1759 IVAPYGMGVKN
-1773 PADVQQ
+1773 
-1779 KIWDFEKRLYEKLGA
+1779 I
-1794 VEKTSYASEGLKSK
+1794 
-1808 AKQILS
+1808 
-1814 QQPSK
+1814 SK

-1862 IPVEKITKLD
+1862 SPVEKITKLD
-1872 EGLSKRISDAYDQMK
+1872 EGLSKRISDAYDKMK
-1887 DDPTDPEVKAAYE
+1887 DDPTNPEVKAAYE
-1900 AMAKETLDQYDA
+1900 VMAKETLDQYDA
-1912 ITAKGYKVEI
+1912 ITAKGYKLEI

-1954 EEPITEKQREENILL
+1954 EEPITDKQREENILL

-2090 FAVEEGKQIKKQK
+2090 FAVEEG
-2103 VLTSDIG
+2103 
-2110 INRSEIPLDKSS
+2110 
-2122 ENISIGKMTS
+2122 
-2132 SNGNI
+2132 
-2137 LELSAK
+2137 
-2143 EINLSYPGKK
+2143 
-2153 KFVRRIEAI
+2153 
-2162 DKDGKK
+2162 
-2168 AIISFWR
+2168 
-2175 DKSDVLEK
+2175 
-2183 DNMII
+2183 
-2188 LHVEG
+2188 
-2193 VNGYGTDL
+2193 
-2201 INTLIS
+2201 
-2207 ESKEDGVKKIIADD
+2207 
-2221 VLSLNAAKYWEDKLG
+2221 
-2236 FSKDPDD
+2236 
-2243 RSIRV
+2243 
-2248 LDLDSSKKQLT
+2248 
-2259 QNWVATPV
+2259 AT
-2267 KSMKDSPIAKN
+2267 
-2278 SDNLRSVAID
+2278 
-2288 LAKGKINQGEYADA
+2288 
-2302 VKKYSPIGSIGT
+2302 
-2314 LFAPS
+2314 
-2319 TLSHMITALGKKAD
+2319 
-2333 KLMAPVVDELGKK
+2333 
-2346 IKRVGLR
+2346 
-2353 LDIPSYLHHNAWIVT
+2353 
-2368 VHDGRVK
+2368 
-2375 DGNVISYRNAAR
+2375 
-2387 LKNVEFTTDPR
+2387 
-2398 VALNIAAGFN
+2398 
-2408 TKTTFARMVGEM
+2408 
-2420 VDIPGETAEEQG
+2420 
-2432 LNGQAMVEEIMNDP
+2432 
-2446 SWVQVGMNPFR
+2446 
-2457 HSFFW
+2457 
-2462 NRANGAPVVSADEV
+2462 
-2476 IQVGGLVYAKN
+2476 
-2487 VIEASPNSDRFT
+2487 
-2499 VYGKYDEAKNKVVA
+2499 
-2513 SEGPLLDKSG
+2513 
-2523 SKIKFQKP
+2523 SKIKFQKSSGVGYRSGDLTNKAETKGKFEGGDRSTGHFGTGFYFFGTKKKADEYSNRETNSIDLNGYNLANGTIKLHNLLKDVNKYAIGTQKENDSLKYSIENIIRYFNKNISINNIKDLNDQNNKIKSIIDKINNNNIDSP
-2531 AQERRMDDEA
+2531 STVVMKALGFDGVDSRGTDLDNAQYGSVLYSLKKSEEGATSKIKFQKTRQETRMDNEA
-2541 EAIFKK
+2541 EDIFKK
-2547 SLDRGVSWNVAVQ
+2547 SLDRGVAWNTAIQ
-2560 NVIDYIQISKWYE
+2560 NVIGYIQKSKWYE
-2573 NASDIDREQKIRD
+2573 EASDIDREQKIRD

-2610 STVTVIEKTALKD
+2610 STVTVKEKTALKD

-2630 TAREAK
+2630 AAREAK
-2636 GDLNQKRKLLSTA
+2636 VDLNEKRKLLSTA

-2658 LTARQ
+2658 LTTRQ
-2663 AGIIIERVGY
+2663 AATIINRVSV

-2682 DRLADYAAR
+2682 NRLADYAAR

-2706 LFRKGIR
+2706 SFRKGIR

-2817 KDIESIINS
+2817 SDIESIINS
-2826 LKEEADDADYESDIL
+2826 LKEKEDGADYEGDIL

-2858 LIFKINP
+2858 LTYKINP

-2917 AVIEKQEGATELENL
+2917 AVIEKHEGATELENL

-2944 YFSTYA
+2944 YFSNKI
-2950 GQFFS
+2950 GQYMS
-2955 EQVASMPIL
+2955 EQIASMPIL
-2964 FEKLFVGAKKGL
+2964 FEKLFVGAKNAL

-3007 QYKNTKPNGK
+3007 QYSKTKPNGK

-3055 LKESVKSLLEGSSKE
+3055 LKESVKNLLEGSTKE
-3070 QKMGELYQK
+3070 QKMGEIYQK

-3090 IDVIHAN
+3090 IDIISAN
-3097 ADKINRSAVGWWIN
+3097 VDKINKSAVNWWIN
-3111 QWGTTYSDLSD
+3111 QWGTTYNDLSD

-3196 SLDFDIN
+3196 SLDFDVN

-3241 DRDIFRKRI
+3241 DRDIFRRRI
-3250 SEYIQAAKNKRVEPS
+3250 SEYIQAAKNKRVGPS
-3265 DTMRLLDQLT
+3265 DTMHYLDQLT
-3275 NFLGGVGVAKALG
+3275 NFLGGIGVGKALG
-3288 GIDQVVKQTLPIAL
+3288 GIDQIVKQTLPIAL
-3302 STFVNSG
+3302 STFTNSG
-3309 RFDLVM
+3309 RLDILT
-3315 PGSSASVWIDSLG
+3315 PASNAWIDSLG

-3339 STIESVDRRLE
+3339 STIESIDRRLD
-3350 KASGLI
+3350 KANSGAKVVSNFI
-3356 DKSTK
+3356 
-3361 AFVDVQ
+3361 VDAQ
-3367 QFWLKYFL
+3367 QIWLKWCL

-3392 QYLSNNNQS
+3392 QYLSKNNQS

-3419 MIMVDRQQNVSDT
+3419 MLMVDRQQNVSDA
-3432 KMAGKIFSSQD
+3432 KMAGKVFNSQN
-3443 STKKIMRK
+3443 STTKIMRK
-3451 IFLPFASFSLNQK
+3451 LFLPFASFSLNQK
-3464 SRMVSDIKVLGM
+3464 SRMVSDIKVLGI
-3476 NSGASKQDKA
+3476 NSGASKQDKI
-3486 IAARSLASLPF
+3486 IAARSLLSLPL
-3497 EMALYQSMSLAIR
+3497 EMVLYQSIGLAIR

-3521 GAVADDDDEEK
+3521 GAVLDDDDEEK
-3532 EKLLGMEISKELKN
+3532 EKLLGMEISKEMKN
-3546 ATKYPLRSMITDF
+3546 ATKYSLRSMVTDF
-3559 LSPAPVL
+3559 LSPIPIA
-3566 DNLVVG
+3566 DNIVVE
-3572 GANALLRQSEDKEMI
+3572 GANYLLSQLSVDQDMI
-3587 DDAVDK
+3587 DEAVSK
-3593 KNLMLEVLGK
+3593 KNLMLEVSGK
-3603 DKMNEDQKEKF
+3603 EKMNDKEKQNF
-3614 IKKFKKDHEYQ
+3614 IEKYKQDREYQ
-3625 LFNDEQKSY
+3625 LFNDEKKSY
-3634 GTIGIGIDL
+3634 GTIGIGYDTY
-3643 SKEIMDNAKTAYTGQ
+3643 KELMGNINTAYTGK
-3658 YTDDYMGK
+3658 YTQDYMGNK
-3666 ESERFLLPKDQDNI
+3666 SERFLLPKDQDNI
-3680 KNAVIFETLFALGL
+3680 KNAVIFEALFALGIV
-3694 LPRDVNTVTKNI
+3694 PRDVNTVTNNI

-3714 LTEKQYEKYEAV
+3714 LTETQYEKYKAV
-3726 GKETGAKVTGW
+3726 GKETGGKVTGW
-3737 KMDLTK
+3737 KMDLVK
-3743 SKSKLETTV
+3743 SKSKTESTLE
-3752 SEIEWIEK
+3752 ELEWIK
-3760 HGGLNEKQGK
+3760 GYGGLTEKQGQ
-3770 EYVKLSSVVDEVSYR
+3770 EYIKLSKLVDEVSYMQLM
-3785 DLQRIQSGKTA
+3785 DLQSGMTA
-3796 DQIINSYSKK
+3796 DKIIKSY

>member
-24 SFYDEYSQNDEKF
+24 SFYNEYSQNDNKF
-37 SKLYS
+37 SELYS

-190 VTPIDQTIPTEKT
+190 VAPIDQTIPTEKT

-284 SQMKQLSKINKIDK
+284 SQMNQLSKINKIDK

-432 KDIKSYEEKTK
+432 KDIKLYEEKTK

-507 NTIGALVKSFTSGM
+507 STIGALVKSFTSGM

-526 TGLDYSLAAGNLI
+526 TGLDYSLSAGNLI

-551 NYGAKKAK
+551 NYGEKKAK
-559 GLTDAQIANAAQA
+559 GLTDAQIANTAQA
-572 TVKDFAKEKYDLG
+572 TVKDFAKVKYDLG
-585 WENITGTNKEYIRS
+585 WGIITGTNKEYIRS
-599 KNRGMIPQALNAVAE
+599 ENRGMIPQALNAVAE

-651 DHLNE
+651 DHLSE

-670 GQMEKWGFD
+670 GQMEKWGFE

-763 NDNFNEEYFKDAPDL
+763 NDNFNEEYFKDAEDL
-778 SKAGGWSELMGQ
+778 TKAGGWTALLGQ
-790 GVDAFKL
+790 GWDAFKL
-797 GFLAGGMTSAG
+797 GALAGGMTSAG
-808 ASVKDN
+808 ASVKNN
-814 ITDISSNN
+814 IVDILSNN
-822 KFDIYKSFVL
+822 KFDIYKSLVL

-851 KISPEEMNKKIDE
+851 KISPEEMNKQIDE

-970 TINEADSGDSTV
+970 TINEADSSDSTV

-989 EQVAT
+989 VASKDDVERRREEDLSAYNEEELNEVYSAGSDQTVGEFINAKYDAELADLGTTQKSDQVAT
-994 YRTEE
+994 YRAEE

-1026 TVLAKYNKIYDKYDN
+1026 TVLAKYNKIYDKYDK
-1041 LITPLLETTGEVAID
+1041 LISPLLETTGEVAID
-1056 KPIITTNTT
+1056 KPVITTNTT

-1225 LTKENVKEVEIKQTT
+1225 LTKENVREFASKQKTT
-1240 PKNKLIVK
+1240 AHKLIVK
-1248 AAKMVLNAIPGVK
+1248 AAKMVLNAMPGVK
-1261 IYIHNNGQEMA
+1261 IYIHNNGQEMV
-1272 SAIEASKKQ
+1272 SAVDSLKKQSSKQQ
-1281 LTKEEKTGL
+1281 LTKEEKTGIA
-1290 TESSGLYVDGNI
+1290 ESSGIYVDGAI
-1302 HINLES
+1302 HIDLES
-1308 ATIGTV
+1308 ATIKTV
-1314 YHEAFHALIEKNGI
+1314 FHEAFHALTEKMGM
-1328 KSGSILLM
+1328 SSEATLLM

-1342 IISDKGIKQ
+1342 IISDKDIKQ
-1351 RLDDFVSQ
+1351 KLENFISQ
-1359 YNEDEK
+1359 YETAKEKFKEEIEKENKKRIASGKAAMNEKETDEYVVYLNDLLK
-1365 AEEYISELGGIL
+1365 SDEFLAELTGIL

-1432 EEIKDLSA
+1432 KEIKINNAINVDTNELSIKQQKIGDFDVSYFEDDNEFKKLVK
-1440 EGKDGKIK
+1440 EGLVENNYDINKIS
-1448 RQVEKLFL
+1448 
-1456 GETPKFKSLD
+1456 GEVIAIHQPDNMFVGTLKSLD
-1466 DVSKYIQSWVN
+1466 KEIFNGNGGVFYTSITGNVWASGAESSAKTLTNLINKSLKESTDGIGRLVLVRGSESKMISSTEGVKASMSIIELLVDKGLINRSEFRSSLIRAGKKFNIDFSGKDSSAAIHKDIKEKFMDVKNSTFQKRGDFFDEVINDLSKTSKSATENIVEIRKALGSKRKISFSKDGIRDSIGYVLTERLLQDLPTSHIYAIIEVTDPVTYEERKGHDSYPWVLKSKSKP
-1477 ENKLF
+1477 KLKLLSDRSHAVKDGVF
-1482 DKSIEEVSDQ
+1482 EMIDGSEVSQ
-1492 VVIDKFSE
+1492 
-1500 HVLNEIR
+1500 
-1507 AWESIKGSE
+1507 
-1516 YVGFYNEDI
+1516 
-1525 PQRLNPELQKFAKQR
+1525 
-1540 YGREL
+1540 
-1545 TGEEVSLYHM
+1545 
-1555 VSAFASPS
+1555 
-1563 ADPHFDSSK
+1563 
-1572 GLEVFDKYMMTGN
+1572 
-1585 LSAYGTEQATIWDT
+1585 
-1599 DSKGKRYDTGKL
+1599 
-1611 KFDDKSNPVYKQVA
+1611 
-1625 KAYATTSLEKFN
+1625 
-1637 NIVNNFNG
+1637 
-1645 DVSKAVNWVLSN
+1645 
-1657 HSFDDASKMMG
+1657 
-1668 KPTTGAKANQLDE
+1668 
-1681 NEYFTKEN
+1681 
-1689 GGTGVFAITGA
+1689 A
-1700 KLGSYI
+1700 KLG
-1706 LNRIGNYSTVTKDMW
+1706 
-1721 YARTLARLAGES
+1721 LAQAGM
-1733 LTEKGKAIKSPWASN
+1733 GI
-1748 TKQGLRKRKLA
+1748 
-1759 DKAFEIVAKELGTS
+1759 AK
-1773 PADVQQ
+1773 
-1779 KIWDFEKRLYEKLGA
+1779 I
-1794 VEKTSYASEGLKSK
+1794 
-1808 AKQILS
+1808 S

-1819 IKFQKNKTDK
+1819 IKFQKNLPQSVEKRLTEDENGNYVFHHYSRSKRDSIKPTTGDGSFIVSKDEASALASVNGVAQYYAMADQVEQGVGGVQHTVLVPKDEVYYLQDDK
-1829 LTAPVAGNK
+1829 LNLYDKAKEEFQKARPGQAFNPNYQAAWIGKVANDMGYNMLVSEWK
-1838 LFNEPLKQAL
+1838 NGELRAQTTLELKPEVENTQMKPREEVSFNVGDKVNVFGDDAVITEMNG
-1848 DIAKSYM
+1848 DIASYKGEKASGSINVARNKQSIVKLTEETSSKIKFQKSSGVGYRSGDLTNKAETKGKFEGGDRSTGHFGTGFYFFGTKKKADEYSNRETNSIDLNGYNLANGTIKLHNLLKDVNKYAIGTQKENDSLKYSIENIIRYFNKNISINNIKDLNDQNNKI
-1855 KSIGKEY
+1855 KSIIDK
-1862 IPVEKITKLD
+1862 
-1872 EGLSKRISDAYDQMK
+1872 
-1887 DDPTDPEVKAAYE
+1887 
-1900 AMAKETLDQYDA
+1900 
-1912 ITAKGYKVEI
+1912 I
-1922 NNNEPYSSSEDMI
+1922 NNNNIDSPSTVV
-1935 NDLRDNNRMK
+1935 MK
-1945 IFSTESGFG
+1945 ALGFDG
-1954 EEPITEKQREENILL
+1954 V
-1969 KDSGRKDANGETL
+1969 DSR
-1982 LVNDVFRFVHD
+1982 
-1993 FFGHAKLGNSFGPIG
+1993 
-2008 EENAWRVHSEMYS
+2008 
-2021 PEAKKAMTS
+2021 
-2030 ETRGQNSWVNFSGVN
+2030 
-2045 DAAFKKREKARQL
+2045 
-2058 RKEGKIDQANQMV
+2058 
-2071 GEVYDEM
+2071 
-2078 KFADQKIGLLPS
+2078 
-2090 FAVEEGKQIKKQK
+2090 
-2103 VLTSDIG
+2103 
-2110 INRSEIPLDKSS
+2110 
-2122 ENISIGKMTS
+2122 
-2132 SNGNI
+2132 
-2137 LELSAK
+2137 
-2143 EINLSYPGKK
+2143 
-2153 KFVRRIEAI
+2153 
-2162 DKDGKK
+2162 
-2168 AIISFWR
+2168 
-2175 DKSDVLEK
+2175 
-2183 DNMII
+2183 
-2188 LHVEG
+2188 
-2193 VNGYGTDL
+2193 GTDL
-2201 INTLIS
+2201 DNAQYGSVLYSLKKPEEGAT
-2207 ESKEDGVKKIIADD
+2207 SKI
-2221 VLSLNAAKYWEDKLG
+2221 
-2236 FSKDPDD
+2236 
-2243 RSIRV
+2243 
-2248 LDLDSSKKQLT
+2248 KKQLT

-2288 LAKGKINQGEYADA
+2288 LVKGKINQGEYADA

-2319 TLSHMITALGKKAD
+2319 TLSHMITALGKKAG

-2432 LNGQAMVEEIMNDP
+2432 LNAQAMVEEIMNDP

-2462 NRANGAPVVSADEV
+2462 NRANGAPVISADEV

-2499 VYGKYDEAKNKVVA
+2499 VYGKYNEATNKVVA
-2513 SEGPLLDKSG
+2513 SDEPLLDKSG
-2523 SKIKFQKP
+2523 SRIKFQ
-2531 AQERRMDDEA
+2531 
-2541 EAIFKK
+2541 
-2547 SLDRGVSWNVAVQ
+2547 
-2560 NVIDYIQISKWYE
+2560 
-2573 NASDIDREQKIRD
+2573 
-2586 FRQSKKQKLK
+2586 K

-2610 STVTVIEKTALKD
+2610 SMVTVKEKTALKD

-2630 TAREAK
+2630 AAREAK

-2658 LTARQ
+2658 LTTRQ
-2663 AGIIIERVGY
+2663 AAIIIDRIGY

-2682 DRLADYAAR
+2682 GRLADYAAR

-2706 LFRKGIR
+2706 SFRKGIR

-2762 RKDLDVNMRES
+2762 RKDGDVNMRES

-2804 LVDAGVIDDKMSL
+2804 LVDDGVIDKSMSL
-2817 KDIESIINS
+2817 SDIESIIRTI
-2826 LKEEADDADYESDIL
+2826 KEKEKADTPEEEEKIRE
-2841 TFLSRRIDTMS
+2841 FLSNRIDTMS
-2852 AIIKDI
+2852 TTIKDI
-2858 LIFKINP
+2858 LTYKINP
-2865 MTGEDVALTEKNID
+2865 MTGEDVALTEKNKD
-2879 LISRMLNIDINNVS
+2879 LMSRMLNIDINNLS
-2893 IKEAIF
+2893 IKETIF

-2944 YFSTYA
+2944 YFINKL
-2950 GQFFS
+2950 GQYMS
-2955 EQVASMPIL
+2955 EQIASMPIL
-2964 FEKLFVGAKKGL
+2964 FEKLFVGAKNGL

-3007 QYKNTKPNGK
+3007 QYSKTKPNGK

-3048 LKRRVEV
+3048 FKRRVEV
-3055 LKESVKSLLEGSSKE
+3055 LKESVKSLLEGSSRE

-3084 NVESGD
+3084 NVDSRD
-3090 IDVIHAN
+3090 IDIISAN
-3097 ADKINRSAVGWWIN
+3097 VDKINRSAVGWWIN
-3111 QWGTTYSDLSD
+3111 QWGTTYNDLSD

-3145 LDKANLEEII
+3145 LDKVKLQEII

-3175 GVLMESN
+3175 GVLIESN
-3182 RPSASKVSKANRYI
+3182 RPSASKVSKASRYV
-3196 SLDFDIN
+3196 SLDFDVN
-3203 NSSAYKAALIDV
+3203 NTSAYKGALIDI

-3230 KNFNK
+3230 DNLAK

-3241 DRDIFRKRI
+3241 DRDIFTGRI
-3250 SEYIQAAKNKRVEPS
+3250 ADYIQAAKNKRVGPS
-3265 DTMRLLDQLT
+3265 DTSGYLDQLT
-3275 NFLGGVGVAKALG
+3275 NFLGGIGVGKALG
-3288 GIDQVVKQTLPIAL
+3288 GIDQIVKQTLPIAL
-3302 STFVNSG
+3302 STFTNSG
-3309 RFDLVM
+3309 RLDILN
-3315 PGSSASVWIDSLG
+3315 PASNAWIDSLG

-3339 STIESVDRRLE
+3339 STIESIDRRLD
-3350 KASGLI
+3350 KANSGAKVVSNFI
-3356 DKSTK
+3356 
-3361 AFVDVQ
+3361 VDAQ
-3367 QFWLKYFL
+3367 QIWLKLCL

-3419 MIMVDRQQNVSDT
+3419 MLMVDRQQNVSDA
-3432 KMAGKIFSSQD
+3432 KMAGKAFSSQN
-3443 STKKIMRK
+3443 STTKVMRK

-3464 SRMVSDIKVLGM
+3464 SRMVSDIKVLGI
-3476 NSGASKQDKA
+3476 NSGASKQDKI
-3486 IAARSLASLPF
+3486 IAARSLLSLPL
-3497 EMALYQSMSLAIR
+3497 EMALYQSIGLAIR

-3532 EKLLGMEISKELKN
+3532 EKLLGMEVSKEMKN
-3546 ATKYPLRSMITDF
+3546 ATKYPLKSMVTDF
-3559 LSPAPVL
+3559 LSPIAIA
-3566 DNLVVG
+3566 DHAVVG
-3572 GANALLRQSEDKEMI
+3572 GANYLLSQLSVDQDMI
-3587 DDAVDK
+3587 DEAVSK

-3603 DKMNEDQKEKF
+3603 DKMDEDQKEKF

-3625 LFNDEQKSY
+3625 LFNDEKKSY
-3634 GTIGIGIDL
+3634 GTIGIGGDTYKELIDN
-3643 SKEIMDNAKTAYTGQ
+3643 MNTAYTGK
-3658 YTDDYMGK
+3658 YTQDYMGN

-3680 KNAVIFETLFALGL
+3680 KNAVIFETLFALGI
-3694 LPRDVNTVTKNI
+3694 LPRDVNTISKNI

-3714 LTEKQYEKYEAV
+3714 LTETQYEKYKAV
-3726 GKETGAKVTGW
+3726 GKETGGKVTGW
-3737 KMDLTK
+3737 KMDLVK
-3743 SKSKLETTV
+3743 SKSKTESTLE
-3752 SEIEWIEK
+3752 ELEWIKEY
-3760 HGGLNEKQGK
+3760 GGLTEKQGQ
-3770 EYVKLSSVVDEVSYR
+3770 EYIKLSKLVDEVSYMQLM
-3785 DLQRIQSGKTA
+3785 DLQSGMTA
-3796 DQIINSYSKK
+3796 DKIIKSY

>member
-1 MNNKYKELYN
+1 MNAKYKNLYQELVSRE
-11 YLLDNKMTSLDEN
+11 MTDLDEN
-24 SFYDEYSQNDEKF
+24 SFYNEYSQNDNKF
-37 SKLYS
+37 SELYS
-42 YLQTNKMTSLDPETF
+42 YLDSNELTDLDPETF
-57 KLEYFGTPI
+57 KLEYFETPI

-76 ESDSEVGSLEPSS
+76 ESNLEVGSSERLS
-89 TTTTGQLE
+89 TTTTRQLE
-97 PSIYILPN
+97 PSIYILPS
-105 NPGALYRKKGDSW
+105 NPGALYRKEGDSW

-126 IPLSKGDVRARER
+126 IPLSKGDVRAREK

-147 ASDFQADWYSNQPKE
+147 ASDFQADWYSNQAKE
-162 IPESQYATQEQ
+162 IPESEYATKEQ

-225 YKEKLY
+225 FEGKLY

-262 REGLDPIKSQEA
+262 KERLDPIKSQEA
-274 VDLAANIIGE
+274 VDMAANIIGE

-298 IDLNKRDVDKFLK
+298 IDFNKRDVDKFLK

-367 NLFTKKENES
+367 NLFTKREKEG

-411 ARTESMAIEN
+411 ARTEAMAVEN
-421 DLKRNEVDVID
+421 DIKRNEVDVID

-443 LFKKRVASGNMTQ
+443 LFKKRVASGKMTQ

-469 YKDISI
+469 YKDINI

-507 NTIGALVKSFTSGM
+507 STVGALVKSFASGM

-551 NYGAKKAK
+551 NYGEKKVK

-599 KNRGMIPQALNAVAE
+599 ENRGMIPQALNAVAE

-778 SKAGGWSELMGQ
+778 SKAGGWAELMGQ

-814 ITDISSNN
+814 IVDISSNN
-822 KFDIYKSFVL
+822 KFDIYKNFVL

-845 EDQKNG
+845 EDEKNG
-851 KISPEEMNKKIDE
+851 KISSEEMNKKIDE

-903 KDPNLVVKETNR
+903 KEPNLVVKETNR
-915 IKEINES
+915 IKEINEA

-953 GEGQQE
+953 GEGQPE
-959 VGVSQGGQRET
+959 VGVSEGGQRET
-970 TINEADSGDSTV
+970 TVNEADRSDSTV
-982 ASKVQQE
+982 ASKIQQE
-989 EQVAT
+989 EQVAA
-994 YRTEE
+994 YREQE
-999 QAELLKAIPKIES
+999 QAELLKAIPKIEK
-1012 YKVNGEID
+1012 YKVNGKID
-1020 KTLMPK
+1020 KTIMPK
-1026 TVLAKYNKIYDKYDN
+1026 TVLAKYNSIYNKYDN
-1041 LITPLLETTGEVAID
+1041 LISPLLEPTGEVVID
-1056 KPIITTNTT
+1056 KPVITTNTT
-1065 AEVQRVKSLTPE
+1065 AEVDRVKSLTPE

-1174 DLETFENI
+1174 DLATFENI

-1189 NPMKFTPEQHREISK
+1189 NPMSFTPEQHREISK

-1211 PNVFGTTAETTKNL
+1211 PNVFGATTETTNNL
-1225 LTKENVKEVEIKQTT
+1225 LTKENVREFASKQTT

-1261 IYIHNNGQEMA
+1261 IYMHNNGQEMA

-1290 TESSGLYVDGNI
+1290 TESSGLYVDGDI

-1314 YHEAFHALIEKNGI
+1314 YHEAFHALIEKNGM

-1432 EEIKDLSA
+1432 DEIEINDP
-1440 EGKDGKIK
+1440 GDG
-1448 RQVEKLFL
+1448 
-1456 GETPKFKSLD
+1456 GEVGTFNIPKVKFKKAKSVSEDSRDFIIEFVEDLDIRELNGEKFITNMYDFTNAGKTDLGNGFEINMLGGKNYVPLMMSL
-1466 DVSKYIQSWVN
+1466 N
-1477 ENKLF
+1477 NK
-1482 DKSIEEVSDQ
+1482 KIGEVSNLAAFNTKAQ
-1492 VVIDKFSE
+1492 AETFVRNAEMSGAKIFAPHSGTLSNSWQFQQHTFAE
-1500 HVLNEIR
+1500 LSSLVLDNEILTKDKLIDVFND
-1507 AWESIKGSE
+1507 AIKTNKSNQKEFNQFAEKYGENIKNFDSFKSDPKKIIE
-1516 YVGFYNEDI
+1516 LLDIKNNYSPNLRKALNNAISANKEFQKAIGIKNKQEFYNRIMDPLNQGMTGGEIMNIVKFDPNTFKIVQTKESDI
-1525 PQRLNPELQKFAKQR
+1525 DNHPSFGWTLLAKINGIYQPTELYKSSDITDTYTK
-1540 YGREL
+1540 YNKG
-1545 TGEEVSLYHM
+1545 GEEVSRKSEEPKFEQKN
-1555 VSAFASPS
+1555 VSSS
-1563 ADPHFDSSK
+1563 AGAIPK
-1572 GLEVFDKYMMTGN
+1572 
-1585 LSAYGTEQATIWDT
+1585 
-1599 DSKGKRYDTGKL
+1599 
-1611 KFDDKSNPVYKQVA
+1611 VA
-1625 KAYATTSLEKFN
+1625 EF
-1637 NIVNNFNG
+1637 
-1645 DVSKAVNWVLSN
+1645 
-1657 HSFDDASKMMG
+1657 
-1668 KPTTGAKANQLDE
+1668 
-1681 NEYFTKEN
+1681 KE
-1689 GGTGVFAITGA
+1689 
-1700 KLGSYI
+1700 S
-1706 LNRIGNYSTVTKDMW
+1706 
-1721 YARTLARLAGES
+1721 
-1733 LTEKGKAIKSPWASN
+1733 
-1748 TKQGLRKRKLA
+1748 
-1759 DKAFEIVAKELGTS
+1759 
-1773 PADVQQ
+1773 
-1779 KIWDFEKRLYEKLGA
+1779 
-1794 VEKTSYASEGLKSK
+1794 
-1808 AKQILS
+1808 
-1814 QQPSK
+1814 SK

-1862 IPVEKITKLD
+1862 TPVEKITKLD
-1872 EGLSKRISDAYDQMK
+1872 EDRAKNISDAYDKMK

-1900 AMAKETLDQYDA
+1900 VMAKETLDQYDA
-1912 ITAKGYKVEI
+1912 ITAKGYKLEI

-1954 EEPITEKQREENILL
+1954 EEPITDKQREENILL

-2090 FAVEEGKQIKKQK
+2090 FAVEEGA
-2103 VLTSDIG
+2103 
-2110 INRSEIPLDKSS
+2110 P
-2122 ENISIGKMTS
+2122 
-2132 SNGNI
+2132 
-2137 LELSAK
+2137 
-2143 EINLSYPGKK
+2143 
-2153 KFVRRIEAI
+2153 
-2162 DKDGKK
+2162 
-2168 AIISFWR
+2168 
-2175 DKSDVLEK
+2175 
-2183 DNMII
+2183 
-2188 LHVEG
+2188 
-2193 VNGYGTDL
+2193 
-2201 INTLIS
+2201 
-2207 ESKEDGVKKIIADD
+2207 SKI
-2221 VLSLNAAKYWEDKLG
+2221 
-2236 FSKDPDD
+2236 
-2243 RSIRV
+2243 
-2248 LDLDSSKKQLT
+2248 KKQLT
-2259 QNWVATPV
+2259 TDKKVNPGLEAALKELGETKEQRESWRKNNKVNQKQKRNPIVEQAV
-2267 KSMKDSPIAKN
+2267 KDYYN
-2278 SDNLRSVAID
+2278 E
-2288 LAKGKINQGEYADA
+2288 KINQEQYLDIVAKNQPIKPFKEVPTLPSLEDITNSLDISKVATGIIGLTKNLEDGEKVA
-2302 VKKYSPIGSIGT
+2302 S
-2314 LFAPS
+2314 
-2319 TLSHMITALGKKAD
+2319 
-2333 KLMAPVVDELGKK
+2333 
-2346 IKRVGLR
+2346 R
-2353 LDIPSYLHHNAWIVT
+2353 LDIPAYEDYDTWVVSL
-2368 VHDGRVK
+2368 HDGNKEGKSIAYGQTAV
-2375 DGNVISYRNAAR
+2375 
-2387 LKNVEFTTDPR
+2387 LKNVDFKTFPGSAIRIAMGTQNKSTIGRMFGDWVNEDPKA
-2398 VALNIAAGFN
+2398 VH
-2408 TKTTFARMVGEM
+2408 ARAKE
-2420 VDIPGETAEEQG
+2420 
-2432 LNGQAMVEEIMNDP
+2432 LMNDP
-2446 SWVQVGMNPFR
+2446 AWTQVGMNPFR
-2457 HSFFW
+2457 YSWFYDKSD
-2462 NRANGAPVVSADEV
+2462 GMPVASADEV
-2476 IQVGGLVYAKN
+2476 IQVGALVLAKN
-2487 VIEASPNSDRFT
+2487 AKKVLPSDPIFET
-2499 VYGKYDEAKNKVVA
+2499 KSAK
-2513 SEGPLLDKSG
+2513 GG
-2523 SKIKFQKP
+2523 KIKFQKTTTK
-2531 AQERRMDDEA
+2531 Q
-2541 EAIFKK
+2541 EAIQKAKDKYELSVEKRGNSHQQGVTASLGDLQK
-2547 SLDRGVSWNVAVQ
+2547 SDWYVNADDTAREDAV
-2560 NVIDYIQISKWYE
+2560 
-2573 NASDIDREQKIRD
+2573 REIKA
-2586 FRQSKKQKLK
+2586 FFGEKLK
-2596 KAPSVDKILGTPKP
+2596 KAPSVSKILGKPKP
-2610 STVTVIEKTALKD
+2610 ETQTKTVNALRKEFFTAWNKS
-2623 QIKLEAR
+2623 
-2630 TAREAK
+2630 AREAK
-2636 GDLNQKRKLLSTA
+2636 GDLNQKRKMLAAT
-2649 IKGLVKLGK
+2649 IKGLVKLGR

-2663 AGIIIERVGY
+2663 AATIINRVSV

-2682 DRLADYAAR
+2682 GRLADYAAR

-2706 LFRKGIR
+2706 SFRKGIR
-2713 KLLKGDIQAEV
+2713 RLLKGDIQAEV

-2762 RKDLDVNMRES
+2762 KKDLDVNMRES

-2787 ENQEAIL
+2787 ENQERIL

-2817 KDIESIINS
+2817 SEIELTINS
-2826 LKEEADDADYESDIL
+2826 LKEKEEDANYKADIL
-2841 TFLSRRIDTMS
+2841 TFLSKRIDTMS

-2865 MTGEDVALTEKNID
+2865 MTGEEVALTEKNID

-2917 AVIEKQEGATELENL
+2917 AVIEKHEGVTELENL

-2944 YFSTYA
+2944 YFSPYL
-2950 GQFFS
+2950 GQFMS

-3007 QYKNTKPNGK
+3007 QYSKTKPNGK

-3038 SGTVTQQAEE
+3038 SGTVTQQSEE

-3079 IYDKL
+3079 VYDKL

-3090 IDVIHAN
+3090 IDIIHAN

-3130 MLSSDTSYSTDRYKL
+3130 VLSSDTSYTTDRYKL
-3145 LDKANLEEII
+3145 LSKSTSKEII
-3155 EPKNIGAFGRDIEFL
+3155 DPKTGSFGRDIEFL
-3170 DKNKT
+3170 DKNKA
-3175 GVLMESN
+3175 GVMMPSTK
-3182 RPSASKVSKANRYI
+3182 PSASAVSNASRYI
-3196 SLDFDIN
+3196 SLDFDVN
-3203 NSSAYKAALIDV
+3203 NTSAYKGALIDI
-3215 NTAAAIRRIDGFINS
+3215 NTAAAIRKIDGFINS
-3230 KNFNK
+3230 KNLAK
-3235 LIPTKE
+3235 LIPTEE
-3241 DRDIFRKRI
+3241 DREIFTGRI
-3250 SEYIQAAKNKRVEPS
+3250 ADYIQAAKNKMPVQS
-3265 DTMRLLDQLT
+3265 DKMRLLDQLT
-3275 NFLGGVGVAKALG
+3275 NFLGGIGVAKALG

-3350 KASGLI
+3350 KASGII
-3356 DKSTK
+3356 DKSTN

-3401 TDIDWATHNVNQD
+3401 TDIDWDTHNVNQD

-3419 MIMVDRQQNVSDT
+3419 MTMVDRQQNISDT
-3432 KMAGKIFSSQD
+3432 KMAGKIFSSQN
-3443 STKKIMRK
+3443 STIKIMRK

-3476 NSGASKQDKA
+3476 NSGASKQDRKIA
-3486 IAARSLASLPF
+3486 IRSLASLPF

-3532 EKLLGMEISKELKN
+3532 ERLLGIEISKELKN

-3559 LSPAPVL
+3559 FSPAPIL
-3566 DNLVVG
+3566 DHLVVG
-3572 GANALLRQSEDKEMI
+3572 GANALLSQLEDKEMI
-3587 DDAVDK
+3587 NDAVDK

-3603 DKMNEDQKEKF
+3603 DKMDEDQKEKF

-3625 LFNDEQKSY
+3625 LFNDEKKSY
-3634 GTIGIGIDL
+3634 GTIGIGTDL
-3643 SKEIMDNAKTAYTGQ
+3643 YYEVIDNAKTAYTGK
-3658 YTDDYMGK
+3658 YTQDYMGN
-3666 ESERFLLPKDQDNI
+3666 ESERYLLPKDRENI
-3680 KNAVIFETLFALGL
+3680 QNAVIFETLFALGI

-3714 LTEKQYEKYEAV
+3714 LTETQYEKYKAI
-3726 GKETGAKVTGW
+3726 GKETGGKVTGW
-3737 KMDLTK
+3737 KMDLAK
-3743 SKSKLETTV
+3743 SKSKKETTL
-3752 SEIEWIEK
+3752 EELEWIKEY
-3760 HGGLNEKQGK
+3760 GGLTEKQGQ
-3770 EYVKLSSVVDEVSYR
+3770 EYVKLSKLVDEVSYIQLM
-3785 DLQRIQSGKTA
+3785 DLQSGMTA
-3796 DQIINSYSKK
+3796 DKIIKSY

>member
-1 MNNKYKELYN
+1 
-11 YLLDNKMTSLDEN
+11 
-24 SFYDEYSQNDEKF
+24 
-37 SKLYS
+37 
-42 YLQTNKMTSLDPETF
+42 
-57 KLEYFGTPI
+57 
-66 IKKKS
+66 
-71 QVEST
+71 
-76 ESDSEVGSLEPSS
+76 
-89 TTTTGQLE
+89 
-97 PSIYILPN
+97 
-105 NPGALYRKKGDSW
+105 
-118 LKKIGENY
+118 
-126 IPLSKGDVRARER
+126 
-139 ILDKQAVL
+139 
-147 ASDFQADWYSNQPKE
+147 
-162 IPESQYATQEQ
+162 
-173 VNKAYPD
+173 
-180 LPKER
+180 
-185 WKGAT
+185 
-190 VTPIDQTIPTEKT
+190 
-203 RAFEQEEAKDS
+203 
-214 ILPEEK
+214 
-220 IEPAT
+220 
-225 YKEKLY
+225 
-231 MLQEGKD
+231 
-238 NENFYKNPVTEETYL
+238 
-253 YWLDNNGKP
+253 
-262 REGLDPIKSQEA
+262 
-274 VDLAANIIGE
+274 
-284 SQMKQLSKINKIDK
+284 
-298 IDLNKRDVDKFLK
+298 
-311 KELYGSNFG
+311 
-320 FNQEGNELTINSYF
+320 
-334 PGMNGDDEGLE
+334 
-345 NSITIDLSKSNSSSI
+345 
-360 AKEFLRY
+360 
-367 NLFTKKENES
+367 
-377 LENIKD
+377 
-383 TESYIDAMINSNG
+383 
-396 KIKMT
+396 
-401 SDRVD
+401 
-406 VISEW
+406 
-411 ARTESMAIEN
+411 
-421 DLKRNEVDVID
+421 
-432 KDIKSYEEKTK
+432 
-443 LFKKRVASGNMTQ
+443 
-456 QEFDKENDDLSKL
+456 
-469 YKDISI
+469 
-475 KQKRAQEL
+475 
-483 SNRAQKLISAEEL
+483 
-496 IQTKGTPEEKG
+496 
-507 NTIGALVKSFTSGM
+507 
-521 SNLAL
+521 
-526 TGLDYSLAAGNLI
+526 
-539 MGDEKFSKLIDG
+539 
-551 NYGAKKAK
+551 
-559 GLTDAQIANAAQA
+559 
-572 TVKDFAKEKYDLG
+572 
-585 WENITGTNKEYIRS
+585 
-599 KNRGMIPQALNAVAE
+599 
-614 SFGTAA
+614 
-620 TGGALGKVGSTAAF
+620 
-634 FSMSYNAMEDQM
+634 
-646 RGPDF
+646 
-651 DHLNE
+651 
-656 NEKKLISVPYGLVI
+656 
-670 GQMEKWGFD
+670 
-679 VAVGAGK
+679 
-686 NPLFNKFANY
+686 
-696 IVTKTFKNLPKNA
+696 
-709 GLIELNSAIQKNIG
+709 
-723 ASIAKGLIKI
+723 
-733 TGAGVSEGN
+733 
-742 VEFMQQEFEG
+742 
-752 IQKFAVNEILK
+752 
-763 NDNFNEEYFKDAPDL
+763 
-778 SKAGGWSELMGQ
+778 
-790 GVDAFKL
+790 
-797 GFLAGGMTSAG
+797 
-808 ASVKDN
+808 
-814 ITDISSNN
+814 
-822 KFDIYKSFVL
+822 
-832 NTESRNGWIASIK
+832 
-845 EDQKNG
+845 
-851 KISPEEMNKKIDE
+851 
-864 LNKSY
+864 
-869 SVLTKIPASLTTQSQ
+869 
-884 REAFSLLQERE
+884 
-895 IIQNEIKD
+895 
-903 KDPNLVVKETNR
+903 
-915 IKEINES
+915 
-922 LKTTSE
+922 
-928 NATKEDNIKQQEGT
+928 
-942 AEGGISEYQGT
+942 
-953 GEGQQE
+953 
-959 VGVSQGGQRET
+959 
-970 TINEADSGDSTV
+970 
-982 ASKVQQE
+982 
-989 EQVAT
+989 
-994 YRTEE
+994 
-999 QAELLKAIPKIES
+999 
-1012 YKVNGEID
+1012 
-1020 KTLMPK
+1020 
-1026 TVLAKYNKIYDKYDN
+1026 
-1041 LITPLLETTGEVAID
+1041 
-1056 KPIITTNTT
+1056 
-1065 AEVQRVKSLTPE
+1065 
-1077 SEDGATFNIDGT
+1077 
-1089 KYEGVGLVVPVDS
+1089 
-1102 MNTTTEELTPE
+1102 
-1113 MVADFVAERQKM
+1113 
-1125 IGDAGVVK
+1125 
-1133 AGIYKFPNSNQVSI
+1133 
-1147 DLSVVVPETSREQ
+1147 VVPETSREQ

-1211 PNVFGTTAETTKNL
+1211 PNVFGTTAETTNNL
-1225 LTKENVKEVEIKQTT
+1225 LTKENVKEFASKQKTT
-1240 PKNKLIVK
+1240 AHKLIVK
-1248 AAKMVLNAIPGVK
+1248 AAKMVLNAIPGIK
-1261 IYIHNNGQEMA
+1261 IYIHNNGQEMV
-1272 SAIEASKKQ
+1272 SAVDSLRKQSSKQQ
-1281 LTKEEKTGL
+1281 LTKEEKTGIA
-1290 TESSGLYVDGNI
+1290 ESSGLYVDGAI
-1302 HINLES
+1302 HIDLES
-1308 ATIGTV
+1308 ATIKTV
-1314 YHEAFHALIEKNGI
+1314 FHEAFHALTEKMGM
-1328 KSGSILLM
+1328 SSEATLLM

-1342 IISDKGIKQ
+1342 IISNKDIKQ
-1351 RLDDFVSQ
+1351 KLENFISQ
-1359 YNEDEK
+1359 YETEKEKFKEEIEKENKKRIASGKSAMNEKETDEYVVYLNDLLK
-1365 AEEYISELGGIL
+1365 SDEFLAELTGIL

-1432 EEIKDLSA
+1432 KEIKDLSA

-1448 RQVEKLFL
+1448 RQILSNIDINKVR
-1456 GETPKFKSLD
+1456 
-1466 DVSKYIQSWVN
+1466 SKDRPGKKV
-1477 ENKLF
+1477 
-1482 DKSIEEVSDQ
+1482 
-1492 VVIDKFSE
+1492 
-1500 HVLNEIR
+1500 
-1507 AWESIKGSE
+1507 
-1516 YVGFYNEDI
+1516 
-1525 PQRLNPELQKFAKQR
+1525 
-1540 YGREL
+1540 
-1545 TGEEVSLYHM
+1545 
-1555 VSAFASPS
+1555 
-1563 ADPHFDSSK
+1563 SK
-1572 GLEVFDKYMMTGN
+1572 GLSVKMVDGKKVIEETEDLSLEYVKENAPSIFISNANIIARYPLVVGKQKFKKASTIDEAQNIYDVFIREVANNLNYLMAEFKSDLRDLATLWYDGANALANDFADKFGISAEQAAGIIASMSPQKDWYQNVRLAELVMMAYKDNPVMTQSMIDYQKTVNEKGLYDGATSPGKKLKKAEKAYSESRTKLNKEVLEKAKVKMEEAIVKTNAVITMLDKYVGKKLNDTPQYVQPYMVRTYHEVNTTKDYNIVAPDGSVQGVAKKKNGANAKVAWGSYSEIGKAVSIINDGSQENITKSLGQMHKIRNFHNNIIDPMSKDGDVTMDTHAIAAALLLPLSGNSTQVGQNFGTNTSNSGPLGIKGLYYAYAEAYALAAKEAGLLPRQVQSITWEAVRGLYTDTFKSNKNLVAKINNIWKNYEDGKITVNEAREQSKEAAGGIQDPTWAGGPIQDKSGEGIGQEGIGTG
-1585 LSAYGTEQATIWDT
+1585 
-1599 DSKGKRYDTGKL
+1599 SKGDGRDIVGGKL
-1611 KFDDKSNPVYKQVA
+1611 G
-1625 KAYATTSLEKFN
+1625 
-1637 NIVNNFNG
+1637 G
-1645 DVSKAVNWVLSN
+1645 DIE
-1657 HSFDDASKMMG
+1657 D
-1668 KPTTGAKANQLDE
+1668 
-1681 NEYFTKEN
+1681 
-1689 GGTGVFAITGA
+1689 
-1700 KLGSYI
+1700 
-1706 LNRIGNYSTVTKDMW
+1706 
-1721 YARTLARLAGES
+1721 
-1733 LTEKGKAIKSPWASN
+1733 
-1748 TKQGLRKRKLA
+1748 
-1759 DKAFEIVAKELGTS
+1759 
-1773 PADVQQ
+1773 
-1779 KIWDFEKRLYEKLGA
+1779 
-1794 VEKTSYASEGLKSK
+1794 
-1808 AKQILS
+1808 
-1814 QQPSK
+1814 QPSK

-1872 EGLSKRISDAYDQMK
+1872 EGLSKRISDAYDKMK
-1887 DDPTDPEVKAAYE
+1887 DDPTNPEVKAAYE

-1912 ITAKGYKVEI
+1912 ITAKGYKLEI

-1954 EEPITEKQREENILL
+1954 EEPITDKQREENILL

-2090 FAVEEGKQIKKQK
+2090 FAVEEGA
-2103 VLTSDIG
+2103 
-2110 INRSEIPLDKSS
+2110 P
-2122 ENISIGKMTS
+2122 
-2132 SNGNI
+2132 
-2137 LELSAK
+2137 
-2143 EINLSYPGKK
+2143 
-2153 KFVRRIEAI
+2153 
-2162 DKDGKK
+2162 
-2168 AIISFWR
+2168 
-2175 DKSDVLEK
+2175 
-2183 DNMII
+2183 
-2188 LHVEG
+2188 
-2193 VNGYGTDL
+2193 
-2201 INTLIS
+2201 
-2207 ESKEDGVKKIIADD
+2207 SKI
-2221 VLSLNAAKYWEDKLG
+2221 
-2236 FSKDPDD
+2236 
-2243 RSIRV
+2243 
-2248 LDLDSSKKQLT
+2248 KKQLT
-2259 QNWVATPV
+2259 QNWAATPV
-2267 KSMKDSPIAKN
+2267 KSMMNSPIAKN

-2288 LAKGKINQGEYADA
+2288 LVKGKINQGEYADA

-2319 TLSHMITALGKKAD
+2319 TLSHMITALGKKAG

-2375 DGNVISYRNAAR
+2375 NGNVISYRNAAR
-2387 LKNVEFTTDPR
+2387 LKNVEFTTDPK

-2408 TKTTFARMVGEM
+2408 SKGTFARMEGEM

-2432 LNGQAMVEEIMNDP
+2432 LNAQAMIEEIMNDP

-2462 NRANGAPVVSADEV
+2462 NRANGAPVISADEV

-2499 VYGKYDEAKNKVVA
+2499 VYGKYDETTNKVVK
-2513 SEGPLLDKSG
+2513 SDEPLLDKSG
-2523 SKIKFQKP
+2523 SSIKFQKTR
-2531 AQERRMDDEA
+2531 QETRMDNEA

-2547 SLDRGVSWNVAVQ
+2547 SLDRGVPWNFAIQ

-2573 NASDIDREQKIRD
+2573 EASDIDREQKIRD
-2586 FRQSKKQKLK
+2586 FKISKKQKLK
-2596 KAPSVDKILGTPKP
+2596 KAPSVAKIMGTPKP
-2610 STVTVIEKTALKD
+2610 TMVTVNEMTSMRD

-2630 TAREAK
+2630 AAREAK

-2658 LTARQ
+2658 LTTRQ
-2663 AGIIIERVGY
+2663 AAIIIDRIGY

-2682 DRLADYAAR
+2682 NRLADYAAR

-2706 LFRKGIR
+2706 SFRKGIR

-2755 IKPSRVN
+2755 IKPSKIN

-2787 ENQEAIL
+2787 ENQERIL

-2804 LVDAGVIDDKMSL
+2804 LVDAGVIDNKMSL
-2817 KDIESIINS
+2817 SEIESTISS
-2826 LKEEADDADYESDIL
+2826 LKEKEDNANYKADIL
-2841 TFLSRRIDTMS
+2841 TFLSKRIDTMS

-2865 MTGEDVALTEKNID
+2865 MTGEKVALTEKNID

-2917 AVIEKQEGATELENL
+2917 AVIEKHEGATELENL

-2950 GQFFS
+2950 GQLFS

-3000 TVDVYFK
+3000 TVDSYFK
-3007 QYKNTKPNGK
+3007 QYSKTKPNGK

-3048 LKRRVEV
+3048 FKRRVEV
-3055 LKESVKSLLEGSSKE
+3055 LKESIKSLLEGSTKE

-3079 IYDKL
+3079 VYDKL

-3130 MLSSDTSYSTDRYKL
+3130 VLSSDTSYTTDRYKL
-3145 LDKANLEEII
+3145 LGKSTSEEII
-3155 EPKNIGAFGRDIEFL
+3155 DPKTGSFGRDIEFL
-3170 DKNKT
+3170 DKNKA
-3175 GVLMESN
+3175 GVMMPSTK
-3182 RPSASKVSKANRYI
+3182 PSASAVSNASRYI
-3196 SLDFDIN
+3196 SLDFDVN
-3203 NSSAYKAALIDV
+3203 NTSAYKGALIDI
-3215 NTAAAIRRIDGFINS
+3215 NTAAAIRKIDGFINS
-3230 KNFNK
+3230 DNLAK
-3235 LIPTKE
+3235 LIPTE
-3241 DRDIFRKRI
+3241 DDRKIFTGRI
-3250 SEYIQAAKNKRVEPS
+3250 KDYIQAAKNKMPLQS
-3265 DTMRLLDQLT
+3265 DKMRLLDQLT
-3275 NFLGGVGVAKALG
+3275 NFLGGIGVAKALG

-3361 AFVDVQ
+3361 VFVDVQ

-3419 MIMVDRQQNVSDT
+3419 MLMVDRQQNVSDT

-3532 EKLLGMEISKELKN
+3532 ERLLGIEISKELKN

-3559 LSPAPVL
+3559 LSPAPIL

-3587 DDAVDK
+3587 DDAVSK

-3603 DKMNEDQKEKF
+3603 DKMDEDQKEKF

-3625 LFNDEQKSY
+3625 LFNDEKKSL

-3643 SKEIMDNAKTAYTGQ
+3643 YTEIMDNAKTAYTGQ
-3658 YTDDYMGK
+3658 YTQDYMGN

-3680 KNAVIFETLFALGL
+3680 KNAVIFETLFALGIV
-3694 LPRDVNTVTKNI
+3694 PRDVNTVTKNI

-3714 LTEKQYEKYEAV
+3714 LTETQYEKYKAV

-3770 EYVKLSSVVDEVSYR
+3770 EYVKLSAAFDEVSYR